1 MNKTYNIIWNAAR
14 GMYIV
19 TSELARSG
27 SRAIVSVSASCAVT
41 LLAMDA
47 APAVA
52 EETRVSIPSQTT
64 TYTLSGATP
73 FVVETGNTVATD
85 TATSAAIVGDNSN
98 DWDLLIESGAV
109 VGSSLTDSQAM
120 NLDSSTGATSVHNQ
134 GTITGSNEDGT
145 IMLQNGGSVI
155 NDARIENNATYEHD
169 PEDIPQEYAGV
180 YMLNGGSYVSSE
192 SGVLEGVSGV
202 IVQSGEAHITNG
214 GMINSDGS
222 WRSYGVEFRD
232 GTYGTIVNTGTIIT
246 TASDGSGK
254 IEDAAIYVHTLNDM
268 AVSGSVSVDNSG
280 LMQSDFITVAL
291 YYGSHFEVVN
301 RVGGVIT
308 AGNSSLVGIKST
320 AMELKVGV
328 DNLVTNDGTI
338 SAYGTANTYGIHY
351 GESTSG
357 GVITNTG
364 SITTT
369 GGGSGDAS
377 VYVHGNGDGTVVNNS
392 GTMSSTV
399 YGVYLD
405 SARSKGHTLNNQA
418 GGAISANTA
427 VAINGN
433 GNTISNQ
440 GKMTGVS
447 DGLVLSGNNNIVTTS
462 GGEISGKNGIRVS
475 KGSGNQITAKSGS
488 KITATSTGISIAG
501 GNNQVTTESGST
513 IVAKDN
519 GILINSGANNVT
531 NGGSITA
538 TGSSISYGIQYN
550 SGTSGTITNTGTIT
564 TTGKG
569 AGDAS
574 VYAHGGAVTINNSGT
589 MDSSVFGVYVTTGHT
604 LNNLAGGSIT
614 ANTAVQLNGNNNTLA
629 NAGAILG
636 DTNGVT
642 INGSGNTLTS
652 QGKITGGTNAIL
664 INSGSKNNTLTLNTG
679 TEISGSITDDNN
691 SASAN
696 NNLILDGEGT
706 LGSSISGLN
715 SVTSSGD
722 WTLSGATMNLSGTT
736 NSALWVKSGTL
747 ILNGA
752 MTAKGATVDSG
763 TTLQIGNGGTLGAFN
778 GDIVDNGTLTFNRSD
793 AAAYGSVISG
803 SGNVI
808 KQGGGELT
816 LSNNNSYSGGTT
828 IAEGTLTATAGGAL
842 GSGNI
847 DNRAYLKLDAANASD
862 PFIVADLTTHSG
874 ATVEIGAGS
883 TLQANT
889 LTQQDGSTLT
899 ADLTATSGPAIR
911 AKNVNLDGTLNVA
924 SPASQEPI
932 RSTDD
937 LISLALIESDNAIS
951 GDFDGITINGNAMNP
966 DAFITVVGQKNV
978 NDTHYDLVETLT
990 WYADRYN
997 AAIDAHGTFNL
1008 ADADDSFTVNT
1019 VLENVD
1025 ANSGWNGQ
1033 SLTKTGAGTLILNAE
1048 NTYTGGTTISDGTL
1062 VATNV
1067 EALGTGNV
1075 TDNATLEL
1083 NTGGDFDNAISGS
1096 GQVVKSGDETLTLS
1110 GSNTYTGGTIIS
1122 GGTLVATNVEA
1133 LGTGDVTDN
1142 ATLELNT
1149 GGDFDNAIG
1158 GTGSVVK
1165 SGDKTLTLSGANSY
1179 TGGTTISGGTL
1190 VASNVEALGS
1200 GDVTDNATLE
1210 LNTGGDF
1217 ANNIGGTGSVVKSG
1231 DKTLTLSGTN
1241 SYTGGTTISGG
1252 TLVANNVE
1260 ALGTGD
1266 VTNNATLELNTGG
1279 DFDNAISGSGQVVKS
1294 GDETLTLSGAN
1305 SYTGGT
1311 TISGGTLVA
1320 TNVEALGTG
1329 DITDNATL
1337 ELNAGGDFT
1346 NNIGGTGSVE
1356 KSGDKTLT
1364 LSGTNTYRGGT
1375 LISGGTL
1382 VASNVEALGSGDVTD
1397 NATLEMNTGGD
1408 FANNIGGTGSVVKS
1422 GDKTL
1427 TLSGANSYT
1436 GGTTIS
1442 GGTLVASNVEAL
1454 GTGNVTDNATLELNT
1469 GGDFDNA
1476 ISGSGQVVKS
1486 GDGALTLSGA
1496 NSYSGATTIS
1506 GGTLI
1511 AANVNAL
1518 GTGAIDNR
1526 ASLLL
1531 DASGQFTVTDLT
1543 TESGGNTEIGAGST
1557 LQATTLTQK
1566 SDSTLTINLNS
1577 NTVDPVIHA
1586 ASQVSLAGTLD
1597 ITGVGDVLDSD
1608 PASTDD
1614 LDTFTLIASDK
1625 TIAGDFEKLTVAG
1638 MDADLADF
1646 ITVDGRI
1653 DDTGKQYELT
1663 TALTWYAD
1671 RDDAV
1676 TDAHGTFNLTNA
1688 DGSFAVNTVL
1698 ENVDA
1703 TLDPASATGWDG
1715 TSLIKQGAGT
1725 LILNA
1730 ENTYT
1735 GGTTISG
1742 GTLVATNV
1750 DALGSGDVTDDATL
1764 ELNTGGTFDNAIS
1777 GSGQVVKSGDDVLTL
1792 SGANSYSGGT
1802 LISDGTLVAS
1812 NVDALGS
1819 GDVTNNATLEMNT
1832 GGDFINNI
1840 GGTGRVEKSG
1850 DDTLTLSGSNTY
1862 TGGTLISDGTLV
1874 ASNVEALGTGD
1885 VTNNATLELN
1895 TGGTF
1900 DNAISGSGQVVKS
1913 GDDVLT
1919 LSGANSYSG
1928 GTLISGGTLVANNVE
1943 ALGTGDVTDNA
1954 TLEMN
1959 TGGDFINNIGG
1970 TGRVEKSGDD
1980 ALTLSG
1986 SNTYT
1991 GGTTINDGTLIA
2003 TSVDALG
2010 SGDVTNNAVLELNTG
2025 GDFINNIGGTGRVE
2039 KSGDETLTLSGSN
2052 TYTGGTL
2059 ISGGTLVAT
2068 NVEAL
2073 GTGDV
2078 TDNAVLELNTGGD
2091 FINNIGGTGRVE
2103 KSGDDTLT
2111 LSGSNSYTGGTLIS
2125 SGTLVA
2131 TNVDALG
2138 SGDVTDNATLELNT
2152 GGDFTNNIS
2161 GSGQVVKSG
2170 DETLTLSGSNTYTGG
2185 TTINDGTL
2193 VATSVE
2199 ALGSGD
2205 VTNDAVL
2212 ALNTGGDFANNI
2224 GGTGSVVKSGDE
2236 TLTLSGTNSYTGGTT
2251 ISGGTLVAT
2260 NVEALG
2266 TGDVTNN
2273 ATLELNTGG
2282 DFTNNISGNGQVVKS
2297 GDDTLTFSGSN
2308 TYTGGTTINDGTL
2321 VATSVEALGSGD
2333 VTNDAVLALNT
2344 GGDFANNIG
2353 GTGSV
2358 VKSGDETLTLSG
2370 SNTYTGS
2377 TLISSG
2383 TLVAN
2388 DVNAL
2393 GTGDVT
2399 DNATL
2404 MLNTGGDF
2412 INNIGGTGRVEKS
2425 GDDTLTLSGSNSY
2438 TGGTLISSG
2447 TLVAT
2452 NVDAL
2457 GSGDVTDNATLE
2469 LNTGGTFDNAIS
2481 GSGQVVKSGDETLTL
2496 SGANSYTGGTLISSG
2511 TLVANDVN
2519 ALGTGDVTDNAVL
2532 ELNTGGDF
2540 DNAISGS
2547 GQVVKSGDETLTL
2560 SGANSYT
2567 GGTTI
2572 SGGTLVASNVE
2583 ALGSGDIDNY
2593 ASLQLNASGQFVTAN
2608 LTTHD
2613 NAITAIGAGSALRAN
2628 TLTQE
2633 ANSTLAVHLIDSNSG
2648 AIVTADHANLGGTLD
2663 ITGIGNVAKS
2673 WTRDAYAYTLIDTD
2687 SAINSDFAQFTVAG
2701 MDAKQVDFLTV
2712 DGRVNADDDTR
2723 YDVTASLSWYADSDN
2738 AATDAHGTFTLS
2750 EQGHSFT
2757 LNTALTDVDATLN
2770 PDSATY
2776 WDGKSLIKR
2785 GAGTLI
2791 LGAQNTYSGD
2801 TDVQEGALWLAET
2814 ATIGSAGS
2822 AQAVNIAAN
2831 AAFGGHNSTVNGH
2844 VNNQGSLYFV
2854 DTFTVNGDVV
2864 NSSAMI
2870 SGSDQPNNTLTI
2882 AGNYTGNDGHL
2893 YLNTQLGDDSS
2904 PTDKLIVTGDT
2915 AGSTTLHI
2923 TNVNG
2928 LGAQTVNGIE
2938 VIEVGGQSDGDFRL
2952 YKGHVD
2958 INAWTYTLKQ
2968 DGGDW
2973 YLRSESDD
2981 VPDDGGEV
2989 TPPDDGGEVTPPDD
3003 GGEVTPPDDGGEVTP
3018 PDDGGEV
3025 TPPDDD
3031 GEVTPPDD
3039 GGDITPPD
3047 DGGDITPPDG
3057 GDVTPVAPQYRADIG
3072 VYLGNQWM
3080 ARNLQM
3086 QTLYDREGSQ
3096 YRSADGSIWM
3106 RFKAGKAESQAVNGN
3121 VDIDS
3126 DYSQFQ
3132 LGGDILTW
3140 SDGAQSVT
3148 VGLMG
3153 SYINAS
3159 TDSTGNRGADGSQFS
3174 ANGSVDGYNLGLYA
3188 TWFADAQS
3196 HRGAYIDSW
3205 YQYGAY
3211 NNSVDNDGLSAS
3223 RYDSAAHAVSLE
3235 TGYRYDIALSN
3246 RNTVSLTPQAQV
3258 TWQRYSADT
3267 VIDDGGTRI
3276 SGQNDDSWTT
3286 RLGVRVDGKLYKE
3299 SGRIQPFME
3308 VNWLHASDN
3317 ASATFGDTKVS
3328 QDLPNDRVEVKV
3340 GIQANVSERLSV
3352 YAQAAGQKGKND
3364 YGDASFS
3371 LNMRYNW

>member
-73 FVVETGNTVATD
+73 FVVETGNTIATD
-85 TATSAAIVGDNSN
+85 TAASAAIVGDNSN

-120 NLDSSTGATSVHNQ
+120 NLDSLTGATSVHNQ

-145 IMLQNGGSVI
+145 ILLKNGGSVI
-155 NDARIENNATYEHD
+155 NDALIENSATYEHD

-308 AGNSSLVGIKST
+308 AGNSSLVDIKST

-369 GGGSGDAS
+369 GGGAGDAS

-433 GNTISNQ
+433 GNTITNQ

-447 DGLVLSGNNNIVTTS
+447 DGLLISGNNNIVTTS

-488 KITATSTGISIAG
+488 KITTTSTGISIAG
-501 GNNQVTTESGST
+501 GNNQITTESGSA

-538 TGSSISYGIQYN
+538 TGSSISYGIHYY
-550 SGTSGTITNTGTIT
+550 SGASGTITNTGTIT

-642 INGSGNTLTS
+642 ISGSGNTLTN

-763 TTLQIGNGGTLGAFN
+763 TTLQIGNSGTLGAFN

-793 AAAYGSVISG
+793 AAVYGSVISG
-803 SGNVI
+803 SGNVV

-847 DNRAYLKLDAANASD
+847 DNRAYLKLDAASASD

-951 GDFDGITINGNAMNP
+951 GDFDDITINGNAMNP

-990 WYADRYN
+990 WYADRDN

-1062 VATNV
+1062 VANNV

-1075 TDNATLEL
+1075 TD
-1083 NTGGDFDNAISGS
+1083 
-1096 GQVVKSGDETLTLS
+1096 
-1110 GSNTYTGGTIIS
+1110 
-1122 GGTLVATNVEA
+1122 
-1133 LGTGDVTDN
+1133 
-1142 ATLELNT
+1142 
-1149 GGDFDNAIG
+1149 
-1158 GTGSVVK
+1158 
-1165 SGDKTLTLSGANSY
+1165 
-1179 TGGTTISGGTL
+1179 
-1190 VASNVEALGS
+1190 
-1200 GDVTDNATLE
+1200 
-1210 LNTGGDF
+1210 
-1217 ANNIGGTGSVVKSG
+1217 
-1231 DKTLTLSGTN
+1231 
-1241 SYTGGTTISGG
+1241 
-1252 TLVANNVE
+1252 
-1260 ALGTGD
+1260 
-1266 VTNNATLELNTGG
+1266 NATLELNTGG

-1320 TNVEALGTG
+1320 TNVEALGSG
-1329 DITDNATL
+1329 DVTDNATL
-1337 ELNAGGDFT
+1337 ELNT
-1346 NNIGGTGSVE
+1346 GGTFDNVISGSGQVV
-1356 KSGDKTLT
+1356 KSGDETLT

-1375 LISGGTL
+1375 TISGGTL
-1382 VASNVEALGSGDVTD
+1382 VASNVNALGSGDVTD

-1442 GGTLVASNVEAL
+1442 GGTLVANNVEAL
-1454 GTGNVTDNATLELNT
+1454 GTGNITDNATLELNT

-1486 GDGALTLSGA
+1486 GDKTLTLSGA
-1496 NSYSGATTIS
+1496 NSYRGATTIS

-1703 TLDPASATGWDG
+1703 TLDPANATGWDG

-1777 GSGQVVKSGDDVLTL
+1777 GSGRVVKSGDGALTL

-1802 LISDGTLVAS
+1802 LISDGTLIAGR
-1812 NVDALGS
+1812 VDVLGS

-1832 GGDFINNI
+1832 GGTFSNTIS
-1840 GGTGRVEKSG
+1840 GSGQVVKSG
-1850 DDTLTLSGSNTY
+1850 DDALTLSGVNTY
-1862 TGGTLISDGTLV
+1862 TGGTLISGGTLI

-1895 TGGTF
+1895 TSGDF
-1900 DNAISGSGQVVKS
+1900 DNAISGSGK
-1913 GDDVLT
+1913 
-1919 LSGANSYSG
+1919 
-1928 GTLISGGTLVANNVE
+1928 
-1943 ALGTGDVTDNA
+1943 
-1954 TLEMN
+1954 
-1959 TGGDFINNIGG
+1959 
-1970 TGRVEKSGDD
+1970 VEKSGDD
-1980 ALTLSG
+1980 A
-1986 SNTYT
+1986 
-1991 GGTTINDGTLIA
+1991 
-2003 TSVDALG
+2003 
-2010 SGDVTNNAVLELNTG
+2010 
-2025 GDFINNIGGTGRVE
+2025 
-2039 KSGDETLTLSGSN
+2039 LTLSGSN

-2059 ISGGTLVAT
+2059 ISGGTLVAS

-2078 TDNAVLELNTGGD
+2078 TDNATLALNAGGD
-2091 FINNIGGTGRVE
+2091 FTNNIGGTGRVE
-2103 KSGDDTLT
+2103 KSGDKTLT
-2111 LSGSNSYTGGTLIS
+2111 LSGNNTYTGGTLIS

-2131 TNVDALG
+2131 
-2138 SGDVTDNATLELNT
+2138 
-2152 GGDFTNNIS
+2152 
-2161 GSGQVVKSG
+2161 
-2170 DETLTLSGSNTYTGG
+2170 
-2185 TTINDGTL
+2185 
-2193 VATSVE
+2193 
-2199 ALGSGD
+2199 
-2205 VTNDAVL
+2205 
-2212 ALNTGGDFANNI
+2212 
-2224 GGTGSVVKSGDE
+2224 
-2236 TLTLSGTNSYTGGTT
+2236 
-2251 ISGGTLVAT
+2251 
-2260 NVEALG
+2260 
-2266 TGDVTNN
+2266 
-2273 ATLELNTGG
+2273 
-2282 DFTNNISGNGQVVKS
+2282 
-2297 GDDTLTFSGSN
+2297 
-2308 TYTGGTTINDGTL
+2308 
-2321 VATSVEALGSGD
+2321 
-2333 VTNDAVLALNT
+2333 
-2344 GGDFANNIG
+2344 
-2353 GTGSV
+2353 
-2358 VKSGDETLTLSG
+2358 
-2370 SNTYTGS
+2370 
-2377 TLISSG
+2377 
-2383 TLVAN
+2383 N
-2388 DVNAL
+2388 DVNTL

-2425 GDDTLTLSGSNSY
+2425 GDDTLTLSG
-2438 TGGTLISSG
+2438 
-2447 TLVAT
+2447 
-2452 NVDAL
+2452 
-2457 GSGDVTDNATLE
+2457 
-2469 LNTGGTFDNAIS
+2469 
-2481 GSGQVVKSGDETLTL
+2481 
-2496 SGANSYTGGTLISSG
+2496 ANSYTGGTLISGG

-2519 ALGTGDVTDNAVL
+2519 ALGTGDVTDNAALMLNTGGDFTNNIGGTGRVEKSGDDALTLSGSNTYTGGTLISGGTLVANDVNALGTGDVTDNATLALNTGGDFDNAISGSGKVEKSGDGTLTLSGSNTYRGGTTISGGTLVASNVEALGSGDVTDNATL
-2532 ELNTGGDF
+2532 EMNTGGDF

-2547 GQVVKSGDETLTL
+2547 GQVVKSGDKTLTL
-2560 SGANSYT
+2560 SGANTYT

-2583 ALGSGDIDNY
+2583 ALGSGNIDNY

-2633 ANSTLAVHLIDSNSG
+2633 ANSTLAVHLTDSNSG
-2648 AIVTADHANLGGTLD
+2648 AIVTADRANLGGTLD

-2673 WTRDAYAYTLIDTD
+2673 WTRDAYAYTLIDSD
-2687 SAINSDFAQFTVAG
+2687 SAIDSDFAQFTVAG

-2801 TDVQEGALWLAET
+2801 TDVQEGVLWLAET

-2844 VNNQGSLYFV
+2844 VNNQGNLYFV

-2938 VIEVGGQSDGDFRL
+2938 VIEVGGQSDGDFTL

-2981 VPDDGGEV
+2981 VPDDGG
-2989 TPPDDGGEVTPPDD
+2989 D
-3003 GGEVTPPDDGGEVTP
+3003 
-3018 PDDGGEV
+3018 
-3025 TPPDDD
+3025 
-3031 GEVTPPDD
+3031 VTPPDD
-3039 GGDITPPD
+3039 GGDVTPPD
-3047 DGGDITPPDG
+3047 DGGDVIPPDDGGDVTPPDDGGDVTPPDDGGDVTPPDDGGDVTPPDDDGDITPPDG

-3153 SYINAS
+3153 SYINAN

-3286 RLGVRVDGKLYKE
+3286 RLGMRVDGKLYKE

>member
-155 NDARIENNATYEHD
+155 NDALIENNATYEHD

-246 TASDGSGK
+246 TASDGSNK

-291 YYGSHFEVVN
+291 YHGSHFEVVN

-369 GGGSGDAS
+369 GGGAGDAS

-418 GGAISANTA
+418 GGVISANTA
-427 VAINGN
+427 VAVNGN
-433 GNTISNQ
+433 GNTITNQ

-447 DGLVLSGNNNIVTTS
+447 DGLLISGNNNIVTTS

-488 KITATSTGISIAG
+488 KITTTSTGISIAG
-501 GNNQVTTESGST
+501 GNNQITTESGSA

-538 TGSSISYGIQYN
+538 TGSNMSYGIQYN
-550 SGTSGTITNTGTIT
+550 SGASGTITNTGTIT

-604 LNNLAGGSIT
+604 LNNLAGGSIS
-614 ANTAVQLNGNNNTLA
+614 ANTAVQFHGNNNKLA

-652 QGKITGGTNAIL
+652 QGKITGGINAIL

-803 SGNVI
+803 SGNVV

-847 DNRAYLKLDAANASD
+847 DNRAYLKLDAASASD

-899 ADLTATSGPAIR
+899 ADLTETSGPVIR

-951 GDFDGITINGNAMNP
+951 GDFDDITINGNAMNP

-990 WYADRYN
+990 WYADRDN

-1019 VLENVD
+1019 VLEDVD

-1048 NTYTGGTTISDGTL
+1048 NTYTGSTTISEGTL
-1062 VATNV
+1062 IATNV

-1075 TDNATLEL
+1075 TDNATLEM

-1096 GQVVKSGDETLTLS
+1096 GQVVKSGDE
-1110 GSNTYTGGTIIS
+1110 
-1122 GGTLVATNVEA
+1122 
-1133 LGTGDVTDN
+1133 
-1142 ATLELNT
+1142 
-1149 GGDFDNAIG
+1149 
-1158 GTGSVVK
+1158 
-1165 SGDKTLTLSGANSY
+1165 TLTLSGANSY

-1217 ANNIGGTGSVVKSG
+1217 DNNIGGTGSVVKSG
-1231 DKTLTLSGTN
+1231 DK
-1241 SYTGGTTISGG
+1241 
-1252 TLVANNVE
+1252 
-1260 ALGTGD
+1260 
-1266 VTNNATLELNTGG
+1266 
-1279 DFDNAISGSGQVVKS
+1279 
-1294 GDETLTLSGAN
+1294 TLTLSGAN

-1320 TNVEALGTG
+1320 TNVEALG
-1329 DITDNATL
+1329 
-1337 ELNAGGDFT
+1337 
-1346 NNIGGTGSVE
+1346 
-1356 KSGDKTLT
+1356 
-1364 LSGTNTYRGGT
+1364 
-1375 LISGGTL
+1375 
-1382 VASNVEALGSGDVTD
+1382 SGDVTD
-1397 NATLEMNTGGD
+1397 NAVLELNTGGD
-1408 FANNIGGTGSVVKS
+1408 FTNAISGSGQVVKS

-1454 GTGNVTDNATLELNT
+1454 GTGDITDNATLELNAGGDFANNIGGTGSVVKSGDKTLTLSGSNTYTGGTTISGGTLVATNVEALGTGNVTDNATLELSTGGDFANNIGGTGSVVKSGDETLTLSGANSYTGGTTISGGTLVASNVEALGTGDVTDNATLELNT

-1486 GDGALTLSGA
+1486 GDKTLTLSGA

-1511 AANVNAL
+1511 ATHVNAL

-1577 NTVDPVIHA
+1577 NTADPVIHA

-1777 GSGQVVKSGDDVLTL
+1777 GSGQVVKSGDETLTLSGTNTYSGGTLISGGTLVASNVEALGTGDVTNDAVLELNTGGTFDNAISGSGQVVKSGDKMLTL

-1812 NVDALGS
+1812 NVEALGS
-1819 GDVTNNATLEMNT
+1819 GDVTNDAVLELNTGGTFDNVISGSGKVEKSGDDALTLSGSNTYTGGTLISGGTLVASNVEALGTGDVTDNATLALNAGGDFTNNIGGTGRVEKSGDQTLTLSGSNTYTGGTLISSGTLVATSVDALGTGNVTNNATLALNTGGDFINNIGGTGRVEKSGDDALTLSGSNTYTGGTLISGGTLVANDVNALGTGDVTDNAALMLNT

-1862 TGGTLISDGTLV
+1862 TGGTLISGGTLVANDVNALGTGDVTDNATLALNAVGDFNNAIGGSGKVEKSGDDTLTLSGSNTYTGGTLINGGTLV

-1885 VTNNATLELN
+1885 VTDDATLELN
-1895 TGGTF
+1895 TGGKF
-1900 DNAISGSGQVVKS
+1900 DNAISGSGNVVKS
-1913 GDDVLT
+1913 GAD
-1919 LSGANSYSG
+1919 
-1928 GTLISGGTLVANNVE
+1928 
-1943 ALGTGDVTDNA
+1943 
-1954 TLEMN
+1954 
-1959 TGGDFINNIGG
+1959 
-1970 TGRVEKSGDD
+1970 
-1980 ALTLSG
+1980 
-1986 SNTYT
+1986 
-1991 GGTTINDGTLIA
+1991 
-2003 TSVDALG
+2003 
-2010 SGDVTNNAVLELNTG
+2010 
-2025 GDFINNIGGTGRVE
+2025 
-2039 KSGDETLTLSGSN
+2039 
-2052 TYTGGTL
+2052 
-2059 ISGGTLVAT
+2059 
-2068 NVEAL
+2068 
-2073 GTGDV
+2073 
-2078 TDNAVLELNTGGD
+2078 
-2091 FINNIGGTGRVE
+2091 
-2103 KSGDDTLT
+2103 
-2111 LSGSNSYTGGTLIS
+2111 
-2125 SGTLVA
+2125 
-2131 TNVDALG
+2131 
-2138 SGDVTDNATLELNT
+2138 
-2152 GGDFTNNIS
+2152 
-2161 GSGQVVKSG
+2161 
-2170 DETLTLSGSNTYTGG
+2170 TLTLSGSNTYTGG

-2193 VATSVE
+2193 VATSV
-2199 ALGSGD
+2199 D
-2205 VTNDAVL
+2205 
-2212 ALNTGGDFANNI
+2212 
-2224 GGTGSVVKSGDE
+2224 
-2236 TLTLSGTNSYTGGTT
+2236 
-2251 ISGGTLVAT
+2251 
-2260 NVEALG
+2260 ALG
-2266 TGDVTNN
+2266 TGDVTDD

-2282 DFTNNISGNGQVVKS
+2282 D
-2297 GDDTLTFSGSN
+2297 
-2308 TYTGGTTINDGTL
+2308 
-2321 VATSVEALGSGD
+2321 
-2333 VTNDAVLALNT
+2333 
-2344 GGDFANNIG
+2344 
-2353 GTGSV
+2353 
-2358 VKSGDETLTLSG
+2358 
-2370 SNTYTGS
+2370 
-2377 TLISSG
+2377 
-2383 TLVAN
+2383 
-2388 DVNAL
+2388 
-2393 GTGDVT
+2393 
-2399 DNATL
+2399 
-2404 MLNTGGDF
+2404 
-2412 INNIGGTGRVEKS
+2412 
-2425 GDDTLTLSGSNSY
+2425 
-2438 TGGTLISSG
+2438 
-2447 TLVAT
+2447 
-2452 NVDAL
+2452 
-2457 GSGDVTDNATLE
+2457 
-2469 LNTGGTFDNAIS
+2469 FDNAIS
-2481 GSGQVVKSGDETLTL
+2481 GSGQVVKSGDDTLTL
-2496 SGANSYTGGTLISSG
+2496 SGSNTYTGGTLISSG

-2519 ALGTGDVTDNAVL
+2519 ALGTGDV
-2532 ELNTGGDF
+2532 
-2540 DNAISGS
+2540 
-2547 GQVVKSGDETLTL
+2547 
-2560 SGANSYT
+2560 
-2567 GGTTI
+2567 
-2572 SGGTLVASNVE
+2572 
-2583 ALGSGDIDNY
+2583 
-2593 ASLQLNASGQFVTAN
+2593 
-2608 LTTHD
+2608 
-2613 NAITAIGAGSALRAN
+2613 
-2628 TLTQE
+2628 
-2633 ANSTLAVHLIDSNSG
+2633 
-2648 AIVTADHANLGGTLD
+2648 
-2663 ITGIGNVAKS
+2663 
-2673 WTRDAYAYTLIDTD
+2673 
-2687 SAINSDFAQFTVAG
+2687 
-2701 MDAKQVDFLTV
+2701 
-2712 DGRVNADDDTR
+2712 
-2723 YDVTASLSWYADSDN
+2723 
-2738 AATDAHGTFTLS
+2738 
-2750 EQGHSFT
+2750 
-2757 LNTALTDVDATLN
+2757 
-2770 PDSATY
+2770 
-2776 WDGKSLIKR
+2776 
-2785 GAGTLI
+2785 
-2791 LGAQNTYSGD
+2791 
-2801 TDVQEGALWLAET
+2801 
-2814 ATIGSAGS
+2814 
-2822 AQAVNIAAN
+2822 
-2831 AAFGGHNSTVNGH
+2831 
-2844 VNNQGSLYFV
+2844 
-2854 DTFTVNGDVV
+2854 
-2864 NSSAMI
+2864 
-2870 SGSDQPNNTLTI
+2870 
-2882 AGNYTGNDGHL
+2882 
-2893 YLNTQLGDDSS
+2893 
-2904 PTDKLIVTGDT
+2904 
-2915 AGSTTLHI
+2915 
-2923 TNVNG
+2923 
-2928 LGAQTVNGIE
+2928 
-2938 VIEVGGQSDGDFRL
+2938 
-2952 YKGHVD
+2952 
-2958 INAWTYTLKQ
+2958 
-2968 DGGDW
+2968 
-2973 YLRSESDD
+2973 
-2981 VPDDGGEV
+2981 
-2989 TPPDDGGEVTPPDD
+2989 
-3003 GGEVTPPDDGGEVTP
+3003 
-3018 PDDGGEV
+3018 
-3025 TPPDDD
+3025 
-3031 GEVTPPDD
+3031 
-3039 GGDITPPD
+3039 
-3047 DGGDITPPDG
+3047 
-3057 GDVTPVAPQYRADIG
+3057 
-3072 VYLGNQWM
+3072 
-3080 ARNLQM
+3080 
-3086 QTLYDREGSQ
+3086 
-3096 YRSADGSIWM
+3096 
-3106 RFKAGKAESQAVNGN
+3106 
-3121 VDIDS
+3121 
-3126 DYSQFQ
+3126 
-3132 LGGDILTW
+3132 
-3140 SDGAQSVT
+3140 
-3148 VGLMG
+3148 
-3153 SYINAS
+3153 
-3159 TDSTGNRGADGSQFS
+3159 
-3174 ANGSVDGYNLGLYA
+3174 
-3188 TWFADAQS
+3188 
-3196 HRGAYIDSW
+3196 
-3205 YQYGAY
+3205 
-3211 NNSVDNDGLSAS
+3211 
-3223 RYDSAAHAVSLE
+3223 
-3235 TGYRYDIALSN
+3235 
-3246 RNTVSLTPQAQV
+3246 
-3258 TWQRYSADT
+3258 
-3267 VIDDGGTRI
+3267 
-3276 SGQNDDSWTT
+3276 
-3286 RLGVRVDGKLYKE
+3286 
-3299 SGRIQPFME
+3299 
-3308 VNWLHASDN
+3308 
-3317 ASATFGDTKVS
+3317 
-3328 QDLPNDRVEVKV
+3328 
-3340 GIQANVSERLSV
+3340 
-3352 YAQAAGQKGKND
+3352 
-3364 YGDASFS
+3364 
-3371 LNMRYNW
+3371 

>member
-169 PEDIPQEYAGV
+169 PQDIPQEYAGV

-246 TASDGSGK
+246 TASDGSNK

-291 YYGSHFEVVN
+291 YHGSHFEVVN

-369 GGGSGDAS
+369 GGGAGDAS

-392 GTMSSTV
+392 GTMSSSV

-418 GGAISANTA
+418 GSAISANTA

-433 GNTISNQ
+433 GNIITNQ

-447 DGLVLSGNNNIVTTS
+447 DGLLISGNNNIVTTS

-488 KITATSTGISIAG
+488 KITTTSTGISIAG
-501 GNNQVTTESGST
+501 GNNQITTESGSV

-538 TGSSISYGIQYN
+538 TGSNMSYGIQYN
-550 SGTSGTITNTGTIT
+550 SGASGTITNTGTIT

-604 LNNLAGGSIT
+604 LNNLAGGSIS
-614 ANTAVQLNGNNNTLA
+614 ANTAVQFHGNNNKLA

-642 INGSGNTLTS
+642 ISGSGNTLTS
-652 QGKITGGTNAIL
+652 QGKITGGTNAVL
-664 INSGSKNNTLTLNTG
+664 INSGSKNNTITLNTG

-803 SGNVI
+803 SGNVV

-847 DNRAYLKLDAANASD
+847 DNRAYLKLDAASASD

-951 GDFDGITINGNAMNP
+951 GDFDDITINGNAMNP

-990 WYADRYN
+990 WYADHDN

-1048 NTYTGGTTISDGTL
+1048 NTYTGGTTISEGTL
-1062 VATNV
+1062 
-1067 EALGTGNV
+1067 
-1075 TDNATLEL
+1075 
-1083 NTGGDFDNAISGS
+1083 I
-1096 GQVVKSGDETLTLS
+1096 
-1110 GSNTYTGGTIIS
+1110 
-1122 GGTLVATNVEA
+1122 ATNVEA

-1190 VASNVEALGS
+1190 VASNVEALGT
-1200 GDVTDNATLE
+1200 GDITDNATLE

-1294 GDETLTLSGAN
+1294 GD
-1305 SYTGGT
+1305 
-1311 TISGGTLVA
+1311 
-1320 TNVEALGTG
+1320 
-1329 DITDNATL
+1329 
-1337 ELNAGGDFT
+1337 
-1346 NNIGGTGSVE
+1346 
-1356 KSGDKTLT
+1356 KT
-1364 LSGTNTYRGGT
+1364 
-1375 LISGGTL
+1375 
-1382 VASNVEALGSGDVTD
+1382 
-1397 NATLEMNTGGD
+1397 
-1408 FANNIGGTGSVVKS
+1408 
-1422 GDKTL
+1422 
-1427 TLSGANSYT
+1427 
-1436 GGTTIS
+1436 
-1442 GGTLVASNVEAL
+1442 
-1454 GTGNVTDNATLELNT
+1454 
-1469 GGDFDNA
+1469 
-1476 ISGSGQVVKS
+1476 
-1486 GDGALTLSGA
+1486 LTLSGA

-1511 AANVNAL
+1511 ATHVNAL

-1566 SDSTLTINLNS
+1566 SDSTLTINLNG

-1812 NVDALGS
+1812 NVEALGS
-1819 GDVTNNATLEMNT
+1819 GDVTDNATLELNT
-1832 GGDFINNI
+1832 GGTFDNAIS
-1840 GGTGRVEKSG
+1840 GSGKVEKSG
-1850 DDTLTLSGSNTY
+1850 DDALTLSGANTY

-1885 VTNNATLELN
+1885 VTDNAVLELNTGGDFDNAISGSGQVEKSGDGTLTLSGSNTYTGGTTINGGTLVASNVEALGSGDVTDNATLALN

-1928 GTLISGGTLVANNVE
+1928 GTLISDGTLVASNVE
-1943 ALGTGDVTDNA
+1943 
-1954 TLEMN
+1954 
-1959 TGGDFINNIGG
+1959 
-1970 TGRVEKSGDD
+1970 
-1980 ALTLSG
+1980 
-1986 SNTYT
+1986 
-1991 GGTTINDGTLIA
+1991 
-2003 TSVDALG
+2003 
-2010 SGDVTNNAVLELNTG
+2010 
-2025 GDFINNIGGTGRVE
+2025 
-2039 KSGDETLTLSGSN
+2039 
-2052 TYTGGTL
+2052 
-2059 ISGGTLVAT
+2059 
-2068 NVEAL
+2068 
-2073 GTGDV
+2073 
-2078 TDNAVLELNTGGD
+2078 
-2091 FINNIGGTGRVE
+2091 
-2103 KSGDDTLT
+2103 
-2111 LSGSNSYTGGTLIS
+2111 
-2125 SGTLVA
+2125 
-2131 TNVDALG
+2131 ALG
-2138 SGDVTDNATLELNT
+2138 SGDVTDDATLELNT
-2152 GGDFTNNIS
+2152 GGTFDNAIS

-2170 DETLTLSGSNTYTGG
+2170 DETLTLSGTNTYSGG
-2185 TTINDGTL
+2185 TLISGGTL
-2193 VATSVE
+2193 VASNVE
-2199 ALGSGD
+2199 ALGTGD

-2212 ALNTGGDFANNI
+2212 ELNTGGTFDNAI
-2224 GGTGSVVKSGDE
+2224 SGSGQVVKSGDKM
-2236 TLTLSGTNSYTGGTT
+2236 LTLSGANSY
-2251 ISGGTLVAT
+2251 SGGTLISDGTLVAS

-2282 DFTNNISGNGQVVKS
+2282 DFTNNISGSGQVVKS
-2297 GDDTLTFSGSN
+2297 GDKMLTLSGSN
-2308 TYTGGTTINDGTL
+2308 TYTGGTTINDGML

-2370 SNTYTGS
+2370 SNTYTGG

-2425 GDDTLTLSGSNSY
+2425 GDDTLTLSGTNSY
-2438 TGGTLISSG
+2438 TGGTTISGG

-2452 NVDAL
+2452 NVEAL
-2457 GSGDVTDNATLE
+2457 GTGDVTNNATLE
-2469 LNTGGTFDNAIS
+2469 LNTGGDFTNNIS

-2496 SGANSYTGGTLISSG
+2496 SGANSYTGGTLISS
-2511 TLVANDVN
+2511 
-2519 ALGTGDVTDNAVL
+2519 
-2532 ELNTGGDF
+2532 
-2540 DNAISGS
+2540 
-2547 GQVVKSGDETLTL
+2547 
-2560 SGANSYT
+2560 
-2567 GGTTI
+2567 
-2572 SGGTLVASNVE
+2572 
-2583 ALGSGDIDNY
+2583 
-2593 ASLQLNASGQFVTAN
+2593 
-2608 LTTHD
+2608 
-2613 NAITAIGAGSALRAN
+2613 
-2628 TLTQE
+2628 
-2633 ANSTLAVHLIDSNSG
+2633 
-2648 AIVTADHANLGGTLD
+2648 
-2663 ITGIGNVAKS
+2663 
-2673 WTRDAYAYTLIDTD
+2673 
-2687 SAINSDFAQFTVAG
+2687 
-2701 MDAKQVDFLTV
+2701 
-2712 DGRVNADDDTR
+2712 
-2723 YDVTASLSWYADSDN
+2723 
-2738 AATDAHGTFTLS
+2738 
-2750 EQGHSFT
+2750 
-2757 LNTALTDVDATLN
+2757 
-2770 PDSATY
+2770 
-2776 WDGKSLIKR
+2776 
-2785 GAGTLI
+2785 
-2791 LGAQNTYSGD
+2791 
-2801 TDVQEGALWLAET
+2801 
-2814 ATIGSAGS
+2814 
-2822 AQAVNIAAN
+2822 
-2831 AAFGGHNSTVNGH
+2831 
-2844 VNNQGSLYFV
+2844 
-2854 DTFTVNGDVV
+2854 
-2864 NSSAMI
+2864 
-2870 SGSDQPNNTLTI
+2870 
-2882 AGNYTGNDGHL
+2882 
-2893 YLNTQLGDDSS
+2893 
-2904 PTDKLIVTGDT
+2904 
-2915 AGSTTLHI
+2915 
-2923 TNVNG
+2923 
-2928 LGAQTVNGIE
+2928 
-2938 VIEVGGQSDGDFRL
+2938 
-2952 YKGHVD
+2952 
-2958 INAWTYTLKQ
+2958 
-2968 DGGDW
+2968 
-2973 YLRSESDD
+2973 
-2981 VPDDGGEV
+2981 
-2989 TPPDDGGEVTPPDD
+2989 
-3003 GGEVTPPDDGGEVTP
+3003 
-3018 PDDGGEV
+3018 
-3025 TPPDDD
+3025 
-3031 GEVTPPDD
+3031 
-3039 GGDITPPD
+3039 
-3047 DGGDITPPDG
+3047 
-3057 GDVTPVAPQYRADIG
+3057 
-3072 VYLGNQWM
+3072 
-3080 ARNLQM
+3080 
-3086 QTLYDREGSQ
+3086 
-3096 YRSADGSIWM
+3096 
-3106 RFKAGKAESQAVNGN
+3106 
-3121 VDIDS
+3121 
-3126 DYSQFQ
+3126 
-3132 LGGDILTW
+3132 
-3140 SDGAQSVT
+3140 
-3148 VGLMG
+3148 
-3153 SYINAS
+3153 
-3159 TDSTGNRGADGSQFS
+3159 
-3174 ANGSVDGYNLGLYA
+3174 
-3188 TWFADAQS
+3188 
-3196 HRGAYIDSW
+3196 
-3205 YQYGAY
+3205 
-3211 NNSVDNDGLSAS
+3211 
-3223 RYDSAAHAVSLE
+3223 
-3235 TGYRYDIALSN
+3235 
-3246 RNTVSLTPQAQV
+3246 
-3258 TWQRYSADT
+3258 
-3267 VIDDGGTRI
+3267 
-3276 SGQNDDSWTT
+3276 
-3286 RLGVRVDGKLYKE
+3286 
-3299 SGRIQPFME
+3299 
-3308 VNWLHASDN
+3308 
-3317 ASATFGDTKVS
+3317 
-3328 QDLPNDRVEVKV
+3328 
-3340 GIQANVSERLSV
+3340 
-3352 YAQAAGQKGKND
+3352 
-3364 YGDASFS
+3364 
-3371 LNMRYNW
+3371 

>member
-73 FVVETGNTVATD
+73 FVVETDNTIATD
-85 TATSAAIVGDNSN
+85 TAASAAIVGDNSN

-120 NLDSSTGATSVHNQ
+120 NLDSLTGATSVHNQ

-145 IMLQNGGSVI
+145 ILLQNGGSVI
-155 NDARIENNATYEHD
+155 NDALIENSATYEHD

-246 TASDGSGK
+246 TASDGSNK

-291 YYGSHFEVVN
+291 YHGSHFEVVN

-320 AMELKVGV
+320 AMELKVCV

-369 GGGSGDAS
+369 GGGAGDAS

-418 GGAISANTA
+418 GSAISANTA

-433 GNTISNQ
+433 GNTITNQ

-447 DGLVLSGNNNIVTTS
+447 DGLLISGNNNIVTTS

-488 KITATSTGISIAG
+488 KITATSTGISIAS
-501 GNNQVTTESGST
+501 GNNQVTTESGSA

-538 TGSSISYGIQYN
+538 TGSSNSYGIQYN
-550 SGTSGTITNTGTIT
+550 SGASGTITNTGTIT

-569 AGDAS
+569 VGDAS

-642 INGSGNTLTS
+642 ISGSGNTLTS
-652 QGKITGGTNAIL
+652 QGKITGGINAIL

-763 TTLQIGNGGTLGAFN
+763 TTLQIGNGGTL
-778 GDIVDNGTLTFNRSD
+778 
-793 AAAYGSVISG
+793 
-803 SGNVI
+803 
-808 KQGGGELT
+808 
-816 LSNNNSYSGGTT
+816 
-828 IAEGTLTATAGGAL
+828 
-842 GSGNI
+842 
-847 DNRAYLKLDAANASD
+847 
-862 PFIVADLTTHSG
+862 
-874 ATVEIGAGS
+874 
-883 TLQANT
+883 
-889 LTQQDGSTLT
+889 
-899 ADLTATSGPAIR
+899 
-911 AKNVNLDGTLNVA
+911 
-924 SPASQEPI
+924 
-932 RSTDD
+932 
-937 LISLALIESDNAIS
+937 
-951 GDFDGITINGNAMNP
+951 
-966 DAFITVVGQKNV
+966 
-978 NDTHYDLVETLT
+978 
-990 WYADRYN
+990 
-997 AAIDAHGTFNL
+997 
-1008 ADADDSFTVNT
+1008 
-1019 VLENVD
+1019 
-1025 ANSGWNGQ
+1025 
-1033 SLTKTGAGTLILNAE
+1033 
-1048 NTYTGGTTISDGTL
+1048 

-1067 EALGTGNV
+1067 EALG
-1075 TDNATLEL
+1075 
-1083 NTGGDFDNAISGS
+1083 S
-1096 GQVVKSGDETLTLS
+1096 
-1110 GSNTYTGGTIIS
+1110 
-1122 GGTLVATNVEA
+1122 
-1133 LGTGDVTDN
+1133 GDVTDN

-1149 GGDFDNAIG
+1149 GGTFDNVIS
-1158 GTGSVVK
+1158 GSGQVVK
-1165 SGDKTLTLSGANSY
+1165 SGDEMLTLSGANSY

-1190 VASNVEALGS
+1190 VVSNVEALGS

-1279 DFDNAISGSGQVVKS
+1279 DFTNAISGSGQVVKS

-1320 TNVEALGTG
+1320 TH
-1329 DITDNATL
+1329 
-1337 ELNAGGDFT
+1337 
-1346 NNIGGTGSVE
+1346 
-1356 KSGDKTLT
+1356 
-1364 LSGTNTYRGGT
+1364 
-1375 LISGGTL
+1375 
-1382 VASNVEALGSGDVTD
+1382 
-1397 NATLEMNTGGD
+1397 
-1408 FANNIGGTGSVVKS
+1408 
-1422 GDKTL
+1422 
-1427 TLSGANSYT
+1427 
-1436 GGTTIS
+1436 
-1442 GGTLVASNVEAL
+1442 
-1454 GTGNVTDNATLELNT
+1454 
-1469 GGDFDNA
+1469 
-1476 ISGSGQVVKS
+1476 
-1486 GDGALTLSGA
+1486 
-1496 NSYSGATTIS
+1496 
-1506 GGTLI
+1506 
-1511 AANVNAL
+1511 VNAL

-1543 TESGGNTEIGAGST
+1543 TESGGTTEIGAGST

-1566 SDSTLTINLNS
+1566 SDSTLTINLDS

-1597 ITGVGDVLDSD
+1597 ITGIGDVLDSD

-1777 GSGQVVKSGDDVLTL
+1777 GSGQVVKSGDETLTLSGTNSYTGGTTISGGTLVATNVEALGSGDVTDDATLELNTGGTFSNTISGSGQVVKSGDDVLTL
-1792 SGANSYSGGT
+1792 SGTNSYSGGT

-1812 NVDALGS
+1812 NVEALGT
-1819 GDVTNNATLEMNT
+1819 GDVTDDAVLELNT
-1832 GGDFINNI
+1832 GGDFDNAIS
-1840 GGTGRVEKSG
+1840 GSGQVVKSG
-1850 DDTLTLSGSNTY
+1850 DETLTLSGSNTYTGGTTISGGTLVASNVEALGTGDVTDNAVLELNTGGDFDNAISGSGQVVKSGDETLTLSGSNTY

-1928 GTLISGGTLVANNVE
+1928 GTLIS
-1943 ALGTGDVTDNA
+1943 D
-1954 TLEMN
+1954 
-1959 TGGDFINNIGG
+1959 
-1970 TGRVEKSGDD
+1970 
-1980 ALTLSG
+1980 
-1986 SNTYT
+1986 
-1991 GGTTINDGTLIA
+1991 
-2003 TSVDALG
+2003 
-2010 SGDVTNNAVLELNTG
+2010 
-2025 GDFINNIGGTGRVE
+2025 
-2039 KSGDETLTLSGSN
+2039 
-2052 TYTGGTL
+2052 
-2059 ISGGTLVAT
+2059 
-2068 NVEAL
+2068 
-2073 GTGDV
+2073 
-2078 TDNAVLELNTGGD
+2078 
-2091 FINNIGGTGRVE
+2091 
-2103 KSGDDTLT
+2103 
-2111 LSGSNSYTGGTLIS
+2111 
-2125 SGTLVA
+2125 
-2131 TNVDALG
+2131 
-2138 SGDVTDNATLELNT
+2138 
-2152 GGDFTNNIS
+2152 
-2161 GSGQVVKSG
+2161 
-2170 DETLTLSGSNTYTGG
+2170 
-2185 TTINDGTL
+2185 
-2193 VATSVE
+2193 
-2199 ALGSGD
+2199 
-2205 VTNDAVL
+2205 
-2212 ALNTGGDFANNI
+2212 
-2224 GGTGSVVKSGDE
+2224 
-2236 TLTLSGTNSYTGGTT
+2236 
-2251 ISGGTLVAT
+2251 
-2260 NVEALG
+2260 
-2266 TGDVTNN
+2266 
-2273 ATLELNTGG
+2273 
-2282 DFTNNISGNGQVVKS
+2282 
-2297 GDDTLTFSGSN
+2297 
-2308 TYTGGTTINDGTL
+2308 
-2321 VATSVEALGSGD
+2321 
-2333 VTNDAVLALNT
+2333 
-2344 GGDFANNIG
+2344 
-2353 GTGSV
+2353 
-2358 VKSGDETLTLSG
+2358 
-2370 SNTYTGS
+2370 
-2377 TLISSG
+2377 
-2383 TLVAN
+2383 
-2388 DVNAL
+2388 
-2393 GTGDVT
+2393 
-2399 DNATL
+2399 
-2404 MLNTGGDF
+2404 
-2412 INNIGGTGRVEKS
+2412 
-2425 GDDTLTLSGSNSY
+2425 
-2438 TGGTLISSG
+2438 
-2447 TLVAT
+2447 
-2452 NVDAL
+2452 
-2457 GSGDVTDNATLE
+2457 
-2469 LNTGGTFDNAIS
+2469 
-2481 GSGQVVKSGDETLTL
+2481 
-2496 SGANSYTGGTLISSG
+2496 
-2511 TLVANDVN
+2511 
-2519 ALGTGDVTDNAVL
+2519 
-2532 ELNTGGDF
+2532 
-2540 DNAISGS
+2540 
-2547 GQVVKSGDETLTL
+2547 
-2560 SGANSYT
+2560 
-2567 GGTTI
+2567 
-2572 SGGTLVASNVE
+2572 GTLVASNVE

-2613 NAITAIGAGSALRAN
+2613 NATTAIGAGSALRAN

-2633 ANSTLAVHLIDSNSG
+2633 ANSTLAVHLTDSNSG
-2648 AIVTADHANLGGTLD
+2648 AIVTADRANLGGTLD
-2663 ITGIGNVAKS
+2663 ITGIGNVTKS

-2687 SAINSDFAQFTVAG
+2687 SAIDSDFAQFTVAG

-2770 PDSATY
+2770 PDSATD

-2831 AAFGGHNSTVNGH
+2831 AAFGGHNATVNGH

-2938 VIEVGGQSDGDFRL
+2938 VIEVGGQSDGDFTL

-2981 VPDDGGEV
+2981 VPDDGGDVTPPDDGGDVTPPDDGGDVTPPDDGGDV

-3003 GGEVTPPDDGGEVTP
+3003 GGD
-3018 PDDGGEV
+3018 
-3025 TPPDDD
+3025 
-3031 GEVTPPDD
+3031 VTPPDD

-3047 DGGDITPPDG
+3047 DGGDITPPNGG
-3057 GDVTPVAPQYRADIG
+3057 GDVTPVTPQYRADIG
-3072 VYLGNQWM
+3072 AYLGNQWM

-3096 YRSADGSIWM
+3096 YRSADGSVWM

-3159 TDSTGNRGADGSQFS
+3159 TDSTGNRGSDGSQFS

-3205 YQYGAY
+3205 YQYGTY

-3276 SGQNDDSWTT
+3276 SGQSDDSWTT

>member
-1 MNKTYNIIWNAAR
+1 
-14 GMYIV
+14 
-19 TSELARSG
+19 
-27 SRAIVSVSASCAVT
+27 
-41 LLAMDA
+41 
-47 APAVA
+47 
-52 EETRVSIPSQTT
+52 
-64 TYTLSGATP
+64 
-73 FVVETGNTVATD
+73 
-85 TATSAAIVGDNSN
+85 
-98 DWDLLIESGAV
+98 
-109 VGSSLTDSQAM
+109 
-120 NLDSSTGATSVHNQ
+120 
-134 GTITGSNEDGT
+134 
-145 IMLQNGGSVI
+145 
-155 NDARIENNATYEHD
+155 
-169 PEDIPQEYAGV
+169 
-180 YMLNGGSYVSSE
+180 
-192 SGVLEGVSGV
+192 
-202 IVQSGEAHITNG
+202 
-214 GMINSDGS
+214 
-222 WRSYGVEFRD
+222 
-232 GTYGTIVNTGTIIT
+232 
-246 TASDGSGK
+246 
-254 IEDAAIYVHTLNDM
+254 
-268 AVSGSVSVDNSG
+268 
-280 LMQSDFITVAL
+280 
-291 YYGSHFEVVN
+291 
-301 RVGGVIT
+301 
-308 AGNSSLVGIKST
+308 
-320 AMELKVGV
+320 
-328 DNLVTNDGTI
+328 
-338 SAYGTANTYGIHY
+338 
-351 GESTSG
+351 
-357 GVITNTG
+357 
-364 SITTT
+364 
-369 GGGSGDAS
+369 
-377 VYVHGNGDGTVVNNS
+377 
-392 GTMSSTV
+392 
-399 YGVYLD
+399 
-405 SARSKGHTLNNQA
+405 
-418 GGAISANTA
+418 
-427 VAINGN
+427 
-433 GNTISNQ
+433 
-440 GKMTGVS
+440 
-447 DGLVLSGNNNIVTTS
+447 
-462 GGEISGKNGIRVS
+462 
-475 KGSGNQITAKSGS
+475 
-488 KITATSTGISIAG
+488 
-501 GNNQVTTESGST
+501 
-513 IVAKDN
+513 
-519 GILINSGANNVT
+519 
-531 NGGSITA
+531 
-538 TGSSISYGIQYN
+538 
-550 SGTSGTITNTGTIT
+550 
-564 TTGKG
+564 
-569 AGDAS
+569 
-574 VYAHGGAVTINNSGT
+574 
-589 MDSSVFGVYVTTGHT
+589 
-604 LNNLAGGSIT
+604 
-614 ANTAVQLNGNNNTLA
+614 
-629 NAGAILG
+629 
-636 DTNGVT
+636 
-642 INGSGNTLTS
+642 
-652 QGKITGGTNAIL
+652 
-664 INSGSKNNTLTLNTG
+664 
-679 TEISGSITDDNN
+679 
-691 SASAN
+691 
-696 NNLILDGEGT
+696 
-706 LGSSISGLN
+706 
-715 SVTSSGD
+715 
-722 WTLSGATMNLSGTT
+722 
-736 NSALWVKSGTL
+736 
-747 ILNGA
+747 
-752 MTAKGATVDSG
+752 
-763 TTLQIGNGGTLGAFN
+763 
-778 GDIVDNGTLTFNRSD
+778 
-793 AAAYGSVISG
+793 
-803 SGNVI
+803 
-808 KQGGGELT
+808 
-816 LSNNNSYSGGTT
+816 
-828 IAEGTLTATAGGAL
+828 
-842 GSGNI
+842 
-847 DNRAYLKLDAANASD
+847 
-862 PFIVADLTTHSG
+862 
-874 ATVEIGAGS
+874 
-883 TLQANT
+883 
-889 LTQQDGSTLT
+889 
-899 ADLTATSGPAIR
+899 
-911 AKNVNLDGTLNVA
+911 
-924 SPASQEPI
+924 
-932 RSTDD
+932 
-937 LISLALIESDNAIS
+937 
-951 GDFDGITINGNAMNP
+951 
-966 DAFITVVGQKNV
+966 
-978 NDTHYDLVETLT
+978 
-990 WYADRYN
+990 
-997 AAIDAHGTFNL
+997 
-1008 ADADDSFTVNT
+1008 
-1019 VLENVD
+1019 
-1025 ANSGWNGQ
+1025 
-1033 SLTKTGAGTLILNAE
+1033 
-1048 NTYTGGTTISDGTL
+1048 
-1062 VATNV
+1062 
-1067 EALGTGNV
+1067 
-1075 TDNATLEL
+1075 EL
-1083 NTGGDFDNAISGS
+1083 NTGGTFDNVISGS
-1096 GQVVKSGDETLTLS
+1096 GQVVKSGDEMLTLS
-1110 GSNTYTGGTIIS
+1110 GANSYTGGTTIS
-1122 GGTLVATNVEA
+1122 GGTLVVSNVEA
-1133 LGTGDVTDN
+1133 LGSGDVTDN

-1149 GGDFDNAIG
+1149 GGDFDNNIG

-1165 SGDKTLTLSGANSY
+1165 SGDKTLTLSGANSYTGGTTISGGTLVATNVEALGSGDVTDNAVLELNTGGTFDNVISGSGQVVKSGDEMLTLSGANSY

-1210 LNTGGDF
+1210 LNTGGTFD
-1217 ANNIGGTGSVVKSG
+1217 NVISGSGQVVKSG
-1231 DKTLTLSGTN
+1231 DDALTLSGNNSYTGGTLISGGTLVASNVDALGSGDVTDNATLEMNTGGDFDNAISGSGQVVKSGDETLTLSGAN

-1294 GDETLTLSGAN
+1294 GD
-1305 SYTGGT
+1305 
-1311 TISGGTLVA
+1311 
-1320 TNVEALGTG
+1320 
-1329 DITDNATL
+1329 
-1337 ELNAGGDFT
+1337 
-1346 NNIGGTGSVE
+1346 
-1356 KSGDKTLT
+1356 KT
-1364 LSGTNTYRGGT
+1364 
-1375 LISGGTL
+1375 
-1382 VASNVEALGSGDVTD
+1382 
-1397 NATLEMNTGGD
+1397 
-1408 FANNIGGTGSVVKS
+1408 
-1422 GDKTL
+1422 
-1427 TLSGANSYT
+1427 
-1436 GGTTIS
+1436 
-1442 GGTLVASNVEAL
+1442 
-1454 GTGNVTDNATLELNT
+1454 
-1469 GGDFDNA
+1469 
-1476 ISGSGQVVKS
+1476 
-1486 GDGALTLSGA
+1486 LTLSGA

-1511 AANVNAL
+1511 ATHVNAL

-1703 TLDPASATGWDG
+1703 TLDPDSATGWDG

-1777 GSGQVVKSGDDVLTL
+1777 GSGQVVKSGDKMLTL

-1812 NVDALGS
+1812 NV
-1819 GDVTNNATLEMNT
+1819 
-1832 GGDFINNI
+1832 
-1840 GGTGRVEKSG
+1840 
-1850 DDTLTLSGSNTY
+1850 
-1862 TGGTLISDGTLV
+1862 
-1874 ASNVEALGTGD
+1874 EALGTGD
-1885 VTNNATLELN
+1885 VTNDAVLELN
-1895 TGGTF
+1895 TGGDF

-1913 GDDVLT
+1913 GD
-1919 LSGANSYSG
+1919 
-1928 GTLISGGTLVANNVE
+1928 
-1943 ALGTGDVTDNA
+1943 
-1954 TLEMN
+1954 
-1959 TGGDFINNIGG
+1959 
-1970 TGRVEKSGDD
+1970 K
-1980 ALTLSG
+1980 
-1986 SNTYT
+1986 
-1991 GGTTINDGTLIA
+1991 
-2003 TSVDALG
+2003 
-2010 SGDVTNNAVLELNTG
+2010 
-2025 GDFINNIGGTGRVE
+2025 
-2039 KSGDETLTLSGSN
+2039 TLTLSGSN

-2059 ISGGTLVAT
+2059 ISGGTLVA
-2068 NVEAL
+2068 
-2073 GTGDV
+2073 
-2078 TDNAVLELNTGGD
+2078 
-2091 FINNIGGTGRVE
+2091 
-2103 KSGDDTLT
+2103 
-2111 LSGSNSYTGGTLIS
+2111 SN
-2125 SGTLVA
+2125 
-2131 TNVDALG
+2131 
-2138 SGDVTDNATLELNT
+2138 
-2152 GGDFTNNIS
+2152 
-2161 GSGQVVKSG
+2161 
-2170 DETLTLSGSNTYTGG
+2170 
-2185 TTINDGTL
+2185 
-2193 VATSVE
+2193 VE

-2205 VTNDAVL
+2205 VTND
-2212 ALNTGGDFANNI
+2212 
-2224 GGTGSVVKSGDE
+2224 
-2236 TLTLSGTNSYTGGTT
+2236 
-2251 ISGGTLVAT
+2251 
-2260 NVEALG
+2260 
-2266 TGDVTNN
+2266 
-2273 ATLELNTGG
+2273 
-2282 DFTNNISGNGQVVKS
+2282 
-2297 GDDTLTFSGSN
+2297 
-2308 TYTGGTTINDGTL
+2308 
-2321 VATSVEALGSGD
+2321 
-2333 VTNDAVLALNT
+2333 
-2344 GGDFANNIG
+2344 
-2353 GTGSV
+2353 
-2358 VKSGDETLTLSG
+2358 
-2370 SNTYTGS
+2370 
-2377 TLISSG
+2377 
-2383 TLVAN
+2383 
-2388 DVNAL
+2388 
-2393 GTGDVT
+2393 
-2399 DNATL
+2399 
-2404 MLNTGGDF
+2404 
-2412 INNIGGTGRVEKS
+2412 
-2425 GDDTLTLSGSNSY
+2425 
-2438 TGGTLISSG
+2438 
-2447 TLVAT
+2447 
-2452 NVDAL
+2452 
-2457 GSGDVTDNATLE
+2457 
-2469 LNTGGTFDNAIS
+2469 
-2481 GSGQVVKSGDETLTL
+2481 
-2496 SGANSYTGGTLISSG
+2496 
-2511 TLVANDVN
+2511 
-2519 ALGTGDVTDNAVL
+2519 AVL

-2583 ALGSGDIDNY
+2583 ALGSGDVTDNAVLELNTGGDFDNAISGSGQVVKSGDETLTLSGTNTYTGGTTISGGTLVATSVEALGTGDVTDDATLELNTGGTFDNAISGSGQVVKSGDDVLTLSGANSYSGGTLISDGTLVASNVEALGTGDVTDNATLELNTGGTFDNVISGSGQVVKSGDDTLTLSGSNTYTGGTLISDGTLVATSVDALGTGDVTDNAVLELNTGGDFTNNISGSGQVVKSGDETLTLSGANSYTGGTTISGGTLVASNVEALGSGDVTDNATLEMNTGGDFDNAISGSGQVVKSGDETLTLSGANTYTGGTTINGGTLVASNVEALGSGDIDNY

-2613 NAITAIGAGSALRAN
+2613 NATTAIGAGSALRAN

-2633 ANSTLAVHLIDSNSG
+2633 ANGTLAVHLTNSNSG
-2648 AIVTADHANLGGTLD
+2648 AIVTADRANLGGTLD

-2673 WTRDAYAYTLIDTD
+2673 WTRDAFAYTLIDSD
-2687 SAINSDFAQFTVAG
+2687 SAIDSDFAQFTVAG

-2801 TDVQEGALWLAET
+2801 TDVQEGTLWLAET

-2831 AAFGGHNSTVNGH
+2831 AAFGGHNATVNGH

-2938 VIEVGGQSDGDFRL
+2938 VIEVGGQSDGDFTL

-2981 VPDDGGEV
+2981 VPDDGGDVIPPDDGGDV
-2989 TPPDDGGEVTPPDD
+2989 TPPDDGGD
-3003 GGEVTPPDDGGEVTP
+3003 VTPPDDGGEVTP

-3031 GEVTPPDD
+3031 GDVTPPDD
-3039 GGDITPPD
+3039 GGDVTPPD
-3047 DGGDITPPDG
+3047 DDGDITPPEG
-3057 GDVTPVAPQYRADIG
+3057 GDVTPVTPQYRADIG

-3328 QDLPNDRVEVKV
+3328 QDLPNDRMEVKV

>member
-155 NDARIENNATYEHD
+155 NDARIENSATYEHD

-246 TASDGSGK
+246 TASDGSNK

-291 YYGSHFEVVN
+291 YHGSHFEVVN

-369 GGGSGDAS
+369 GGGAGDAS
-377 VYVHGNGDGTVVNNS
+377 VYVHGNGDGTIVNNS
-392 GTMSSTV
+392 GTMSSSV

-433 GNTISNQ
+433 GNTITNQ

-447 DGLVLSGNNNIVTTS
+447 DGLLISGNNNIVTTS

-488 KITATSTGISIAG
+488 KITATSTGISIAS
-501 GNNQVTTESGST
+501 GNNQVTTESGSA

-538 TGSSISYGIQYN
+538 TGSSNSYGIQYN
-550 SGTSGTITNTGTIT
+550 SGASGTITNTGTIT

-569 AGDAS
+569 VGDAS

-642 INGSGNTLTS
+642 ISGSGNTLTS
-652 QGKITGGTNAIL
+652 QGKITGGTNAVL
-664 INSGSKNNTLTLNTG
+664 INSGSKNNTITLNTG

-803 SGNVI
+803 SGNVV

-842 GSGNI
+842 GS
-847 DNRAYLKLDAANASD
+847 
-862 PFIVADLTTHSG
+862 
-874 ATVEIGAGS
+874 

-899 ADLTATSGPAIR
+899 ADLTETSGPVIR

-951 GDFDGITINGNAMNP
+951 GDFDDITINGNAMNP

-990 WYADRYN
+990 WYADRDN

-1019 VLENVD
+1019 VLEDVD

-1062 VATNV
+1062 VANNV

-1075 TDNATLEL
+1075 TD
-1083 NTGGDFDNAISGS
+1083 
-1096 GQVVKSGDETLTLS
+1096 
-1110 GSNTYTGGTIIS
+1110 
-1122 GGTLVATNVEA
+1122 
-1133 LGTGDVTDN
+1133 
-1142 ATLELNT
+1142 
-1149 GGDFDNAIG
+1149 
-1158 GTGSVVK
+1158 
-1165 SGDKTLTLSGANSY
+1165 
-1179 TGGTTISGGTL
+1179 
-1190 VASNVEALGS
+1190 
-1200 GDVTDNATLE
+1200 
-1210 LNTGGDF
+1210 
-1217 ANNIGGTGSVVKSG
+1217 
-1231 DKTLTLSGTN
+1231 
-1241 SYTGGTTISGG
+1241 
-1252 TLVANNVE
+1252 
-1260 ALGTGD
+1260 
-1266 VTNNATLELNTGG
+1266 NATLELNTGG

-1320 TNVEALGTG
+1320 SNVEALGTG

-1337 ELNAGGDFT
+1337 ELNAGGTFD
-1346 NNIGGTGSVE
+1346 NV
-1356 KSGDKTLT
+1356 
-1364 LSGTNTYRGGT
+1364 
-1375 LISGGTL
+1375 ISG
-1382 VASNVEALGSGDVTD
+1382 SGQ
-1397 NATLEMNTGGD
+1397 
-1408 FANNIGGTGSVVKS
+1408 VVKS
-1422 GDKTL
+1422 GDDAL

-1442 GGTLVASNVEAL
+1442 GGTLVANNVEAL
-1454 GTGNVTDNATLELNT
+1454 GTGDVTNNATLELNT
-1469 GGDFDNA
+1469 GGDFTNA

-1486 GDGALTLSGA
+1486 GDKTLTLSGA

-1511 AANVNAL
+1511 ATHVNAL

-1577 NTVDPVIHA
+1577 NTADPVIHA

-1614 LDTFTLIASDK
+1614 LDIFTLIASDK

-1777 GSGQVVKSGDDVLTL
+1777 GSGQVVKSGD
-1792 SGANSYSGGT
+1792 G
-1802 LISDGTLVAS
+1802 
-1812 NVDALGS
+1812 
-1819 GDVTNNATLEMNT
+1819 
-1832 GGDFINNI
+1832 
-1840 GGTGRVEKSG
+1840 
-1850 DDTLTLSGSNTY
+1850 
-1862 TGGTLISDGTLV
+1862 
-1874 ASNVEALGTGD
+1874 
-1885 VTNNATLELN
+1885 
-1895 TGGTF
+1895 
-1900 DNAISGSGQVVKS
+1900 
-1913 GDDVLT
+1913 
-1919 LSGANSYSG
+1919 
-1928 GTLISGGTLVANNVE
+1928 
-1943 ALGTGDVTDNA
+1943 
-1954 TLEMN
+1954 
-1959 TGGDFINNIGG
+1959 
-1970 TGRVEKSGDD
+1970 
-1980 ALTLSG
+1980 
-1986 SNTYT
+1986 
-1991 GGTTINDGTLIA
+1991 
-2003 TSVDALG
+2003 
-2010 SGDVTNNAVLELNTG
+2010 
-2025 GDFINNIGGTGRVE
+2025 
-2039 KSGDETLTLSGSN
+2039 
-2052 TYTGGTL
+2052 
-2059 ISGGTLVAT
+2059 
-2068 NVEAL
+2068 
-2073 GTGDV
+2073 
-2078 TDNAVLELNTGGD
+2078 
-2091 FINNIGGTGRVE
+2091 
-2103 KSGDDTLT
+2103 
-2111 LSGSNSYTGGTLIS
+2111 
-2125 SGTLVA
+2125 
-2131 TNVDALG
+2131 
-2138 SGDVTDNATLELNT
+2138 
-2152 GGDFTNNIS
+2152 
-2161 GSGQVVKSG
+2161 
-2170 DETLTLSGSNTYTGG
+2170 
-2185 TTINDGTL
+2185 
-2193 VATSVE
+2193 
-2199 ALGSGD
+2199 
-2205 VTNDAVL
+2205 
-2212 ALNTGGDFANNI
+2212 
-2224 GGTGSVVKSGDE
+2224 
-2236 TLTLSGTNSYTGGTT
+2236 
-2251 ISGGTLVAT
+2251 
-2260 NVEALG
+2260 
-2266 TGDVTNN
+2266 
-2273 ATLELNTGG
+2273 
-2282 DFTNNISGNGQVVKS
+2282 
-2297 GDDTLTFSGSN
+2297 
-2308 TYTGGTTINDGTL
+2308 
-2321 VATSVEALGSGD
+2321 
-2333 VTNDAVLALNT
+2333 
-2344 GGDFANNIG
+2344 
-2353 GTGSV
+2353 
-2358 VKSGDETLTLSG
+2358 
-2370 SNTYTGS
+2370 
-2377 TLISSG
+2377 
-2383 TLVAN
+2383 
-2388 DVNAL
+2388 
-2393 GTGDVT
+2393 
-2399 DNATL
+2399 
-2404 MLNTGGDF
+2404 
-2412 INNIGGTGRVEKS
+2412 
-2425 GDDTLTLSGSNSY
+2425 
-2438 TGGTLISSG
+2438 
-2447 TLVAT
+2447 
-2452 NVDAL
+2452 
-2457 GSGDVTDNATLE
+2457 
-2469 LNTGGTFDNAIS
+2469 
-2481 GSGQVVKSGDETLTL
+2481 
-2496 SGANSYTGGTLISSG
+2496 
-2511 TLVANDVN
+2511 
-2519 ALGTGDVTDNAVL
+2519 
-2532 ELNTGGDF
+2532 
-2540 DNAISGS
+2540 
-2547 GQVVKSGDETLTL
+2547 
-2560 SGANSYT
+2560 
-2567 GGTTI
+2567 
-2572 SGGTLVASNVE
+2572 
-2583 ALGSGDIDNY
+2583 
-2593 ASLQLNASGQFVTAN
+2593 
-2608 LTTHD
+2608 
-2613 NAITAIGAGSALRAN
+2613 
-2628 TLTQE
+2628 
-2633 ANSTLAVHLIDSNSG
+2633 
-2648 AIVTADHANLGGTLD
+2648 
-2663 ITGIGNVAKS
+2663 
-2673 WTRDAYAYTLIDTD
+2673 
-2687 SAINSDFAQFTVAG
+2687 
-2701 MDAKQVDFLTV
+2701 
-2712 DGRVNADDDTR
+2712 
-2723 YDVTASLSWYADSDN
+2723 
-2738 AATDAHGTFTLS
+2738 
-2750 EQGHSFT
+2750 
-2757 LNTALTDVDATLN
+2757 
-2770 PDSATY
+2770 
-2776 WDGKSLIKR
+2776 
-2785 GAGTLI
+2785 
-2791 LGAQNTYSGD
+2791 
-2801 TDVQEGALWLAET
+2801 
-2814 ATIGSAGS
+2814 
-2822 AQAVNIAAN
+2822 
-2831 AAFGGHNSTVNGH
+2831 
-2844 VNNQGSLYFV
+2844 
-2854 DTFTVNGDVV
+2854 
-2864 NSSAMI
+2864 
-2870 SGSDQPNNTLTI
+2870 
-2882 AGNYTGNDGHL
+2882 
-2893 YLNTQLGDDSS
+2893 
-2904 PTDKLIVTGDT
+2904 
-2915 AGSTTLHI
+2915 
-2923 TNVNG
+2923 
-2928 LGAQTVNGIE
+2928 
-2938 VIEVGGQSDGDFRL
+2938 
-2952 YKGHVD
+2952 
-2958 INAWTYTLKQ
+2958 
-2968 DGGDW
+2968 
-2973 YLRSESDD
+2973 
-2981 VPDDGGEV
+2981 
-2989 TPPDDGGEVTPPDD
+2989 
-3003 GGEVTPPDDGGEVTP
+3003 
-3018 PDDGGEV
+3018 
-3025 TPPDDD
+3025 
-3031 GEVTPPDD
+3031 
-3039 GGDITPPD
+3039 
-3047 DGGDITPPDG
+3047 
-3057 GDVTPVAPQYRADIG
+3057 
-3072 VYLGNQWM
+3072 
-3080 ARNLQM
+3080 
-3086 QTLYDREGSQ
+3086 
-3096 YRSADGSIWM
+3096 
-3106 RFKAGKAESQAVNGN
+3106 
-3121 VDIDS
+3121 
-3126 DYSQFQ
+3126 
-3132 LGGDILTW
+3132 
-3140 SDGAQSVT
+3140 
-3148 VGLMG
+3148 
-3153 SYINAS
+3153 
-3159 TDSTGNRGADGSQFS
+3159 
-3174 ANGSVDGYNLGLYA
+3174 
-3188 TWFADAQS
+3188 
-3196 HRGAYIDSW
+3196 
-3205 YQYGAY
+3205 
-3211 NNSVDNDGLSAS
+3211 
-3223 RYDSAAHAVSLE
+3223 
-3235 TGYRYDIALSN
+3235 
-3246 RNTVSLTPQAQV
+3246 
-3258 TWQRYSADT
+3258 
-3267 VIDDGGTRI
+3267 
-3276 SGQNDDSWTT
+3276 
-3286 RLGVRVDGKLYKE
+3286 
-3299 SGRIQPFME
+3299 
-3308 VNWLHASDN
+3308 
-3317 ASATFGDTKVS
+3317 
-3328 QDLPNDRVEVKV
+3328 
-3340 GIQANVSERLSV
+3340 
-3352 YAQAAGQKGKND
+3352 
-3364 YGDASFS
+3364 
-3371 LNMRYNW
+3371 

>member
-73 FVVETGNTVATD
+73 FVVEAGNTIATD
-85 TATSAAIVGDNSN
+85 TAASAAIVGDNSN

-109 VGSSLTDSQAM
+109 VGSSLIDSQAM
-120 NLDSSTGATSVHNQ
+120 NLDSLTGATSVHNQ
-134 GTITGSNEDGT
+134 GTITGSSADGT
-145 IMLQNGGSVI
+145 ILLQNGGSVI
-155 NDARIENNATYEHD
+155 NDGRIENSAIYVHNLDLGA
-169 PEDIPQEYAGV
+169 PEIDAAI

-192 SGVLEGVSGV
+192 NGVLKGVSGV
-202 IVQSGEAHITNG
+202 IVQSGEVHITNG
-214 GMINSDGS
+214 GTINSDGS
-222 WRSYGVEFRD
+222 WRSYGVELR
-232 GTYGTIVNTGTIIT
+232 GGAYGTIVNTGTIIT
-246 TASDGSGK
+246 TASDGSGE
-254 IEDAAIYVHTLNDM
+254 IEDAAIYAHTFDDI
-268 AVSGSVSVDNSG
+268 AAGDYVSVDNSG
-280 LMQSDFITVAL
+280 LLQSDFIAVAL
-291 YYGSHFEVVN
+291 YHGAHFEVIN
-301 RVGGVIT
+301 RAGGVIT
-308 AGNSSLVGIKST
+308 AGNSSLVGIQSA
-320 AMELKVGV
+320 AMELKAGAN
-328 DNLVTNDGTI
+328 NLVTNDGTI

-369 GGGSGDAS
+369 GGGAGDAS

-433 GNTISNQ
+433 GNTITNQ

-447 DGLVLSGNNNIVTTS
+447 DGLLISGNNNIVTTS

-488 KITATSTGISIAG
+488 KITTTSTGISIAG
-501 GNNQVTTESGST
+501 GNNQITTESGSA

-538 TGSSISYGIQYN
+538 TGSSISYGIHYY

-614 ANTAVQLNGNNNTLA
+614 ANTAVQFHGNNNTLA

-642 INGSGNTLTS
+642 ISGSGNTLTN

-763 TTLQIGNGGTLGAFN
+763 TTLQIGNSGTLGTFN

-803 SGNVI
+803 SGNVV

-847 DNRAYLKLDAANASD
+847 DNRAYLKLDAASASD

-1048 NTYTGGTTISDGTL
+1048 NTYTGGTTISEGTL
-1062 VATNV
+1062 VANNV

-1096 GQVVKSGDETLTLS
+1096 GQVVKSGDEMLTLS
-1110 GSNTYTGGTIIS
+1110 GANSYTGGTTIS
-1122 GGTLVATNVEA
+1122 GGTLVVSNVEA
-1133 LGTGDVTDN
+1133 LGSGDVTDNATLELNTGGTFDNVISGSGQVVKSGDEMLTLSGANSYTGGTTISGGTLVVSNVEALGSGDVTDN

-1149 GGDFDNAIG
+1149 GGDFDNAISGSGQVVKSGDDALTLSGNNSYTG
-1158 GTGSVVK
+1158 GTLISDGTLVASNVEALGSGDVTNDAVLELNTGGDFDNAISGSGQVVK

-1200 GDVTDNATLE
+1200 GDITD
-1210 LNTGGDF
+1210 
-1217 ANNIGGTGSVVKSG
+1217 
-1231 DKTLTLSGTN
+1231 
-1241 SYTGGTTISGG
+1241 
-1252 TLVANNVE
+1252 
-1260 ALGTGD
+1260 
-1266 VTNNATLELNTGG
+1266 NATLELNTGG

-1294 GDETLTLSGAN
+1294 GDETLTLSGTN
-1305 SYTGGT
+1305 TYTGGT
-1311 TISGGTLVA
+1311 TISGGTLIA
-1320 TNVEALGTG
+1320 TH
-1329 DITDNATL
+1329 
-1337 ELNAGGDFT
+1337 
-1346 NNIGGTGSVE
+1346 
-1356 KSGDKTLT
+1356 
-1364 LSGTNTYRGGT
+1364 
-1375 LISGGTL
+1375 
-1382 VASNVEALGSGDVTD
+1382 
-1397 NATLEMNTGGD
+1397 
-1408 FANNIGGTGSVVKS
+1408 
-1422 GDKTL
+1422 
-1427 TLSGANSYT
+1427 
-1436 GGTTIS
+1436 
-1442 GGTLVASNVEAL
+1442 
-1454 GTGNVTDNATLELNT
+1454 
-1469 GGDFDNA
+1469 
-1476 ISGSGQVVKS
+1476 
-1486 GDGALTLSGA
+1486 
-1496 NSYSGATTIS
+1496 
-1506 GGTLI
+1506 
-1511 AANVNAL
+1511 VNAL

-1531 DASGQFTVTDLT
+1531 DASGQFAVTDLT

-1577 NTVDPVIHA
+1577 NTADPVIHA

-1703 TLDPASATGWDG
+1703 TLDPDSATGWDG

-1735 GGTTISG
+1735 VGTTISG

-1777 GSGQVVKSGDDVLTL
+1777 GSGQVVKSGDKMLTL
-1792 SGANSYSGGT
+1792 SGTNSYSGGT
-1802 LISDGTLVAS
+1802 LISGGTLVAT

-1819 GDVTNNATLEMNT
+1819 GDVT
-1832 GGDFINNI
+1832 
-1840 GGTGRVEKSG
+1840 
-1850 DDTLTLSGSNTY
+1850 DD
-1862 TGGTLISDGTLV
+1862 
-1874 ASNVEALGTGD
+1874 
-1885 VTNNATLELN
+1885 ATLELN

-1913 GDDVLT
+1913 GDDT
-1919 LSGANSYSG
+1919 
-1928 GTLISGGTLVANNVE
+1928 
-1943 ALGTGDVTDNA
+1943 
-1954 TLEMN
+1954 
-1959 TGGDFINNIGG
+1959 
-1970 TGRVEKSGDD
+1970 
-1980 ALTLSG
+1980 LTLSG

-1991 GGTTINDGTLIA
+1991 GGTIISGGTLVA
-2003 TSVDALG
+2003 SNVEALG
-2010 SGDVTNNAVLELNTG
+2010 TGDVTNDAVLELNTG
-2025 GDFINNIGGTGRVE
+2025 GDFDNAISGSGQVV

-2059 ISGGTLVAT
+2059 ISGGTLVASNVEALGSGDVT
-2068 NVEAL
+2068 NDAVLELNTGGDFTNAISGSGQVVKSGDETLTLSGANSYTGGTLISGGTLIASNVEAL

-2091 FINNIGGTGRVE
+2091 F
-2103 KSGDDTLT
+2103 
-2111 LSGSNSYTGGTLIS
+2111 
-2125 SGTLVA
+2125 
-2131 TNVDALG
+2131 
-2138 SGDVTDNATLELNT
+2138 
-2152 GGDFTNNIS
+2152 
-2161 GSGQVVKSG
+2161 
-2170 DETLTLSGSNTYTGG
+2170 
-2185 TTINDGTL
+2185 
-2193 VATSVE
+2193 
-2199 ALGSGD
+2199 
-2205 VTNDAVL
+2205 
-2212 ALNTGGDFANNI
+2212 
-2224 GGTGSVVKSGDE
+2224 
-2236 TLTLSGTNSYTGGTT
+2236 
-2251 ISGGTLVAT
+2251 
-2260 NVEALG
+2260 
-2266 TGDVTNN
+2266 
-2273 ATLELNTGG
+2273 
-2282 DFTNNISGNGQVVKS
+2282 
-2297 GDDTLTFSGSN
+2297 
-2308 TYTGGTTINDGTL
+2308 
-2321 VATSVEALGSGD
+2321 
-2333 VTNDAVLALNT
+2333 
-2344 GGDFANNIG
+2344 
-2353 GTGSV
+2353 
-2358 VKSGDETLTLSG
+2358 
-2370 SNTYTGS
+2370 
-2377 TLISSG
+2377 
-2383 TLVAN
+2383 
-2388 DVNAL
+2388 
-2393 GTGDVT
+2393 
-2399 DNATL
+2399 
-2404 MLNTGGDF
+2404 
-2412 INNIGGTGRVEKS
+2412 
-2425 GDDTLTLSGSNSY
+2425 
-2438 TGGTLISSG
+2438 
-2447 TLVAT
+2447 
-2452 NVDAL
+2452 
-2457 GSGDVTDNATLE
+2457 
-2469 LNTGGTFDNAIS
+2469 DNAIS
-2481 GSGQVVKSGDETLTL
+2481 GSGQVEKSGDETLTL

-2532 ELNTGGDF
+2532 ELNTGGTF

-2560 SGANSYT
+2560 SGSNTYT

-2572 SGGTLVASNVE
+2572 NDGTLIATSVD
-2583 ALGSGDIDNY
+2583 ALGSGD
-2593 ASLQLNASGQFVTAN
+2593 VT
-2608 LTTHD
+2608 D
-2613 NAITAIGAGSALRAN
+2613 NAVL
-2628 TLTQE
+2628 E
-2633 ANSTLAVHLIDSNSG
+2633 
-2648 AIVTADHANLGGTLD
+2648 
-2663 ITGIGNVAKS
+2663 
-2673 WTRDAYAYTLIDTD
+2673 
-2687 SAINSDFAQFTVAG
+2687 
-2701 MDAKQVDFLTV
+2701 
-2712 DGRVNADDDTR
+2712 
-2723 YDVTASLSWYADSDN
+2723 
-2738 AATDAHGTFTLS
+2738 
-2750 EQGHSFT
+2750 
-2757 LNTALTDVDATLN
+2757 LNT
-2770 PDSATY
+2770 
-2776 WDGKSLIKR
+2776 G
-2785 GAGTLI
+2785 
-2791 LGAQNTYSGD
+2791 
-2801 TDVQEGALWLAET
+2801 
-2814 ATIGSAGS
+2814 
-2822 AQAVNIAAN
+2822 
-2831 AAFGGHNSTVNGH
+2831 
-2844 VNNQGSLYFV
+2844 
-2854 DTFTVNGDVV
+2854 
-2864 NSSAMI
+2864 
-2870 SGSDQPNNTLTI
+2870 
-2882 AGNYTGNDGHL
+2882 
-2893 YLNTQLGDDSS
+2893 
-2904 PTDKLIVTGDT
+2904 
-2915 AGSTTLHI
+2915 
-2923 TNVNG
+2923 
-2928 LGAQTVNGIE
+2928 
-2938 VIEVGGQSDGDFRL
+2938 
-2952 YKGHVD
+2952 
-2958 INAWTYTLKQ
+2958 
-2968 DGGDW
+2968 
-2973 YLRSESDD
+2973 
-2981 VPDDGGEV
+2981 
-2989 TPPDDGGEVTPPDD
+2989 
-3003 GGEVTPPDDGGEVTP
+3003 
-3018 PDDGGEV
+3018 
-3025 TPPDDD
+3025 
-3031 GEVTPPDD
+3031 
-3039 GGDITPPD
+3039 
-3047 DGGDITPPDG
+3047 
-3057 GDVTPVAPQYRADIG
+3057 
-3072 VYLGNQWM
+3072 
-3080 ARNLQM
+3080 
-3086 QTLYDREGSQ
+3086 
-3096 YRSADGSIWM
+3096 
-3106 RFKAGKAESQAVNGN
+3106 
-3121 VDIDS
+3121 
-3126 DYSQFQ
+3126 
-3132 LGGDILTW
+3132 
-3140 SDGAQSVT
+3140 
-3148 VGLMG
+3148 
-3153 SYINAS
+3153 
-3159 TDSTGNRGADGSQFS
+3159 
-3174 ANGSVDGYNLGLYA
+3174 
-3188 TWFADAQS
+3188 
-3196 HRGAYIDSW
+3196 
-3205 YQYGAY
+3205 
-3211 NNSVDNDGLSAS
+3211 
-3223 RYDSAAHAVSLE
+3223 
-3235 TGYRYDIALSN
+3235 
-3246 RNTVSLTPQAQV
+3246 
-3258 TWQRYSADT
+3258 
-3267 VIDDGGTRI
+3267 
-3276 SGQNDDSWTT
+3276 
-3286 RLGVRVDGKLYKE
+3286 
-3299 SGRIQPFME
+3299 
-3308 VNWLHASDN
+3308 
-3317 ASATFGDTKVS
+3317 
-3328 QDLPNDRVEVKV
+3328 
-3340 GIQANVSERLSV
+3340 
-3352 YAQAAGQKGKND
+3352 
-3364 YGDASFS
+3364 
-3371 LNMRYNW
+3371 

>member
-73 FVVETGNTVATD
+73 FVVETDNTIATD
-85 TATSAAIVGDNSN
+85 TAASAAIVGDNSN

-120 NLDSSTGATSVHNQ
+120 NLDSLTGATSVHNQ
-134 GTITGSNEDGT
+134 GTITGSSADGT
-145 IMLQNGGSVI
+145 ILLQNGGSVI
-155 NDARIENNATYEHD
+155 NDGRIENSAIYVHNLDYGA
-169 PEDIPQEYAGV
+169 PEIDAAI

-192 SGVLEGVSGV
+192 NGVLKGVSGV
-202 IVQSGEAHITNG
+202 IVQSGEVHITNG
-214 GMINSDGS
+214 GTINSDGS
-222 WRSYGVEFRD
+222 WRSYGVELR
-232 GTYGTIVNTGTIIT
+232 GGAYGTIVNTGTIIT
-246 TASDGSGK
+246 TASDGSNK
-254 IEDAAIYVHTLNDM
+254 IEDAAIYAHTFDDI
-268 AVSGSVSVDNSG
+268 AAGDSVSVDNSG
-280 LMQSDFITVAL
+280 LLQSDFIAVAL
-291 YYGSHFEVVN
+291 YHGAHFEVFN
-301 RVGGVIT
+301 RAGGVIT
-308 AGNSSLVGIKST
+308 AGNSSLVGIQSA
-320 AMELKVGV
+320 AMELKAGA

-351 GESTSG
+351 GENTSG

-392 GTMSSTV
+392 GTMSSSV

-405 SARSKGHTLNNQA
+405 STRSKGHTLNNQA

-433 GNTISNQ
+433 GNTITNQ

-447 DGLVLSGNNNIVTTS
+447 DGLLISGNNNIVTTS

-488 KITATSTGISIAG
+488 KITTTSTGISIAG
-501 GNNQVTTESGST
+501 GNNQVTTESGSV

-550 SGTSGTITNTGTIT
+550 SGASGTITNTGTIT

-642 INGSGNTLTS
+642 ISGSGNTLTS

-803 SGNVI
+803 SGNVV

-847 DNRAYLKLDAANASD
+847 DNLAYLKLDAASASD

-951 GDFDGITINGNAMNP
+951 GDFDDITINGNAMNP

-990 WYADRYN
+990 WYADRDN

-1048 NTYTGGTTISDGTL
+1048 NTYTGSTTISEGTL
-1062 VATNV
+1062 IATNV

-1075 TDNATLEL
+1075 TDNATLEM
-1083 NTGGDFDNAISGS
+1083 
-1096 GQVVKSGDETLTLS
+1096 
-1110 GSNTYTGGTIIS
+1110 
-1122 GGTLVATNVEA
+1122 
-1133 LGTGDVTDN
+1133 
-1142 ATLELNT
+1142 
-1149 GGDFDNAIG
+1149 
-1158 GTGSVVK
+1158 
-1165 SGDKTLTLSGANSY
+1165 
-1179 TGGTTISGGTL
+1179 
-1190 VASNVEALGS
+1190 
-1200 GDVTDNATLE
+1200 
-1210 LNTGGDF
+1210 
-1217 ANNIGGTGSVVKSG
+1217 
-1231 DKTLTLSGTN
+1231 
-1241 SYTGGTTISGG
+1241 
-1252 TLVANNVE
+1252 
-1260 ALGTGD
+1260 
-1266 VTNNATLELNTGG
+1266 NTGG

-1320 TNVEALGTG
+1320 SNVEALGTG

-1337 ELNAGGDFT
+1337 EL
-1346 NNIGGTGSVE
+1346 S
-1356 KSGDKTLT
+1356 
-1364 LSGTNTYRGGT
+1364 
-1375 LISGGTL
+1375 
-1382 VASNVEALGSGDVTD
+1382 
-1397 NATLEMNTGGD
+1397 TGGD

-1422 GDKTL
+1422 GDETL

-1442 GGTLVASNVEAL
+1442 GGTLVATNVDAL
-1454 GTGNVTDNATLELNT
+1454 GTGDVTDNATLELNT
-1469 GGDFDNA
+1469 GGDFTNN

-1486 GDGALTLSGA
+1486 GDKTLTLSGI
-1496 NSYSGATTIS
+1496 NSYTGGTTIS

-1511 AANVNAL
+1511 ATHVNAL

-1577 NTVDPVIHA
+1577 NTADPVIHA

-1777 GSGQVVKSGDDVLTL
+1777 GSGK
-1792 SGANSYSGGT
+1792 
-1802 LISDGTLVAS
+1802 
-1812 NVDALGS
+1812 
-1819 GDVTNNATLEMNT
+1819 
-1832 GGDFINNI
+1832 
-1840 GGTGRVEKSG
+1840 VEKSG
-1850 DDTLTLSGSNTY
+1850 DDALTLSGANTY

-1885 VTNNATLELN
+1885 VTDNAVLELN
-1895 TGGTF
+1895 TGGDF
-1900 DNAISGSGQVVKS
+1900 DNAISGSGQV
-1913 GDDVLT
+1913 
-1919 LSGANSYSG
+1919 
-1928 GTLISGGTLVANNVE
+1928 
-1943 ALGTGDVTDNA
+1943 
-1954 TLEMN
+1954 
-1959 TGGDFINNIGG
+1959 
-1970 TGRVEKSGDD
+1970 EKSGDGT
-1980 ALTLSG
+1980 LTLSG

-2010 SGDVTNNAVLELNTG
+2010 SGDVTDDATLELNTGGTFDNAIGGSGNVVKSGADTLTLSGSNSYTGGTTISGGTLVASNVEALGTGDVTNNATLELNTG

-2039 KSGDETLTLSGSN
+2039 KSGDETLTLSG
-2052 TYTGGTL
+2052 
-2059 ISGGTLVAT
+2059 
-2068 NVEAL
+2068 
-2073 GTGDV
+2073 
-2078 TDNAVLELNTGGD
+2078 
-2091 FINNIGGTGRVE
+2091 
-2103 KSGDDTLT
+2103 
-2111 LSGSNSYTGGTLIS
+2111 
-2125 SGTLVA
+2125 
-2131 TNVDALG
+2131 
-2138 SGDVTDNATLELNT
+2138 
-2152 GGDFTNNIS
+2152 
-2161 GSGQVVKSG
+2161 
-2170 DETLTLSGSNTYTGG
+2170 
-2185 TTINDGTL
+2185 
-2193 VATSVE
+2193 
-2199 ALGSGD
+2199 
-2205 VTNDAVL
+2205 
-2212 ALNTGGDFANNI
+2212 
-2224 GGTGSVVKSGDE
+2224 
-2236 TLTLSGTNSYTGGTT
+2236 
-2251 ISGGTLVAT
+2251 
-2260 NVEALG
+2260 
-2266 TGDVTNN
+2266 
-2273 ATLELNTGG
+2273 
-2282 DFTNNISGNGQVVKS
+2282 
-2297 GDDTLTFSGSN
+2297 
-2308 TYTGGTTINDGTL
+2308 
-2321 VATSVEALGSGD
+2321 
-2333 VTNDAVLALNT
+2333 
-2344 GGDFANNIG
+2344 
-2353 GTGSV
+2353 
-2358 VKSGDETLTLSG
+2358 
-2370 SNTYTGS
+2370 
-2377 TLISSG
+2377 
-2383 TLVAN
+2383 
-2388 DVNAL
+2388 
-2393 GTGDVT
+2393 
-2399 DNATL
+2399 
-2404 MLNTGGDF
+2404 
-2412 INNIGGTGRVEKS
+2412 
-2425 GDDTLTLSGSNSY
+2425 
-2438 TGGTLISSG
+2438 
-2447 TLVAT
+2447 
-2452 NVDAL
+2452 
-2457 GSGDVTDNATLE
+2457 
-2469 LNTGGTFDNAIS
+2469 
-2481 GSGQVVKSGDETLTL
+2481 
-2496 SGANSYTGGTLISSG
+2496 ANSYTGGTLISGG

-2547 GQVVKSGDETLTL
+2547 GQVVKSGDETLTLSGANSYTGGTLISGGTLVATSVEALGSGDVTDNAVLELNTGGTFDNAISGSGQVVKSGDKTLTL

-2770 PDSATY
+2770 PDSATD

-2831 AAFGGHNSTVNGH
+2831 AAFGGHNATVNGH
-2844 VNNQGSLYFV
+2844 VNNLGNLYFV

-3031 GEVTPPDD
+3031 GEVTPPDDGGDITPPDD

-3328 QDLPNDRVEVKV
+3328 QDLPNDRMEVKV

>member
-73 FVVETGNTVATD
+73 FVVEAGNTIATD
-85 TATSAAIVGDNSN
+85 TAASAAIVGDNSN

-109 VGSSLTDSQAM
+109 VGSSLIDSQAM
-120 NLDSSTGATSVHNQ
+120 NLDSLTGATSVHNQ
-134 GTITGSNEDGT
+134 GTITGSSADGT
-145 IMLQNGGSVI
+145 ILLQNGGSVI
-155 NDARIENNATYEHD
+155 NDGRIENSAIYVHNLDLGA
-169 PEDIPQEYAGV
+169 PEIDAAI

-192 SGVLEGVSGV
+192 NGVLKGVSGV
-202 IVQSGEAHITNG
+202 IVQSGEVHITNG
-214 GMINSDGS
+214 GTINSDGS
-222 WRSYGVEFRD
+222 WRSYGVELR
-232 GTYGTIVNTGTIIT
+232 GGAYGTIVNTGTIIT
-246 TASDGSGK
+246 TASDGSGE
-254 IEDAAIYVHTLNDM
+254 IEDAAIYAHTFDDI
-268 AVSGSVSVDNSG
+268 AAGDYVSVDNSG
-280 LMQSDFITVAL
+280 LLQSDFIAVAL
-291 YYGSHFEVVN
+291 YHGAHFEVIN
-301 RVGGVIT
+301 RAGGVIT
-308 AGNSSLVGIKST
+308 AGNSSLVGIQSA
-320 AMELKVGV
+320 AMELKAGAN
-328 DNLVTNDGTI
+328 NLVTNDGTI

-369 GGGSGDAS
+369 GGGAGDAS

-433 GNTISNQ
+433 GNTITNQ

-447 DGLVLSGNNNIVTTS
+447 DGLLISGNNNIVTTS

-488 KITATSTGISIAG
+488 KITTTSTGISIAG
-501 GNNQVTTESGST
+501 GNNQITTESGSA

-538 TGSSISYGIQYN
+538 TGSSISYGIHYY

-614 ANTAVQLNGNNNTLA
+614 ANTAVQFHGNNNTLA

-642 INGSGNTLTS
+642 ISGSGNTLTN

-763 TTLQIGNGGTLGAFN
+763 TTLQIGNSGTLGTFN

-803 SGNVI
+803 SGNVV

-847 DNRAYLKLDAANASD
+847 DNRAYLKLDAASASD

-1048 NTYTGGTTISDGTL
+1048 NTYTGGTTISEGTL
-1062 VATNV
+1062 VANNV

-1096 GQVVKSGDETLTLS
+1096 GQVVKSGDKTLTLS
-1110 GSNTYTGGTIIS
+1110 GANSYTGGTTIS

-1133 LGTGDVTDN
+1133 LGSGDVTDNATLELNTGGTFDNVISGSGQVVKSGDEMLTLSGANSYTGGTTISGGTLVVSNVEALGSGDVTDN

-1149 GGDFDNAIG
+1149 GGDFDNNIG

-1165 SGDKTLTLSGANSY
+1165 SGDKTLTLSGANSYTGGTTISGGTLVATNVEALGSGDVTDNATLELNTGGTFDNVISGSGQVVKSGDEMLTLSGANSY

-1217 ANNIGGTGSVVKSG
+1217 DNAISGSGQVVKSG
-1231 DKTLTLSGTN
+1231 DDALTLSGNN
-1241 SYTGGTTISGG
+1241 SYTGGTLISDG
-1252 TLVANNVE
+1252 TLVASNVE
-1260 ALGTGD
+1260 ALGSGD
-1266 VTNNATLELNTGG
+1266 VTNDAVLELNTGG
-1279 DFDNAISGSGQVVKS
+1279 DFDNAISGSGQ
-1294 GDETLTLSGAN
+1294 
-1305 SYTGGT
+1305 
-1311 TISGGTLVA
+1311 
-1320 TNVEALGTG
+1320 
-1329 DITDNATL
+1329 
-1337 ELNAGGDFT
+1337 
-1346 NNIGGTGSVE
+1346 
-1356 KSGDKTLT
+1356 
-1364 LSGTNTYRGGT
+1364 
-1375 LISGGTL
+1375 
-1382 VASNVEALGSGDVTD
+1382 
-1397 NATLEMNTGGD
+1397 
-1408 FANNIGGTGSVVKS
+1408 VVKS

-1454 GTGNVTDNATLELNT
+1454 GSGDITDNATLELNT

-1486 GDGALTLSGA
+1486 GDETLTLSGT
-1496 NSYSGATTIS
+1496 NTYTGGTTIS

-1511 AANVNAL
+1511 ATHVNAL

-1531 DASGQFTVTDLT
+1531 DASGQFAVTDLT

-1577 NTVDPVIHA
+1577 NTADPVIHA

-1703 TLDPASATGWDG
+1703 TLDPDSATGWDG

-1735 GGTTISG
+1735 VGTTISG

-1777 GSGQVVKSGDDVLTL
+1777 GSGQVVKSGDKMLTL
-1792 SGANSYSGGT
+1792 SGTNSYSGGT
-1802 LISDGTLVAS
+1802 LISGGTLVAT

-1819 GDVTNNATLEMNT
+1819 GDVTDDATLELNT
-1832 GGDFINNI
+1832 GGTFDNAIS
-1840 GGTGRVEKSG
+1840 GSGQVVKSG

-1862 TGGTLISDGTLV
+1862 TGGTIISGGTLV
-1874 ASNVEALGTGD
+1874 ASNVEALGTGDVTNDAVLELNTGGDFDNAISGSGQVVKSGDETLTLSGTNSYTDGTLISGGTLVATNLEALGTGD

-1913 GDDVLT
+1913 GDD
-1919 LSGANSYSG
+1919 
-1928 GTLISGGTLVANNVE
+1928 
-1943 ALGTGDVTDNA
+1943 
-1954 TLEMN
+1954 
-1959 TGGDFINNIGG
+1959 
-1970 TGRVEKSGDD
+1970 

-1991 GGTTINDGTLIA
+1991 GGTTISGGTLIA

-2010 SGDVTNNAVLELNTG
+2010 SGDVT
-2025 GDFINNIGGTGRVE
+2025 
-2039 KSGDETLTLSGSN
+2039 
-2052 TYTGGTL
+2052 
-2059 ISGGTLVAT
+2059 
-2068 NVEAL
+2068 
-2073 GTGDV
+2073 
-2078 TDNAVLELNTGGD
+2078 DNAV
-2091 FINNIGGTGRVE
+2091 
-2103 KSGDDTLT
+2103 
-2111 LSGSNSYTGGTLIS
+2111 
-2125 SGTLVA
+2125 
-2131 TNVDALG
+2131 
-2138 SGDVTDNATLELNT
+2138 
-2152 GGDFTNNIS
+2152 
-2161 GSGQVVKSG
+2161 
-2170 DETLTLSGSNTYTGG
+2170 
-2185 TTINDGTL
+2185 
-2193 VATSVE
+2193 
-2199 ALGSGD
+2199 
-2205 VTNDAVL
+2205 
-2212 ALNTGGDFANNI
+2212 
-2224 GGTGSVVKSGDE
+2224 
-2236 TLTLSGTNSYTGGTT
+2236 
-2251 ISGGTLVAT
+2251 
-2260 NVEALG
+2260 
-2266 TGDVTNN
+2266 
-2273 ATLELNTGG
+2273 
-2282 DFTNNISGNGQVVKS
+2282 
-2297 GDDTLTFSGSN
+2297 
-2308 TYTGGTTINDGTL
+2308 
-2321 VATSVEALGSGD
+2321 
-2333 VTNDAVLALNT
+2333 
-2344 GGDFANNIG
+2344 
-2353 GTGSV
+2353 
-2358 VKSGDETLTLSG
+2358 
-2370 SNTYTGS
+2370 
-2377 TLISSG
+2377 
-2383 TLVAN
+2383 
-2388 DVNAL
+2388 
-2393 GTGDVT
+2393 
-2399 DNATL
+2399 
-2404 MLNTGGDF
+2404 
-2412 INNIGGTGRVEKS
+2412 
-2425 GDDTLTLSGSNSY
+2425 
-2438 TGGTLISSG
+2438 
-2447 TLVAT
+2447 
-2452 NVDAL
+2452 
-2457 GSGDVTDNATLE
+2457 LE

-2481 GSGQVVKSGDETLTL
+2481 GSGQVVKSGDKTLTL
-2496 SGANSYTGGTLISSG
+2496 SGS
-2511 TLVANDVN
+2511 
-2519 ALGTGDVTDNAVL
+2519 
-2532 ELNTGGDF
+2532 NT
-2540 DNAISGS
+2540 
-2547 GQVVKSGDETLTL
+2547 
-2560 SGANSYT
+2560 YT

-2572 SGGTLVASNVE
+2572 SGGTLIASNVE
-2583 ALGSGDIDNY
+2583 ALGSGNIDNY

-2613 NAITAIGAGSALRAN
+2613 NATTAIGAGSTLRAN

-2633 ANSTLAVHLIDSNSG
+2633 ANSTLAVHLTDSNSG

-2712 DGRVNADDDTR
+2712 DGRVNAADDTR

-2770 PDSATY
+2770 PDSATD

-2831 AAFGGHNSTVNGH
+2831 AAFGGHNATVNGH
-2844 VNNQGSLYFV
+2844 VNNLGSLYFV

-2938 VIEVGGQSDGDFRL
+2938 VIEVGGQSDGDFTL

-2981 VPDDGGEV
+2981 VPDDGG
-2989 TPPDDGGEVTPPDD
+2989 D
-3003 GGEVTPPDDGGEVTP
+3003 
-3018 PDDGGEV
+3018 
-3025 TPPDDD
+3025 
-3031 GEVTPPDD
+3031 VTPPDD
-3039 GGDITPPD
+3039 GGDVIPPDDGGDVTPPD
-3047 DGGDITPPDG
+3047 DGGDVTPPDDGGDVTPPDDGGDVTPPDDGGDVTPPDDDGDITPPDG

-3096 YRSADGSIWM
+3096 YRSADGSVWM

-3286 RLGVRVDGKLYKE
+3286 RLGMRVDGKLYKE

>member
-85 TATSAAIVGDNSN
+85 TAASAAIVGDNSN

-246 TASDGSGK
+246 TASDGSNK

-291 YYGSHFEVVN
+291 YHGSHFEVVN

-369 GGGSGDAS
+369 GGGAGDAS

-418 GGAISANTA
+418 GSAISANTA
-427 VAINGN
+427 VAVNGN
-433 GNTISNQ
+433 GNTITNQ

-447 DGLVLSGNNNIVTTS
+447 DGLLISGNNNIVTTS

-488 KITATSTGISIAG
+488 KITTTSTGISIAG
-501 GNNQVTTESGST
+501 GNNQITTESGSA

-538 TGSSISYGIQYN
+538 TGSNMSYGIQYN
-550 SGTSGTITNTGTIT
+550 SGASGTITNTGTIT

-604 LNNLAGGSIT
+604 LNNLAGGSIS
-614 ANTAVQLNGNNNTLA
+614 ANTAVQFHGNNNKLA

-652 QGKITGGTNAIL
+652 QGKITGGINAIL

-747 ILNGA
+747 IVNGA

-763 TTLQIGNGGTLGAFN
+763 TTLQIGNSGTLGAFN

-803 SGNVI
+803 SGNVV

-847 DNRAYLKLDAANASD
+847 DNRAYLKLEAASASD

-951 GDFDGITINGNAMNP
+951 GDFDDITINGNAMNP

-990 WYADRYN
+990 WYADRDN

-1019 VLENVD
+1019 VLEDVD
-1025 ANSGWNGQ
+1025 ANSGWDGQ

-1048 NTYTGGTTISDGTL
+1048 NTYTGGTTIS
-1062 VATNV
+1062 
-1067 EALGTGNV
+1067 
-1075 TDNATLEL
+1075 
-1083 NTGGDFDNAISGS
+1083 
-1096 GQVVKSGDETLTLS
+1096 
-1110 GSNTYTGGTIIS
+1110 
-1122 GGTLVATNVEA
+1122 GGTLVASNVDA
-1133 LGTGDVTDN
+1133 LGSGDVTDN

-1252 TLVANNVE
+1252 TLVVNNVE

-1294 GDETLTLSGAN
+1294 GD
-1305 SYTGGT
+1305 
-1311 TISGGTLVA
+1311 
-1320 TNVEALGTG
+1320 
-1329 DITDNATL
+1329 
-1337 ELNAGGDFT
+1337 
-1346 NNIGGTGSVE
+1346 
-1356 KSGDKTLT
+1356 
-1364 LSGTNTYRGGT
+1364 
-1375 LISGGTL
+1375 
-1382 VASNVEALGSGDVTD
+1382 
-1397 NATLEMNTGGD
+1397 
-1408 FANNIGGTGSVVKS
+1408 
-1422 GDKTL
+1422 KTL
-1427 TLSGANSYT
+1427 TLSGANSY
-1436 GGTTIS
+1436 
-1442 GGTLVASNVEAL
+1442 N
-1454 GTGNVTDNATLELNT
+1454 
-1469 GGDFDNA
+1469 
-1476 ISGSGQVVKS
+1476 
-1486 GDGALTLSGA
+1486 
-1496 NSYSGATTIS
+1496 GATTIS

-1511 AANVNAL
+1511 ATHVNAL

-1566 SDSTLTINLNS
+1566 SDSTLTINLDS
-1577 NTVDPVIHA
+1577 NTADPVIHA

-1750 DALGSGDVTDDATL
+1750 EALGSGDVTDDAVL
-1764 ELNTGGTFDNAIS
+1764 ELNTGGDFDNAISGSGQVVKSGDDVLTLSGANSYSGGTLISDGTLVASNVEALGTGDVTDNATLEMNTGGTFSNTIS

-1819 GDVTNNATLEMNT
+1819 GDVTDNATLELNT
-1832 GGDFINNI
+1832 GGTFDNAIS
-1840 GGTGRVEKSG
+1840 GSGKVEKSG
-1850 DDTLTLSGSNTY
+1850 DDALTLSGVNTY
-1862 TGGTLISDGTLV
+1862 TGGTLISGGTLI

-1928 GTLISGGTLVANNVE
+1928 GTLISDGTLVASNVE

-1954 TLEMN
+1954 TLELN
-1959 TGGDFINNIGG
+1959 TGGDFDNAISGSG
-1970 TGRVEKSGDD
+1970 QVVKSGDD

-1986 SNTYT
+1986 SNTYR
-1991 GGTTINDGTLIA
+1991 GGTTISGGTLVA
-2003 TSVDALG
+2003 TSVEALG
-2010 SGDVTNNAVLELNTG
+2010 TGDVTDNATLALNTG

-2039 KSGDETLTLSGSN
+2039 KSGD
-2052 TYTGGTL
+2052 
-2059 ISGGTLVAT
+2059 
-2068 NVEAL
+2068 
-2073 GTGDV
+2073 
-2078 TDNAVLELNTGGD
+2078 
-2091 FINNIGGTGRVE
+2091 
-2103 KSGDDTLT
+2103 
-2111 LSGSNSYTGGTLIS
+2111 
-2125 SGTLVA
+2125 
-2131 TNVDALG
+2131 
-2138 SGDVTDNATLELNT
+2138 
-2152 GGDFTNNIS
+2152 
-2161 GSGQVVKSG
+2161 Q
-2170 DETLTLSGSNTYTGG
+2170 
-2185 TTINDGTL
+2185 
-2193 VATSVE
+2193 
-2199 ALGSGD
+2199 
-2205 VTNDAVL
+2205 
-2212 ALNTGGDFANNI
+2212 
-2224 GGTGSVVKSGDE
+2224 
-2236 TLTLSGTNSYTGGTT
+2236 
-2251 ISGGTLVAT
+2251 
-2260 NVEALG
+2260 
-2266 TGDVTNN
+2266 
-2273 ATLELNTGG
+2273 
-2282 DFTNNISGNGQVVKS
+2282 
-2297 GDDTLTFSGSN
+2297 
-2308 TYTGGTTINDGTL
+2308 
-2321 VATSVEALGSGD
+2321 
-2333 VTNDAVLALNT
+2333 
-2344 GGDFANNIG
+2344 
-2353 GTGSV
+2353 
-2358 VKSGDETLTLSG
+2358 
-2370 SNTYTGS
+2370 
-2377 TLISSG
+2377 
-2383 TLVAN
+2383 
-2388 DVNAL
+2388 
-2393 GTGDVT
+2393 
-2399 DNATL
+2399 
-2404 MLNTGGDF
+2404 
-2412 INNIGGTGRVEKS
+2412 
-2425 GDDTLTLSGSNSY
+2425 
-2438 TGGTLISSG
+2438 
-2447 TLVAT
+2447 
-2452 NVDAL
+2452 
-2457 GSGDVTDNATLE
+2457 
-2469 LNTGGTFDNAIS
+2469 
-2481 GSGQVVKSGDETLTL
+2481 TLTL

-2519 ALGTGDVTDNAVL
+2519 ALGTGDVTDDATL

-2547 GQVVKSGDETLTL
+2547 GQVVKSGDDTLTL
-2560 SGANSYT
+2560 SGTNSYT

-2613 NAITAIGAGSALRAN
+2613 NATTAIGAGSALRAN

-2633 ANSTLAVHLIDSNSG
+2633 ANSTLAVHLTDSNSG
-2648 AIVTADHANLGGTLD
+2648 AIVTADRANLGGTLD

-2673 WTRDAYAYTLIDTD
+2673 WTRDAYAYTLIDSD
-2687 SAINSDFAQFTVAG
+2687 SAIDSDFAQFTVAG

-2738 AATDAHGTFTLS
+2738 AATNAHGTFTLS

-2785 GAGTLI
+2785 GAGTLT

-2831 AAFGGHNSTVNGH
+2831 AAFGGHNATVNGH
-2844 VNNQGSLYFV
+2844 VNNQGSLYFI

-3205 YQYGAY
+3205 YQYGVY

-3286 RLGVRVDGKLYKE
+3286 RLGMRVDGKLYKE

>member
-134 GTITGSNEDGT
+134 GTITGSNEDGA

-155 NDARIENNATYEHD
+155 NDARIENSATYEHD

-214 GMINSDGS
+214 GMISSDGS

-246 TASDGSGK
+246 TASDGSNK

-291 YYGSHFEVVN
+291 YHGSHFEVVN

-369 GGGSGDAS
+369 GGGAGDAS

-418 GGAISANTA
+418 GSAISANTA

-447 DGLVLSGNNNIVTTS
+447 DGLLISGNNNIVTTS

-488 KITATSTGISIAG
+488 KITTTSTGISIAG
-501 GNNQVTTESGST
+501 GNNQITTESGSA

-538 TGSSISYGIQYN
+538 TGSNMSYGIQYN
-550 SGTSGTITNTGTIT
+550 SGASGTITNTGTIT

-604 LNNLAGGSIT
+604 LNNLAGGSIS
-614 ANTAVQLNGNNNTLA
+614 ANTAVQFHGNNNKLA

-652 QGKITGGTNAIL
+652 QGKITGGINAIL

-803 SGNVI
+803 SGNVV

-847 DNRAYLKLDAANASD
+847 DNRAYLKLDAASASD

-951 GDFDGITINGNAMNP
+951 GDFDDITINGNAMNP

-990 WYADRYN
+990 WYADRDN

-1048 NTYTGGTTISDGTL
+1048 NTYTGSTTISEGTL
-1062 VATNV
+1062 IATNV
-1067 EALGTGNV
+1067 EALGTGNVTDNATLEMNTGGDFDNAISGSGQVVKSGDETLTLSGANSYTGGTTISGGTLVASNVEALGTGDITDNATLELNAGGDFANNIGGTGSVVKSGDKTLTLSGSNTYTGGTTISGGTLVASNVEALGSGDVTDNATLEMNTGGDFANNIGGTGSVVKSGDETLTLSGANSYTGGTTISGGTLVASNVEALGTGDV

-1096 GQVVKSGDETLTLS
+1096 GQVVKSGDKTLTLS
-1110 GSNTYTGGTIIS
+1110 GINSYTGGTTIS
-1122 GGTLVATNVEA
+1122 GGTLVASNVDA
-1133 LGTGDVTDN
+1133 LGSGDVTDN

-1294 GDETLTLSGAN
+1294 GD
-1305 SYTGGT
+1305 
-1311 TISGGTLVA
+1311 
-1320 TNVEALGTG
+1320 
-1329 DITDNATL
+1329 
-1337 ELNAGGDFT
+1337 
-1346 NNIGGTGSVE
+1346 
-1356 KSGDKTLT
+1356 KT
-1364 LSGTNTYRGGT
+1364 
-1375 LISGGTL
+1375 
-1382 VASNVEALGSGDVTD
+1382 
-1397 NATLEMNTGGD
+1397 
-1408 FANNIGGTGSVVKS
+1408 
-1422 GDKTL
+1422 
-1427 TLSGANSYT
+1427 
-1436 GGTTIS
+1436 
-1442 GGTLVASNVEAL
+1442 
-1454 GTGNVTDNATLELNT
+1454 
-1469 GGDFDNA
+1469 
-1476 ISGSGQVVKS
+1476 
-1486 GDGALTLSGA
+1486 LTLSGA

-1511 AANVNAL
+1511 ATHVNAL

-1566 SDSTLTINLNS
+1566 SDSTLTINLDS
-1577 NTVDPVIHA
+1577 NTADPVIHA

-1812 NVDALGS
+1812 NV
-1819 GDVTNNATLEMNT
+1819 
-1832 GGDFINNI
+1832 
-1840 GGTGRVEKSG
+1840 
-1850 DDTLTLSGSNTY
+1850 
-1862 TGGTLISDGTLV
+1862 
-1874 ASNVEALGTGD
+1874 
-1885 VTNNATLELN
+1885 
-1895 TGGTF
+1895 
-1900 DNAISGSGQVVKS
+1900 
-1913 GDDVLT
+1913 
-1919 LSGANSYSG
+1919 
-1928 GTLISGGTLVANNVE
+1928 E
-1943 ALGTGDVTDNA
+1943 ALGTGDVTDDA
-1954 TLEMN
+1954 T
-1959 TGGDFINNIGG
+1959 
-1970 TGRVEKSGDD
+1970 
-1980 ALTLSG
+1980 
-1986 SNTYT
+1986 
-1991 GGTTINDGTLIA
+1991 
-2003 TSVDALG
+2003 
-2010 SGDVTNNAVLELNTG
+2010 
-2025 GDFINNIGGTGRVE
+2025 
-2039 KSGDETLTLSGSN
+2039 
-2052 TYTGGTL
+2052 
-2059 ISGGTLVAT
+2059 
-2068 NVEAL
+2068 
-2073 GTGDV
+2073 
-2078 TDNAVLELNTGGD
+2078 LELNTGGD

-2103 KSGDDTLT
+2103 KSGDD
-2111 LSGSNSYTGGTLIS
+2111 
-2125 SGTLVA
+2125 
-2131 TNVDALG
+2131 
-2138 SGDVTDNATLELNT
+2138 
-2152 GGDFTNNIS
+2152 
-2161 GSGQVVKSG
+2161 K
-2170 DETLTLSGSNTYTGG
+2170 LTLSGSNTYTGG
-2185 TTINDGTL
+2185 
-2193 VATSVE
+2193 
-2199 ALGSGD
+2199 
-2205 VTNDAVL
+2205 
-2212 ALNTGGDFANNI
+2212 
-2224 GGTGSVVKSGDE
+2224 
-2236 TLTLSGTNSYTGGTT
+2236 
-2251 ISGGTLVAT
+2251 
-2260 NVEALG
+2260 
-2266 TGDVTNN
+2266 
-2273 ATLELNTGG
+2273 
-2282 DFTNNISGNGQVVKS
+2282 
-2297 GDDTLTFSGSN
+2297 
-2308 TYTGGTTINDGTL
+2308 
-2321 VATSVEALGSGD
+2321 
-2333 VTNDAVLALNT
+2333 
-2344 GGDFANNIG
+2344 
-2353 GTGSV
+2353 
-2358 VKSGDETLTLSG
+2358 
-2370 SNTYTGS
+2370 

-2412 INNIGGTGRVEKS
+2412 TNNIGGTGRVEKS
-2425 GDDTLTLSGSNSY
+2425 GDDALTLSGSNTYTGGTLISGGTLVANDVNALGTGDITDNATLALNAVGDFDNAISGSGKVEKSGDDALTLSGSNTYTGGTLISSGTLVASNVEALGTGDVTDNATLELNTSGTFDNAISGSGQVVKSGDKMLTLSGANSYSGGTLISDGTLVASNVESLGTGDVTNNATLELNTGGDFTNNISGSGQVVKSGDDALALSGANSY

-2481 GSGQVVKSGDETLTL
+2481 GSGQVVKSGDKTLTL
-2496 SGANSYTGGTLISSG
+2496 
-2511 TLVANDVN
+2511 
-2519 ALGTGDVTDNAVL
+2519 
-2532 ELNTGGDF
+2532 
-2540 DNAISGS
+2540 
-2547 GQVVKSGDETLTL
+2547 
-2560 SGANSYT
+2560 
-2567 GGTTI
+2567 
-2572 SGGTLVASNVE
+2572 
-2583 ALGSGDIDNY
+2583 
-2593 ASLQLNASGQFVTAN
+2593 
-2608 LTTHD
+2608 
-2613 NAITAIGAGSALRAN
+2613 
-2628 TLTQE
+2628 
-2633 ANSTLAVHLIDSNSG
+2633 
-2648 AIVTADHANLGGTLD
+2648 
-2663 ITGIGNVAKS
+2663 
-2673 WTRDAYAYTLIDTD
+2673 
-2687 SAINSDFAQFTVAG
+2687 
-2701 MDAKQVDFLTV
+2701 
-2712 DGRVNADDDTR
+2712 
-2723 YDVTASLSWYADSDN
+2723 
-2738 AATDAHGTFTLS
+2738 
-2750 EQGHSFT
+2750 
-2757 LNTALTDVDATLN
+2757 
-2770 PDSATY
+2770 
-2776 WDGKSLIKR
+2776 
-2785 GAGTLI
+2785 
-2791 LGAQNTYSGD
+2791 
-2801 TDVQEGALWLAET
+2801 
-2814 ATIGSAGS
+2814 
-2822 AQAVNIAAN
+2822 
-2831 AAFGGHNSTVNGH
+2831 
-2844 VNNQGSLYFV
+2844 
-2854 DTFTVNGDVV
+2854 
-2864 NSSAMI
+2864 
-2870 SGSDQPNNTLTI
+2870 
-2882 AGNYTGNDGHL
+2882 
-2893 YLNTQLGDDSS
+2893 
-2904 PTDKLIVTGDT
+2904 
-2915 AGSTTLHI
+2915 
-2923 TNVNG
+2923 
-2928 LGAQTVNGIE
+2928 
-2938 VIEVGGQSDGDFRL
+2938 
-2952 YKGHVD
+2952 
-2958 INAWTYTLKQ
+2958 
-2968 DGGDW
+2968 
-2973 YLRSESDD
+2973 
-2981 VPDDGGEV
+2981 
-2989 TPPDDGGEVTPPDD
+2989 
-3003 GGEVTPPDDGGEVTP
+3003 
-3018 PDDGGEV
+3018 
-3025 TPPDDD
+3025 
-3031 GEVTPPDD
+3031 
-3039 GGDITPPD
+3039 
-3047 DGGDITPPDG
+3047 
-3057 GDVTPVAPQYRADIG
+3057 
-3072 VYLGNQWM
+3072 
-3080 ARNLQM
+3080 
-3086 QTLYDREGSQ
+3086 
-3096 YRSADGSIWM
+3096 
-3106 RFKAGKAESQAVNGN
+3106 
-3121 VDIDS
+3121 
-3126 DYSQFQ
+3126 
-3132 LGGDILTW
+3132 
-3140 SDGAQSVT
+3140 
-3148 VGLMG
+3148 
-3153 SYINAS
+3153 
-3159 TDSTGNRGADGSQFS
+3159 
-3174 ANGSVDGYNLGLYA
+3174 
-3188 TWFADAQS
+3188 
-3196 HRGAYIDSW
+3196 
-3205 YQYGAY
+3205 
-3211 NNSVDNDGLSAS
+3211 
-3223 RYDSAAHAVSLE
+3223 
-3235 TGYRYDIALSN
+3235 
-3246 RNTVSLTPQAQV
+3246 
-3258 TWQRYSADT
+3258 
-3267 VIDDGGTRI
+3267 
-3276 SGQNDDSWTT
+3276 
-3286 RLGVRVDGKLYKE
+3286 
-3299 SGRIQPFME
+3299 
-3308 VNWLHASDN
+3308 
-3317 ASATFGDTKVS
+3317 
-3328 QDLPNDRVEVKV
+3328 
-3340 GIQANVSERLSV
+3340 
-3352 YAQAAGQKGKND
+3352 
-3364 YGDASFS
+3364 
-3371 LNMRYNW
+3371 

>member
-73 FVVETGNTVATD
+73 FVVEAGNTIATD
-85 TATSAAIVGDNSN
+85 TAASAAIVGDNSN

-109 VGSSLTDSQAM
+109 VGSSLIDSQAM
-120 NLDSSTGATSVHNQ
+120 NLDSLTGATSVHNQ
-134 GTITGSNEDGT
+134 GTITGSSADGT
-145 IMLQNGGSVI
+145 ILLQNGGSVI
-155 NDARIENNATYEHD
+155 NDGRIENSAIYVHNLDLGA
-169 PEDIPQEYAGV
+169 PEIDAAI

-192 SGVLEGVSGV
+192 NGVLKGVSGV
-202 IVQSGEAHITNG
+202 IVQSGEVHITNG
-214 GMINSDGS
+214 GTINSDGS
-222 WRSYGVEFRD
+222 WRSYGVELR
-232 GTYGTIVNTGTIIT
+232 GGAYGTIVNTGTIIT
-246 TASDGSGK
+246 TASDGSGE
-254 IEDAAIYVHTLNDM
+254 IEDAAIYAHTFDDI
-268 AVSGSVSVDNSG
+268 AAGDYVSVDNSG
-280 LMQSDFITVAL
+280 LLQSDFIAVAL
-291 YYGSHFEVVN
+291 YHGAHFEVIN
-301 RVGGVIT
+301 RAGGVIT
-308 AGNSSLVGIKST
+308 AGNSSLVGIQSA
-320 AMELKVGV
+320 AMELKAGAN
-328 DNLVTNDGTI
+328 NLVTNDGTI

-369 GGGSGDAS
+369 GGGAGDAS

-433 GNTISNQ
+433 GNTITNQ

-447 DGLVLSGNNNIVTTS
+447 DGLLISGNNNIVTTS

-488 KITATSTGISIAG
+488 KITTTSTGISIAG
-501 GNNQVTTESGST
+501 GNNQITTESGSA

-538 TGSSISYGIQYN
+538 TGSSISYGIHYY

-614 ANTAVQLNGNNNTLA
+614 ANTAVQFHGNNNTLA

-642 INGSGNTLTS
+642 ISGSGNTLTN

-763 TTLQIGNGGTLGAFN
+763 TTLQIGNSGTLGTFN

-803 SGNVI
+803 SGNVV

-847 DNRAYLKLDAANASD
+847 DNRAYLKLDAASASD

-1048 NTYTGGTTISDGTL
+1048 NTYTGGTTISEGTL
-1062 VATNV
+1062 VANNV

-1096 GQVVKSGDETLTLS
+1096 GQ
-1110 GSNTYTGGTIIS
+1110 
-1122 GGTLVATNVEA
+1122 
-1133 LGTGDVTDN
+1133 
-1142 ATLELNT
+1142 
-1149 GGDFDNAIG
+1149 
-1158 GTGSVVK
+1158 VVK

-1200 GDVTDNATLE
+1200 GDITD
-1210 LNTGGDF
+1210 
-1217 ANNIGGTGSVVKSG
+1217 
-1231 DKTLTLSGTN
+1231 
-1241 SYTGGTTISGG
+1241 
-1252 TLVANNVE
+1252 
-1260 ALGTGD
+1260 
-1266 VTNNATLELNTGG
+1266 NATLELNTGG

-1294 GDETLTLSGAN
+1294 GDETLTLSGTN
-1305 SYTGGT
+1305 TYTGGT
-1311 TISGGTLVA
+1311 TISGGTLIA
-1320 TNVEALGTG
+1320 TH
-1329 DITDNATL
+1329 
-1337 ELNAGGDFT
+1337 
-1346 NNIGGTGSVE
+1346 
-1356 KSGDKTLT
+1356 
-1364 LSGTNTYRGGT
+1364 
-1375 LISGGTL
+1375 
-1382 VASNVEALGSGDVTD
+1382 
-1397 NATLEMNTGGD
+1397 
-1408 FANNIGGTGSVVKS
+1408 
-1422 GDKTL
+1422 
-1427 TLSGANSYT
+1427 
-1436 GGTTIS
+1436 
-1442 GGTLVASNVEAL
+1442 
-1454 GTGNVTDNATLELNT
+1454 
-1469 GGDFDNA
+1469 
-1476 ISGSGQVVKS
+1476 
-1486 GDGALTLSGA
+1486 
-1496 NSYSGATTIS
+1496 
-1506 GGTLI
+1506 
-1511 AANVNAL
+1511 VNAL

-1531 DASGQFTVTDLT
+1531 DASGQFAVTDLT

-1577 NTVDPVIHA
+1577 NTADPVIHA

-1703 TLDPASATGWDG
+1703 TLDPDSATGWDG

-1735 GGTTISG
+1735 VGTTISG

-1777 GSGQVVKSGDDVLTL
+1777 GSGQVVKSGDKMLTL
-1792 SGANSYSGGT
+1792 SGTNSYSGGT
-1802 LISDGTLVAS
+1802 LISGGTLVAT

-1819 GDVTNNATLEMNT
+1819 GDVT
-1832 GGDFINNI
+1832 
-1840 GGTGRVEKSG
+1840 
-1850 DDTLTLSGSNTY
+1850 DD
-1862 TGGTLISDGTLV
+1862 
-1874 ASNVEALGTGD
+1874 
-1885 VTNNATLELN
+1885 ATLELN

-1913 GDDVLT
+1913 GDDT
-1919 LSGANSYSG
+1919 
-1928 GTLISGGTLVANNVE
+1928 
-1943 ALGTGDVTDNA
+1943 
-1954 TLEMN
+1954 
-1959 TGGDFINNIGG
+1959 
-1970 TGRVEKSGDD
+1970 
-1980 ALTLSG
+1980 LTLSG

-1991 GGTTINDGTLIA
+1991 GGTIISGGTLVA
-2003 TSVDALG
+2003 SNVEALG
-2010 SGDVTNNAVLELNTG
+2010 TGDVTNDAVLELNTG
-2025 GDFINNIGGTGRVE
+2025 GDFDNAISGSGQVV

-2059 ISGGTLVAT
+2059 ISGGTLVASNVEALGSGDVT
-2068 NVEAL
+2068 NDAVLELNTGGDFTNAISGSGQVVKSGDETLTLSGANSYTGGTLISGGTLIASNVEAL

-2091 FINNIGGTGRVE
+2091 F
-2103 KSGDDTLT
+2103 
-2111 LSGSNSYTGGTLIS
+2111 
-2125 SGTLVA
+2125 
-2131 TNVDALG
+2131 
-2138 SGDVTDNATLELNT
+2138 
-2152 GGDFTNNIS
+2152 
-2161 GSGQVVKSG
+2161 
-2170 DETLTLSGSNTYTGG
+2170 
-2185 TTINDGTL
+2185 
-2193 VATSVE
+2193 
-2199 ALGSGD
+2199 
-2205 VTNDAVL
+2205 
-2212 ALNTGGDFANNI
+2212 
-2224 GGTGSVVKSGDE
+2224 
-2236 TLTLSGTNSYTGGTT
+2236 
-2251 ISGGTLVAT
+2251 
-2260 NVEALG
+2260 
-2266 TGDVTNN
+2266 
-2273 ATLELNTGG
+2273 
-2282 DFTNNISGNGQVVKS
+2282 
-2297 GDDTLTFSGSN
+2297 
-2308 TYTGGTTINDGTL
+2308 
-2321 VATSVEALGSGD
+2321 
-2333 VTNDAVLALNT
+2333 
-2344 GGDFANNIG
+2344 
-2353 GTGSV
+2353 
-2358 VKSGDETLTLSG
+2358 
-2370 SNTYTGS
+2370 
-2377 TLISSG
+2377 
-2383 TLVAN
+2383 
-2388 DVNAL
+2388 
-2393 GTGDVT
+2393 
-2399 DNATL
+2399 
-2404 MLNTGGDF
+2404 
-2412 INNIGGTGRVEKS
+2412 
-2425 GDDTLTLSGSNSY
+2425 
-2438 TGGTLISSG
+2438 
-2447 TLVAT
+2447 
-2452 NVDAL
+2452 
-2457 GSGDVTDNATLE
+2457 
-2469 LNTGGTFDNAIS
+2469 DNAIS
-2481 GSGQVVKSGDETLTL
+2481 GSGQVEKSGDETLTL

-2532 ELNTGGDF
+2532 ELNTGGTF

-2560 SGANSYT
+2560 SGS
-2567 GGTTI
+2567 
-2572 SGGTLVASNVE
+2572 
-2583 ALGSGDIDNY
+2583 
-2593 ASLQLNASGQFVTAN
+2593 
-2608 LTTHD
+2608 
-2613 NAITAIGAGSALRAN
+2613 
-2628 TLTQE
+2628 
-2633 ANSTLAVHLIDSNSG
+2633 
-2648 AIVTADHANLGGTLD
+2648 
-2663 ITGIGNVAKS
+2663 
-2673 WTRDAYAYTLIDTD
+2673 
-2687 SAINSDFAQFTVAG
+2687 
-2701 MDAKQVDFLTV
+2701 
-2712 DGRVNADDDTR
+2712 
-2723 YDVTASLSWYADSDN
+2723 
-2738 AATDAHGTFTLS
+2738 
-2750 EQGHSFT
+2750 
-2757 LNTALTDVDATLN
+2757 
-2770 PDSATY
+2770 
-2776 WDGKSLIKR
+2776 
-2785 GAGTLI
+2785 
-2791 LGAQNTYSGD
+2791 
-2801 TDVQEGALWLAET
+2801 
-2814 ATIGSAGS
+2814 
-2822 AQAVNIAAN
+2822 
-2831 AAFGGHNSTVNGH
+2831 
-2844 VNNQGSLYFV
+2844 
-2854 DTFTVNGDVV
+2854 
-2864 NSSAMI
+2864 
-2870 SGSDQPNNTLTI
+2870 
-2882 AGNYTGNDGHL
+2882 
-2893 YLNTQLGDDSS
+2893 
-2904 PTDKLIVTGDT
+2904 
-2915 AGSTTLHI
+2915 
-2923 TNVNG
+2923 
-2928 LGAQTVNGIE
+2928 
-2938 VIEVGGQSDGDFRL
+2938 
-2952 YKGHVD
+2952 
-2958 INAWTYTLKQ
+2958 
-2968 DGGDW
+2968 
-2973 YLRSESDD
+2973 
-2981 VPDDGGEV
+2981 
-2989 TPPDDGGEVTPPDD
+2989 
-3003 GGEVTPPDDGGEVTP
+3003 
-3018 PDDGGEV
+3018 
-3025 TPPDDD
+3025 
-3031 GEVTPPDD
+3031 
-3039 GGDITPPD
+3039 
-3047 DGGDITPPDG
+3047 
-3057 GDVTPVAPQYRADIG
+3057 
-3072 VYLGNQWM
+3072 
-3080 ARNLQM
+3080 
-3086 QTLYDREGSQ
+3086 
-3096 YRSADGSIWM
+3096 
-3106 RFKAGKAESQAVNGN
+3106 
-3121 VDIDS
+3121 
-3126 DYSQFQ
+3126 
-3132 LGGDILTW
+3132 
-3140 SDGAQSVT
+3140 
-3148 VGLMG
+3148 
-3153 SYINAS
+3153 
-3159 TDSTGNRGADGSQFS
+3159 
-3174 ANGSVDGYNLGLYA
+3174 
-3188 TWFADAQS
+3188 
-3196 HRGAYIDSW
+3196 
-3205 YQYGAY
+3205 
-3211 NNSVDNDGLSAS
+3211 
-3223 RYDSAAHAVSLE
+3223 
-3235 TGYRYDIALSN
+3235 
-3246 RNTVSLTPQAQV
+3246 
-3258 TWQRYSADT
+3258 
-3267 VIDDGGTRI
+3267 
-3276 SGQNDDSWTT
+3276 
-3286 RLGVRVDGKLYKE
+3286 
-3299 SGRIQPFME
+3299 
-3308 VNWLHASDN
+3308 
-3317 ASATFGDTKVS
+3317 
-3328 QDLPNDRVEVKV
+3328 
-3340 GIQANVSERLSV
+3340 
-3352 YAQAAGQKGKND
+3352 
-3364 YGDASFS
+3364 
-3371 LNMRYNW
+3371 

>member
-1 MNKTYNIIWNAAR
+1 
-14 GMYIV
+14 
-19 TSELARSG
+19 
-27 SRAIVSVSASCAVT
+27 
-41 LLAMDA
+41 
-47 APAVA
+47 
-52 EETRVSIPSQTT
+52 
-64 TYTLSGATP
+64 
-73 FVVETGNTVATD
+73 
-85 TATSAAIVGDNSN
+85 
-98 DWDLLIESGAV
+98 
-109 VGSSLTDSQAM
+109 
-120 NLDSSTGATSVHNQ
+120 
-134 GTITGSNEDGT
+134 
-145 IMLQNGGSVI
+145 
-155 NDARIENNATYEHD
+155 
-169 PEDIPQEYAGV
+169 
-180 YMLNGGSYVSSE
+180 
-192 SGVLEGVSGV
+192 
-202 IVQSGEAHITNG
+202 
-214 GMINSDGS
+214 
-222 WRSYGVEFRD
+222 
-232 GTYGTIVNTGTIIT
+232 
-246 TASDGSGK
+246 
-254 IEDAAIYVHTLNDM
+254 
-268 AVSGSVSVDNSG
+268 
-280 LMQSDFITVAL
+280 
-291 YYGSHFEVVN
+291 
-301 RVGGVIT
+301 
-308 AGNSSLVGIKST
+308 
-320 AMELKVGV
+320 KVGV

-369 GGGSGDAS
+369 GGGAGDAS

-418 GGAISANTA
+418 GSAISANTA

-433 GNTISNQ
+433 GNTITNQ

-447 DGLVLSGNNNIVTTS
+447 DGLLISGNNNIVTTS

-488 KITATSTGISIAG
+488 KITATSTGISIAS
-501 GNNQVTTESGST
+501 GNNQVTTESGSA

-538 TGSSISYGIQYN
+538 TGSSNSYGIQYN
-550 SGTSGTITNTGTIT
+550 SGASGTITNTGTIT

-569 AGDAS
+569 VGDAS

-604 LNNLAGGSIT
+604 LNNLAGGSIS
-614 ANTAVQLNGNNNTLA
+614 ANTAVQFHGNNNKLA
-629 NAGAILG
+629 NAGAISG

-642 INGSGNTLTS
+642 ISGSGNTLTN

-803 SGNVI
+803 SGNVV

-847 DNRAYLKLDAANASD
+847 DNRAYLKLDAASASD

-1048 NTYTGGTTISDGTL
+1048 NTYTGGTLISDGTL
-1062 VATNV
+1062 VASNV
-1067 EALGTGNV
+1067 EALGTGDI
-1075 TDNATLEL
+1075 TDNAVLEL

-1294 GDETLTLSGAN
+1294 GD
-1305 SYTGGT
+1305 
-1311 TISGGTLVA
+1311 
-1320 TNVEALGTG
+1320 
-1329 DITDNATL
+1329 
-1337 ELNAGGDFT
+1337 
-1346 NNIGGTGSVE
+1346 
-1356 KSGDKTLT
+1356 KT
-1364 LSGTNTYRGGT
+1364 
-1375 LISGGTL
+1375 
-1382 VASNVEALGSGDVTD
+1382 
-1397 NATLEMNTGGD
+1397 
-1408 FANNIGGTGSVVKS
+1408 
-1422 GDKTL
+1422 
-1427 TLSGANSYT
+1427 
-1436 GGTTIS
+1436 
-1442 GGTLVASNVEAL
+1442 
-1454 GTGNVTDNATLELNT
+1454 
-1469 GGDFDNA
+1469 
-1476 ISGSGQVVKS
+1476 
-1486 GDGALTLSGA
+1486 LTLSGA

-1511 AANVNAL
+1511 ATHVNAL

-1566 SDSTLTINLNS
+1566 SDSTLTINLNG

-1764 ELNTGGTFDNAIS
+1764 ELNTGGTFDNAIG
-1777 GSGQVVKSGDDVLTL
+1777 GSGNVVKSGADTLTL
-1792 SGANSYSGGT
+1792 SGSNSYTGGT
-1802 LISDGTLVAS
+1802 TISGGTLVAS
-1812 NVDALGS
+1812 NVEALGT
-1819 GDVTNNATLEMNT
+1819 GDVTNNATLELNT

-1862 TGGTLISDGTLV
+1862 TGGTLINGGTLV

-1885 VTNNATLELN
+1885 VTDNATLALN

-1900 DNAISGSGQVVKS
+1900 DNAISGSGQ
-1913 GDDVLT
+1913 
-1919 LSGANSYSG
+1919 
-1928 GTLISGGTLVANNVE
+1928 
-1943 ALGTGDVTDNA
+1943 
-1954 TLEMN
+1954 
-1959 TGGDFINNIGG
+1959 
-1970 TGRVEKSGDD
+1970 
-1980 ALTLSG
+1980 
-1986 SNTYT
+1986 
-1991 GGTTINDGTLIA
+1991 
-2003 TSVDALG
+2003 
-2010 SGDVTNNAVLELNTG
+2010 
-2025 GDFINNIGGTGRVE
+2025 
-2039 KSGDETLTLSGSN
+2039 
-2052 TYTGGTL
+2052 
-2059 ISGGTLVAT
+2059 
-2068 NVEAL
+2068 
-2073 GTGDV
+2073 
-2078 TDNAVLELNTGGD
+2078 
-2091 FINNIGGTGRVE
+2091 
-2103 KSGDDTLT
+2103 
-2111 LSGSNSYTGGTLIS
+2111 
-2125 SGTLVA
+2125 
-2131 TNVDALG
+2131 
-2138 SGDVTDNATLELNT
+2138 
-2152 GGDFTNNIS
+2152 
-2161 GSGQVVKSG
+2161 
-2170 DETLTLSGSNTYTGG
+2170 
-2185 TTINDGTL
+2185 
-2193 VATSVE
+2193 
-2199 ALGSGD
+2199 
-2205 VTNDAVL
+2205 
-2212 ALNTGGDFANNI
+2212 
-2224 GGTGSVVKSGDE
+2224 VVKSGDE

-2266 TGDVTNN
+2266 SGDVTDDATLELNTGGTFDNAISGSGQVVKSGDKMLTLSGANSYSGGTLISDGTLVASNVEALGTGDVTNN
-2273 ATLELNTGG
+2273 ATLALNTGG
-2282 DFTNNISGNGQVVKS
+2282 DFTNNISGSGQVVKS
-2297 GDDTLTFSGSN
+2297 GDDTLTLSGANS
-2308 TYTGGTTINDGTL
+2308 YTGGTTI
-2321 VATSVEALGSGD
+2321 SG
-2333 VTNDAVLALNT
+2333 
-2344 GGDFANNIG
+2344 
-2353 GTGSV
+2353 
-2358 VKSGDETLTLSG
+2358 
-2370 SNTYTGS
+2370 
-2377 TLISSG
+2377 
-2383 TLVAN
+2383 
-2388 DVNAL
+2388 
-2393 GTGDVT
+2393 
-2399 DNATL
+2399 
-2404 MLNTGGDF
+2404 
-2412 INNIGGTGRVEKS
+2412 
-2425 GDDTLTLSGSNSY
+2425 
-2438 TGGTLISSG
+2438 G

-2457 GSGDVTDNATLE
+2457 GTGDVTNSSTLE

-2496 SGANSYTGGTLISSG
+2496 SGSNTYTGGTLISGGTLVATNVDALGTGDVTDNATLELNTGGTFDNVISGSGQVVKSGDDTLTLSGANSYTGGTLISGG
-2511 TLVANDVN
+2511 TLVATSVE
-2519 ALGTGDVTDNAVL
+2519 ALGSGDVTDNAVL
-2532 ELNTGGDF
+2532 ELNTGGTF

-2547 GQVVKSGDETLTL
+2547 GQVVKSGDKTLTL

-2633 ANSTLAVHLIDSNSG
+2633 ANSTLAVHLTDSNSG
-2648 AIVTADHANLGGTLD
+2648 AIVTADRANLGGTLD

-2673 WTRDAYAYTLIDTD
+2673 WTRDAYAYTLIDSD
-2687 SAINSDFAQFTVAG
+2687 SAIDSDFAQFTVAG

-2831 AAFGGHNSTVNGH
+2831 AAFGGHNATVNGH
-2844 VNNQGSLYFV
+2844 VNNLGNLYFV

-3286 RLGVRVDGKLYKE
+3286 RLGMRVDGKLYKE

>member
-1 MNKTYNIIWNAAR
+1 
-14 GMYIV
+14 
-19 TSELARSG
+19 S
-27 SRAIVSVSASCAVT
+27 
-41 LLAMDA
+41 
-47 APAVA
+47 
-52 EETRVSIPSQTT
+52 
-64 TYTLSGATP
+64 
-73 FVVETGNTVATD
+73 
-85 TATSAAIVGDNSN
+85 
-98 DWDLLIESGAV
+98 
-109 VGSSLTDSQAM
+109 
-120 NLDSSTGATSVHNQ
+120 
-134 GTITGSNEDGT
+134 
-145 IMLQNGGSVI
+145 
-155 NDARIENNATYEHD
+155 
-169 PEDIPQEYAGV
+169 
-180 YMLNGGSYVSSE
+180 
-192 SGVLEGVSGV
+192 
-202 IVQSGEAHITNG
+202 
-214 GMINSDGS
+214 
-222 WRSYGVEFRD
+222 
-232 GTYGTIVNTGTIIT
+232 
-246 TASDGSGK
+246 
-254 IEDAAIYVHTLNDM
+254 
-268 AVSGSVSVDNSG
+268 
-280 LMQSDFITVAL
+280 
-291 YYGSHFEVVN
+291 
-301 RVGGVIT
+301 
-308 AGNSSLVGIKST
+308 
-320 AMELKVGV
+320 
-328 DNLVTNDGTI
+328 
-338 SAYGTANTYGIHY
+338 
-351 GESTSG
+351 
-357 GVITNTG
+357 
-364 SITTT
+364 
-369 GGGSGDAS
+369 
-377 VYVHGNGDGTVVNNS
+377 
-392 GTMSSTV
+392 
-399 YGVYLD
+399 
-405 SARSKGHTLNNQA
+405 
-418 GGAISANTA
+418 
-427 VAINGN
+427 
-433 GNTISNQ
+433 
-440 GKMTGVS
+440 
-447 DGLVLSGNNNIVTTS
+447 
-462 GGEISGKNGIRVS
+462 
-475 KGSGNQITAKSGS
+475 
-488 KITATSTGISIAG
+488 
-501 GNNQVTTESGST
+501 
-513 IVAKDN
+513 
-519 GILINSGANNVT
+519 
-531 NGGSITA
+531 
-538 TGSSISYGIQYN
+538 
-550 SGTSGTITNTGTIT
+550 
-564 TTGKG
+564 
-569 AGDAS
+569 
-574 VYAHGGAVTINNSGT
+574 
-589 MDSSVFGVYVTTGHT
+589 
-604 LNNLAGGSIT
+604 
-614 ANTAVQLNGNNNTLA
+614 
-629 NAGAILG
+629 
-636 DTNGVT
+636 
-642 INGSGNTLTS
+642 
-652 QGKITGGTNAIL
+652 
-664 INSGSKNNTLTLNTG
+664 
-679 TEISGSITDDNN
+679 
-691 SASAN
+691 
-696 NNLILDGEGT
+696 
-706 LGSSISGLN
+706 
-715 SVTSSGD
+715 
-722 WTLSGATMNLSGTT
+722 
-736 NSALWVKSGTL
+736 
-747 ILNGA
+747 
-752 MTAKGATVDSG
+752 
-763 TTLQIGNGGTLGAFN
+763 
-778 GDIVDNGTLTFNRSD
+778 
-793 AAAYGSVISG
+793 
-803 SGNVI
+803 
-808 KQGGGELT
+808 
-816 LSNNNSYSGGTT
+816 
-828 IAEGTLTATAGGAL
+828 
-842 GSGNI
+842 
-847 DNRAYLKLDAANASD
+847 
-862 PFIVADLTTHSG
+862 
-874 ATVEIGAGS
+874 
-883 TLQANT
+883 
-889 LTQQDGSTLT
+889 
-899 ADLTATSGPAIR
+899 
-911 AKNVNLDGTLNVA
+911 
-924 SPASQEPI
+924 
-932 RSTDD
+932 
-937 LISLALIESDNAIS
+937 
-951 GDFDGITINGNAMNP
+951 
-966 DAFITVVGQKNV
+966 
-978 NDTHYDLVETLT
+978 
-990 WYADRYN
+990 
-997 AAIDAHGTFNL
+997 
-1008 ADADDSFTVNT
+1008 
-1019 VLENVD
+1019 
-1025 ANSGWNGQ
+1025 
-1033 SLTKTGAGTLILNAE
+1033 
-1048 NTYTGGTTISDGTL
+1048 
-1062 VATNV
+1062 NV
-1067 EALGTGNV
+1067 EALGSGDI

-1110 GSNTYTGGTIIS
+1110 GTNT
-1122 GGTLVATNVEA
+1122 
-1133 LGTGDVTDN
+1133 
-1142 ATLELNT
+1142 
-1149 GGDFDNAIG
+1149 
-1158 GTGSVVK
+1158 
-1165 SGDKTLTLSGANSY
+1165 Y

-1190 VASNVEALGS
+1190 I
-1200 GDVTDNATLE
+1200 ATH
-1210 LNTGGDF
+1210 
-1217 ANNIGGTGSVVKSG
+1217 
-1231 DKTLTLSGTN
+1231 
-1241 SYTGGTTISGG
+1241 
-1252 TLVANNVE
+1252 
-1260 ALGTGD
+1260 
-1266 VTNNATLELNTGG
+1266 
-1279 DFDNAISGSGQVVKS
+1279 
-1294 GDETLTLSGAN
+1294 
-1305 SYTGGT
+1305 
-1311 TISGGTLVA
+1311 
-1320 TNVEALGTG
+1320 
-1329 DITDNATL
+1329 
-1337 ELNAGGDFT
+1337 
-1346 NNIGGTGSVE
+1346 
-1356 KSGDKTLT
+1356 
-1364 LSGTNTYRGGT
+1364 
-1375 LISGGTL
+1375 
-1382 VASNVEALGSGDVTD
+1382 
-1397 NATLEMNTGGD
+1397 
-1408 FANNIGGTGSVVKS
+1408 
-1422 GDKTL
+1422 
-1427 TLSGANSYT
+1427 
-1436 GGTTIS
+1436 
-1442 GGTLVASNVEAL
+1442 
-1454 GTGNVTDNATLELNT
+1454 
-1469 GGDFDNA
+1469 
-1476 ISGSGQVVKS
+1476 
-1486 GDGALTLSGA
+1486 
-1496 NSYSGATTIS
+1496 
-1506 GGTLI
+1506 
-1511 AANVNAL
+1511 VNAL

-1531 DASGQFTVTDLT
+1531 DASGQFAVTDLT

-1577 NTVDPVIHA
+1577 NTADPVIHA

-1703 TLDPASATGWDG
+1703 TLDPDSATGWDG

-1735 GGTTISG
+1735 VGTTISG

-1777 GSGQVVKSGDDVLTL
+1777 GSGQVVKSGDKMLTL
-1792 SGANSYSGGT
+1792 SGTNSYSGGT
-1802 LISDGTLVAS
+1802 LISGGTLVAT

-1819 GDVTNNATLEMNT
+1819 GDVT
-1832 GGDFINNI
+1832 
-1840 GGTGRVEKSG
+1840 
-1850 DDTLTLSGSNTY
+1850 DD
-1862 TGGTLISDGTLV
+1862 
-1874 ASNVEALGTGD
+1874 
-1885 VTNNATLELN
+1885 ATLELN

-1913 GDDVLT
+1913 GDDT
-1919 LSGANSYSG
+1919 
-1928 GTLISGGTLVANNVE
+1928 
-1943 ALGTGDVTDNA
+1943 
-1954 TLEMN
+1954 
-1959 TGGDFINNIGG
+1959 
-1970 TGRVEKSGDD
+1970 
-1980 ALTLSG
+1980 LTLSG

-1991 GGTTINDGTLIA
+1991 GGTIISGGTLVA
-2003 TSVDALG
+2003 SNVEALG
-2010 SGDVTNNAVLELNTG
+2010 TGDVTNDAVLELNTG
-2025 GDFINNIGGTGRVE
+2025 GDFDNAISGSGQVV

-2059 ISGGTLVAT
+2059 ISGGTLVASNVEALGSGDVT
-2068 NVEAL
+2068 NDAVLELNTGGDFTNAISGSGQVVKSGDETLTLSGANSYTGGTLISGGTLIASNVEAL

-2091 FINNIGGTGRVE
+2091 F
-2103 KSGDDTLT
+2103 
-2111 LSGSNSYTGGTLIS
+2111 
-2125 SGTLVA
+2125 
-2131 TNVDALG
+2131 
-2138 SGDVTDNATLELNT
+2138 
-2152 GGDFTNNIS
+2152 
-2161 GSGQVVKSG
+2161 
-2170 DETLTLSGSNTYTGG
+2170 
-2185 TTINDGTL
+2185 
-2193 VATSVE
+2193 
-2199 ALGSGD
+2199 
-2205 VTNDAVL
+2205 
-2212 ALNTGGDFANNI
+2212 
-2224 GGTGSVVKSGDE
+2224 
-2236 TLTLSGTNSYTGGTT
+2236 
-2251 ISGGTLVAT
+2251 
-2260 NVEALG
+2260 
-2266 TGDVTNN
+2266 
-2273 ATLELNTGG
+2273 
-2282 DFTNNISGNGQVVKS
+2282 
-2297 GDDTLTFSGSN
+2297 
-2308 TYTGGTTINDGTL
+2308 
-2321 VATSVEALGSGD
+2321 
-2333 VTNDAVLALNT
+2333 
-2344 GGDFANNIG
+2344 
-2353 GTGSV
+2353 
-2358 VKSGDETLTLSG
+2358 
-2370 SNTYTGS
+2370 
-2377 TLISSG
+2377 
-2383 TLVAN
+2383 
-2388 DVNAL
+2388 
-2393 GTGDVT
+2393 
-2399 DNATL
+2399 
-2404 MLNTGGDF
+2404 
-2412 INNIGGTGRVEKS
+2412 
-2425 GDDTLTLSGSNSY
+2425 
-2438 TGGTLISSG
+2438 
-2447 TLVAT
+2447 
-2452 NVDAL
+2452 
-2457 GSGDVTDNATLE
+2457 
-2469 LNTGGTFDNAIS
+2469 DNAIS
-2481 GSGQVVKSGDETLTL
+2481 GSGQVEKSGDETLTL

-2532 ELNTGGDF
+2532 ELNTGGTFDNAISGSGQVVKSGDETLTLSGSNTYTGGTTINDGTLIATSVDALGSGDVTDNAVLELNTGGDF

-2560 SGANSYT
+2560 SGTNSYTDGTLISGGTLVATNLEALGTGDVTNNATLELNTGGTFDNAISGSGQVVKSGDDALTLSGSNTYT

-2572 SGGTLVASNVE
+2572 SGGTLIATSVDALGSGDVTDNAVLELNTGGTFDNAISGSGQVVKSGDKTLTLSGSNTYTGGTTISGGTLIASNVE
-2583 ALGSGDIDNY
+2583 ALGSGNIDNY

-2613 NAITAIGAGSALRAN
+2613 NATTAIGAGSTLRAN

-2633 ANSTLAVHLIDSNSG
+2633 ANSTLAVHLTDSNSG

-2712 DGRVNADDDTR
+2712 DGRVNAADDTR

-2770 PDSATY
+2770 PDSATD

-2831 AAFGGHNSTVNGH
+2831 AAFGGHNATVNGH
-2844 VNNQGSLYFV
+2844 VNNLGSLYFV

-2938 VIEVGGQSDGDFRL
+2938 VIEVGGQSDGDFTL

-2981 VPDDGGEV
+2981 VPDDGG
-2989 TPPDDGGEVTPPDD
+2989 D
-3003 GGEVTPPDDGGEVTP
+3003 
-3018 PDDGGEV
+3018 
-3025 TPPDDD
+3025 
-3031 GEVTPPDD
+3031 VTPPDD
-3039 GGDITPPD
+3039 GGDVTPPD
-3047 DGGDITPPDG
+3047 DGGDVTPPDDGGDVTPPDDGGDVTPPDDDGDITPPDG

-3096 YRSADGSIWM
+3096 YRSADGSVWM

-3286 RLGVRVDGKLYKE
+3286 RLGMRVDGKLYKE

>member
-155 NDARIENNATYEHD
+155 NDARIENSATYEHD

-246 TASDGSGK
+246 TASDGSNK

-291 YYGSHFEVVN
+291 YHGSHFEVVN

-369 GGGSGDAS
+369 GGGAGDAS
-377 VYVHGNGDGTVVNNS
+377 VYVHGNGDGTIVNNS
-392 GTMSSTV
+392 GTMSSSV

-433 GNTISNQ
+433 GNTITNQ

-447 DGLVLSGNNNIVTTS
+447 DGLLISGNNNIVTTS

-488 KITATSTGISIAG
+488 KITATSTGISIAS
-501 GNNQVTTESGST
+501 GNNQVTTESGSA

-538 TGSSISYGIQYN
+538 TGSSNSYGIQYN
-550 SGTSGTITNTGTIT
+550 SGASGTITNTGTIT

-569 AGDAS
+569 VGDAS

-642 INGSGNTLTS
+642 ISGSGNTLTS
-652 QGKITGGTNAIL
+652 QGKITGGTNAVL
-664 INSGSKNNTLTLNTG
+664 INSGSKNNTITLNTG

-803 SGNVI
+803 SGNVV

-847 DNRAYLKLDAANASD
+847 DNRAYLKLDAASASD

-899 ADLTATSGPAIR
+899 ADLTETSGPVIR

-951 GDFDGITINGNAMNP
+951 GDFDDITINGNAMNP

-990 WYADRYN
+990 WYADRDN

-1019 VLENVD
+1019 VLEDVD

-1062 VATNV
+1062 VANDVNALGTGDITDNATLELNTGGDFINNIGGTGRVEKSGDDKLTLSGSNTYTGGTLISSGTLVANDVNALGTGDVTDNATLMLNTGGDFTNNIGGTGRVEKSGDDALTLSGSNTYTGGTLISGGTLVANDVNALGTGDITDNATLALNAVGDFDNAISGSGKVEKSGDDALTLSGSNTYTGGTLISSGTLVASNV
-1067 EALGTGNV
+1067 EALGTGDV

-1083 NTGGDFDNAISGS
+1083 NTGGTFDNAISGS

-1110 GSNTYTGGTIIS
+1110 GSNTYTGGT
-1122 GGTLVATNVEA
+1122 
-1133 LGTGDVTDN
+1133 
-1142 ATLELNT
+1142 
-1149 GGDFDNAIG
+1149 
-1158 GTGSVVK
+1158 
-1165 SGDKTLTLSGANSY
+1165 
-1179 TGGTTISGGTL
+1179 
-1190 VASNVEALGS
+1190 
-1200 GDVTDNATLE
+1200 
-1210 LNTGGDF
+1210 
-1217 ANNIGGTGSVVKSG
+1217 
-1231 DKTLTLSGTN
+1231 
-1241 SYTGGTTISGG
+1241 
-1252 TLVANNVE
+1252 
-1260 ALGTGD
+1260 
-1266 VTNNATLELNTGG
+1266 
-1279 DFDNAISGSGQVVKS
+1279 
-1294 GDETLTLSGAN
+1294 
-1305 SYTGGT
+1305 
-1311 TISGGTLVA
+1311 
-1320 TNVEALGTG
+1320 
-1329 DITDNATL
+1329 
-1337 ELNAGGDFT
+1337 
-1346 NNIGGTGSVE
+1346 
-1356 KSGDKTLT
+1356 
-1364 LSGTNTYRGGT
+1364 

-1382 VASNVEALGSGDVTD
+1382 VASNVEALGSGDVTND
-1397 NATLEMNTGGD
+1397 A
-1408 FANNIGGTGSVVKS
+1408 V
-1422 GDKTL
+1422 
-1427 TLSGANSYT
+1427 
-1436 GGTTIS
+1436 
-1442 GGTLVASNVEAL
+1442 
-1454 GTGNVTDNATLELNT
+1454 LELNT
-1469 GGDFDNA
+1469 DGDFDNA
-1476 ISGSGQVVKS
+1476 
-1486 GDGALTLSGA
+1486 
-1496 NSYSGATTIS
+1496 
-1506 GGTLI
+1506 
-1511 AANVNAL
+1511 
-1518 GTGAIDNR
+1518 
-1526 ASLLL
+1526 
-1531 DASGQFTVTDLT
+1531 
-1543 TESGGNTEIGAGST
+1543 
-1557 LQATTLTQK
+1557 
-1566 SDSTLTINLNS
+1566 
-1577 NTVDPVIHA
+1577 
-1586 ASQVSLAGTLD
+1586 
-1597 ITGVGDVLDSD
+1597 
-1608 PASTDD
+1608 
-1614 LDTFTLIASDK
+1614 
-1625 TIAGDFEKLTVAG
+1625 
-1638 MDADLADF
+1638 
-1646 ITVDGRI
+1646 
-1653 DDTGKQYELT
+1653 
-1663 TALTWYAD
+1663 
-1671 RDDAV
+1671 
-1676 TDAHGTFNLTNA
+1676 
-1688 DGSFAVNTVL
+1688 
-1698 ENVDA
+1698 
-1703 TLDPASATGWDG
+1703 
-1715 TSLIKQGAGT
+1715 
-1725 LILNA
+1725 
-1730 ENTYT
+1730 
-1735 GGTTISG
+1735 
-1742 GTLVATNV
+1742 
-1750 DALGSGDVTDDATL
+1750 
-1764 ELNTGGTFDNAIS
+1764 
-1777 GSGQVVKSGDDVLTL
+1777 
-1792 SGANSYSGGT
+1792 
-1802 LISDGTLVAS
+1802 
-1812 NVDALGS
+1812 
-1819 GDVTNNATLEMNT
+1819 
-1832 GGDFINNI
+1832 
-1840 GGTGRVEKSG
+1840 
-1850 DDTLTLSGSNTY
+1850 
-1862 TGGTLISDGTLV
+1862 
-1874 ASNVEALGTGD
+1874 
-1885 VTNNATLELN
+1885 
-1895 TGGTF
+1895 
-1900 DNAISGSGQVVKS
+1900 
-1913 GDDVLT
+1913 
-1919 LSGANSYSG
+1919 
-1928 GTLISGGTLVANNVE
+1928 
-1943 ALGTGDVTDNA
+1943 
-1954 TLEMN
+1954 
-1959 TGGDFINNIGG
+1959 IGG

-2010 SGDVTNNAVLELNTG
+2010 
-2025 GDFINNIGGTGRVE
+2025 
-2039 KSGDETLTLSGSN
+2039 
-2052 TYTGGTL
+2052 
-2059 ISGGTLVAT
+2059 
-2068 NVEAL
+2068 
-2073 GTGDV
+2073 TGDV
-2078 TDNAVLELNTGGD
+2078 TDNAV
-2091 FINNIGGTGRVE
+2091 
-2103 KSGDDTLT
+2103 
-2111 LSGSNSYTGGTLIS
+2111 
-2125 SGTLVA
+2125 
-2131 TNVDALG
+2131 
-2138 SGDVTDNATLELNT
+2138 
-2152 GGDFTNNIS
+2152 
-2161 GSGQVVKSG
+2161 
-2170 DETLTLSGSNTYTGG
+2170 
-2185 TTINDGTL
+2185 
-2193 VATSVE
+2193 
-2199 ALGSGD
+2199 
-2205 VTNDAVL
+2205 
-2212 ALNTGGDFANNI
+2212 
-2224 GGTGSVVKSGDE
+2224 
-2236 TLTLSGTNSYTGGTT
+2236 
-2251 ISGGTLVAT
+2251 
-2260 NVEALG
+2260 
-2266 TGDVTNN
+2266 
-2273 ATLELNTGG
+2273 
-2282 DFTNNISGNGQVVKS
+2282 
-2297 GDDTLTFSGSN
+2297 
-2308 TYTGGTTINDGTL
+2308 
-2321 VATSVEALGSGD
+2321 
-2333 VTNDAVLALNT
+2333 
-2344 GGDFANNIG
+2344 
-2353 GTGSV
+2353 
-2358 VKSGDETLTLSG
+2358 
-2370 SNTYTGS
+2370 
-2377 TLISSG
+2377 
-2383 TLVAN
+2383 
-2388 DVNAL
+2388 
-2393 GTGDVT
+2393 
-2399 DNATL
+2399 
-2404 MLNTGGDF
+2404 
-2412 INNIGGTGRVEKS
+2412 
-2425 GDDTLTLSGSNSY
+2425 
-2438 TGGTLISSG
+2438 
-2447 TLVAT
+2447 
-2452 NVDAL
+2452 
-2457 GSGDVTDNATLE
+2457 LE

-2481 GSGQVVKSGDETLTL
+2481 GSGQVEKSGDDVLTL
-2496 SGANSYTGGTLISSG
+2496 SGANSYSGGTLISDG

-2547 GQVVKSGDETLTL
+2547 GQVVKSGDETLTLSGANSYTGGTLISGGTLVATSVEALGSGDVTDNAVLELNTGGTFDNAISGSGQVVKSGDKTLTL

-2633 ANSTLAVHLIDSNSG
+2633 ANSTLAVHLTDSNSG
-2648 AIVTADHANLGGTLD
+2648 AIVTADRANLGGTLD

-2673 WTRDAYAYTLIDTD
+2673 WTRDAYAYTLIDSD
-2687 SAINSDFAQFTVAG
+2687 SAIDSDFAQFTVAG

-2712 DGRVNADDDTR
+2712 DGRVNAADDTR

-2770 PDSATY
+2770 PDSATD

-2801 TDVQEGALWLAET
+2801 TDVQEGTLWLAET

-2831 AAFGGHNSTVNGH
+2831 AAFGGHNATVNGH

-2938 VIEVGGQSDGDFRL
+2938 VIEVGGQSDGDFTL

-2981 VPDDGGEV
+2981 VPDDGGDVTPPDDGGDVTPPDDGGDV

-3003 GGEVTPPDDGGEVTP
+3003 GGD
-3018 PDDGGEV
+3018 V

-3039 GGDITPPD
+3039 GGDVTPPD
-3047 DGGDITPPDG
+3047 DDGDITPPDG
-3057 GDVTPVAPQYRADIG
+3057 GDVTPVTPQYRADIG

-3096 YRSADGSIWM
+3096 YRSADGSVWM

-3286 RLGVRVDGKLYKE
+3286 RLGVRVDGKLYKD

>member
-85 TATSAAIVGDNSN
+85 TAASAAIVGDNSN

-120 NLDSSTGATSVHNQ
+120 NLDSLTGATSVHNQ

-145 IMLQNGGSVI
+145 ILLQNGGSVI
-155 NDARIENNATYEHD
+155 NDARIENSATYEHD
-169 PEDIPQEYAGV
+169 PQDIPQEYAGV

-246 TASDGSGK
+246 TASDGSNK

-291 YYGSHFEVVN
+291 YHGSHFEVVN

-369 GGGSGDAS
+369 GGGAGDAS

-418 GGAISANTA
+418 GSAISANTA

-433 GNTISNQ
+433 GNTITNQ

-447 DGLVLSGNNNIVTTS
+447 DGLLISGNNNIVTTS

-488 KITATSTGISIAG
+488 KITTTSTGISIAG
-501 GNNQVTTESGST
+501 GNNQITTESGSA

-538 TGSSISYGIQYN
+538 TGSSISYGIHYY

-614 ANTAVQLNGNNNTLA
+614 ANTAVQFNGNNNTLA

-642 INGSGNTLTS
+642 ISGSGNTLTS

-664 INSGSKNNTLTLNTG
+664 INSGSKNNTITLNTG

-803 SGNVI
+803 SGNVV

-847 DNRAYLKLDAANASD
+847 DNRAYLKLDAASASD
-862 PFIVADLTTHSG
+862 PFIVADLTTHSS

-899 ADLTATSGPAIR
+899 ANLTETSGPAIR
-911 AKNVNLDGTLNVA
+911 AKNVNLDGTLNIA

-951 GDFDGITINGNAMNP
+951 GDFDDITINGNAMNP

-990 WYADRYN
+990 WYADRDN

-1019 VLENVD
+1019 VLEDVD
-1025 ANSGWNGQ
+1025 ANSGWDGQ

-1048 NTYTGGTTISDGTL
+1048 NTYTGGTTISGGTL
-1062 VATNV
+1062 IATNV

-1096 GQVVKSGDETLTLS
+1096 GQVVKSGDKTLTLS
-1110 GSNTYTGGTIIS
+1110 GINSYTGGTTIS
-1122 GGTLVATNVEA
+1122 GGTLVASNVDA
-1133 LGTGDVTDN
+1133 LGSGDVTDN

-1165 SGDKTLTLSGANSY
+1165 SGDKTLTLSGTNTY
-1179 TGGTTISGGTL
+1179 RGGTTISGGTL
-1190 VASNVEALGS
+1190 VASNVNALGS

-1210 LNTGGDF
+1210 MNTGGDF
-1217 ANNIGGTGSVVKSG
+1217 TNNIGGTGSVVKSG

-1279 DFDNAISGSGQVVKS
+1279 DFDNVISGSGQVVKS
-1294 GDETLTLSGAN
+1294 GDEMLTLSGN
-1305 SYTGGT
+1305 
-1311 TISGGTLVA
+1311 
-1320 TNVEALGTG
+1320 
-1329 DITDNATL
+1329 
-1337 ELNAGGDFT
+1337 
-1346 NNIGGTGSVE
+1346 
-1356 KSGDKTLT
+1356 
-1364 LSGTNTYRGGT
+1364 NTYR
-1375 LISGGTL
+1375 
-1382 VASNVEALGSGDVTD
+1382 
-1397 NATLEMNTGGD
+1397 
-1408 FANNIGGTGSVVKS
+1408 
-1422 GDKTL
+1422 
-1427 TLSGANSYT
+1427 
-1436 GGTTIS
+1436 
-1442 GGTLVASNVEAL
+1442 
-1454 GTGNVTDNATLELNT
+1454 
-1469 GGDFDNA
+1469 
-1476 ISGSGQVVKS
+1476 
-1486 GDGALTLSGA
+1486 
-1496 NSYSGATTIS
+1496 GATTIS

-1511 AANVNAL
+1511 ATHVNAL

-1577 NTVDPVIHA
+1577 NTADPVIHT

-1777 GSGQVVKSGDDVLTL
+1777 GSGQVVKSGDGALTL

-1812 NVDALGS
+1812 NV
-1819 GDVTNNATLEMNT
+1819 
-1832 GGDFINNI
+1832 
-1840 GGTGRVEKSG
+1840 
-1850 DDTLTLSGSNTY
+1850 
-1862 TGGTLISDGTLV
+1862 
-1874 ASNVEALGTGD
+1874 EALGTGD
-1885 VTNNATLELN
+1885 VTDDAVLELN
-1895 TGGTF
+1895 TGGDF
-1900 DNAISGSGQVVKS
+1900 DNAISGSGQVV
-1913 GDDVLT
+1913 
-1919 LSGANSYSG
+1919 
-1928 GTLISGGTLVANNVE
+1928 
-1943 ALGTGDVTDNA
+1943 
-1954 TLEMN
+1954 
-1959 TGGDFINNIGG
+1959 
-1970 TGRVEKSGDD
+1970 
-1980 ALTLSG
+1980 
-1986 SNTYT
+1986 
-1991 GGTTINDGTLIA
+1991 
-2003 TSVDALG
+2003 
-2010 SGDVTNNAVLELNTG
+2010 
-2025 GDFINNIGGTGRVE
+2025 

-2059 ISGGTLVAT
+2059 ISGGTLVAS
-2068 NVEAL
+2068 NVEALGSGDVTNDAVLELNTGGTFDNVISGSGQVVKSGDDALTLSGANTYTGGTTINDGTLVATSVDAL

-2078 TDNAVLELNTGGD
+2078 TDNATLELNTGGTFD
-2091 FINNIGGTGRVE
+2091 NAISGSGQVV
-2103 KSGDDTLT
+2103 KSGDKMLT
-2111 LSGSNSYTGGTLIS
+2111 LSGANSYSGGTLIS
-2125 SGTLVA
+2125 DGTLVA
-2131 TNVDALG
+2131 SNVESLG
-2138 SGDVTDNATLELNT
+2138 TGDVTNNATLELNT

-2236 TLTLSGTNSYTGGTT
+2236 TLTLSG
-2251 ISGGTLVAT
+2251 
-2260 NVEALG
+2260 
-2266 TGDVTNN
+2266 
-2273 ATLELNTGG
+2273 
-2282 DFTNNISGNGQVVKS
+2282 
-2297 GDDTLTFSGSN
+2297 SN
-2308 TYTGGTTINDGTL
+2308 TYTGG
-2321 VATSVEALGSGD
+2321 
-2333 VTNDAVLALNT
+2333 
-2344 GGDFANNIG
+2344 
-2353 GTGSV
+2353 
-2358 VKSGDETLTLSG
+2358 
-2370 SNTYTGS
+2370 

-2496 SGANSYTGGTLISSG
+2496 SGANSYTGGTLIS
-2511 TLVANDVN
+2511 
-2519 ALGTGDVTDNAVL
+2519 
-2532 ELNTGGDF
+2532 
-2540 DNAISGS
+2540 
-2547 GQVVKSGDETLTL
+2547 
-2560 SGANSYT
+2560 
-2567 GGTTI
+2567 
-2572 SGGTLVASNVE
+2572 GGTLVASNVE

-2613 NAITAIGAGSALRAN
+2613 NATTAIGAGSALRAN

-2785 GAGTLI
+2785 GAGALI

-2831 AAFGGHNSTVNGH
+2831 AAFGGHNATVNGH
-2844 VNNQGSLYFV
+2844 VNNLGNLYFV

-2938 VIEVGGQSDGDFRL
+2938 VIEVGGQSDGDFTL

-2981 VPDDGGEV
+2981 VPDDGGDV
-2989 TPPDDGGEVTPPDD
+2989 TPPDDGGDVTPSDDGGDITPPDDGGDVTPPDD
-3003 GGEVTPPDDGGEVTP
+3003 GGD
-3018 PDDGGEV
+3018 
-3025 TPPDDD
+3025 
-3031 GEVTPPDD
+3031 VTPPDD

-3047 DGGDITPPDG
+3047 DDGDITPPDG

-3159 TDSTGNRGADGSQFS
+3159 TDSTGNRGVDGSQFS

>member
-120 NLDSSTGATSVHNQ
+120 NLDSLTGATSVHNQ
-134 GTITGSNEDGT
+134 GTITGSSADGT
-145 IMLQNGGSVI
+145 ILLQNGGSVI
-155 NDARIENNATYEHD
+155 NDGRIENSAIYVHNLDYGA
-169 PEDIPQEYAGV
+169 PEIDAAI

-192 SGVLEGVSGV
+192 NGVLKGVSGV
-202 IVQSGEAHITNG
+202 IVQSGEVHITNG
-214 GMINSDGS
+214 GTINSDGS
-222 WRSYGVEFRD
+222 WRSYGVELR
-232 GTYGTIVNTGTIIT
+232 GGAYGTIVNTGTIIT
-246 TASDGSGK
+246 TASDGSNK
-254 IEDAAIYVHTLNDM
+254 IEDAAIYAHTFDDI
-268 AVSGSVSVDNSG
+268 AAGDSVSVDNSG
-280 LMQSDFITVAL
+280 LLQSDFIAVAL
-291 YYGSHFEVVN
+291 YHGAHFEVFN
-301 RVGGVIT
+301 RAGGVIT
-308 AGNSSLVGIKST
+308 AGNSSLVGIQSA
-320 AMELKVGV
+320 AMELKAGA

-351 GESTSG
+351 GENTSG

-433 GNTISNQ
+433 GNTITNQ

-447 DGLVLSGNNNIVTTS
+447 DGLLISGNNNIVTTS

-488 KITATSTGISIAG
+488 KITTTSTGISIAG
-501 GNNQVTTESGST
+501 GNNQVTTESGSA

-550 SGTSGTITNTGTIT
+550 SGASGTITNTGTIT

-629 NAGAILG
+629 NAGAISG

-642 INGSGNTLTS
+642 ISGSGNTLTS
-652 QGKITGGTNAIL
+652 QGKITGGTNAVL
-664 INSGSKNNTLTLNTG
+664 INSGSKNNTITLNTG

-747 ILNGA
+747 IVNGA

-803 SGNVI
+803 SGNVV

-847 DNRAYLKLDAANASD
+847 DNRAYLKLDAASASD

-899 ADLTATSGPAIR
+899 ADLTETSGPVIR

-951 GDFDGITINGNAMNP
+951 GDFGDITINGNAMNP

-990 WYADRYN
+990 WYADRDN

-1048 NTYTGGTTISDGTL
+1048 NTYTGSTTISEGTL
-1062 VATNV
+1062 IATNV

-1075 TDNATLEL
+1075 TD
-1083 NTGGDFDNAISGS
+1083 
-1096 GQVVKSGDETLTLS
+1096 
-1110 GSNTYTGGTIIS
+1110 
-1122 GGTLVATNVEA
+1122 
-1133 LGTGDVTDN
+1133 
-1142 ATLELNT
+1142 
-1149 GGDFDNAIG
+1149 
-1158 GTGSVVK
+1158 
-1165 SGDKTLTLSGANSY
+1165 
-1179 TGGTTISGGTL
+1179 
-1190 VASNVEALGS
+1190 
-1200 GDVTDNATLE
+1200 
-1210 LNTGGDF
+1210 
-1217 ANNIGGTGSVVKSG
+1217 
-1231 DKTLTLSGTN
+1231 
-1241 SYTGGTTISGG
+1241 
-1252 TLVANNVE
+1252 
-1260 ALGTGD
+1260 
-1266 VTNNATLELNTGG
+1266 NATLELNTGG

-1320 TNVEALGTG
+1320 
-1329 DITDNATL
+1329 
-1337 ELNAGGDFT
+1337 
-1346 NNIGGTGSVE
+1346 
-1356 KSGDKTLT
+1356 
-1364 LSGTNTYRGGT
+1364 
-1375 LISGGTL
+1375 
-1382 VASNVEALGSGDVTD
+1382 SNVEALGSGDVTD
-1397 NATLEMNTGGD
+1397 NATLELNTSGD

-1436 GGTTIS
+1436 GGTIIS
-1442 GGTLVASNVEAL
+1442 GGTLVATNVDAL
-1454 GTGNVTDNATLELNT
+1454 GTGDVIDNATLELNT

-1486 GDGALTLSGA
+1486 GDDTLALSGA

-1566 SDSTLTINLNS
+1566 SDSTLTINLDS
-1577 NTVDPVIHA
+1577 NTADPVIHA

-1777 GSGQVVKSGDDVLTL
+1777 GSGQVVKSGD
-1792 SGANSYSGGT
+1792 
-1802 LISDGTLVAS
+1802 
-1812 NVDALGS
+1812 
-1819 GDVTNNATLEMNT
+1819 E
-1832 GGDFINNI
+1832 
-1840 GGTGRVEKSG
+1840 
-1850 DDTLTLSGSNTY
+1850 TLTLSGTNSY
-1862 TGGTLISDGTLV
+1862 TDGTLISGGTLV
-1874 ASNVEALGTGD
+1874 ATNLEALGTGD
-1885 VTNNATLELN
+1885 VTNNAT
-1895 TGGTF
+1895 
-1900 DNAISGSGQVVKS
+1900 
-1913 GDDVLT
+1913 
-1919 LSGANSYSG
+1919 
-1928 GTLISGGTLVANNVE
+1928 
-1943 ALGTGDVTDNA
+1943 
-1954 TLEMN
+1954 
-1959 TGGDFINNIGG
+1959 
-1970 TGRVEKSGDD
+1970 
-1980 ALTLSG
+1980 
-1986 SNTYT
+1986 
-1991 GGTTINDGTLIA
+1991 
-2003 TSVDALG
+2003 
-2010 SGDVTNNAVLELNTG
+2010 LELNTG

-2125 SGTLVA
+2125 GGTLVA

-2138 SGDVTDNATLELNT
+2138 SGDVT
-2152 GGDFTNNIS
+2152 
-2161 GSGQVVKSG
+2161 
-2170 DETLTLSGSNTYTGG
+2170 
-2185 TTINDGTL
+2185 
-2193 VATSVE
+2193 
-2199 ALGSGD
+2199 
-2205 VTNDAVL
+2205 
-2212 ALNTGGDFANNI
+2212 
-2224 GGTGSVVKSGDE
+2224 
-2236 TLTLSGTNSYTGGTT
+2236 
-2251 ISGGTLVAT
+2251 
-2260 NVEALG
+2260 
-2266 TGDVTNN
+2266 NN
-2273 ATLELNTGG
+2273 A
-2282 DFTNNISGNGQVVKS
+2282 V
-2297 GDDTLTFSGSN
+2297 
-2308 TYTGGTTINDGTL
+2308 
-2321 VATSVEALGSGD
+2321 
-2333 VTNDAVLALNT
+2333 
-2344 GGDFANNIG
+2344 
-2353 GTGSV
+2353 
-2358 VKSGDETLTLSG
+2358 
-2370 SNTYTGS
+2370 
-2377 TLISSG
+2377 
-2383 TLVAN
+2383 
-2388 DVNAL
+2388 
-2393 GTGDVT
+2393 
-2399 DNATL
+2399 
-2404 MLNTGGDF
+2404 
-2412 INNIGGTGRVEKS
+2412 
-2425 GDDTLTLSGSNSY
+2425 
-2438 TGGTLISSG
+2438 
-2447 TLVAT
+2447 
-2452 NVDAL
+2452 
-2457 GSGDVTDNATLE
+2457 LE

-2496 SGANSYTGGTLISSG
+2496 SGTNSYTDGTLISGG
-2511 TLVANDVN
+2511 TLVATNLE
-2519 ALGTGDVTDNAVL
+2519 ALGTGDVTNNATL

-2540 DNAISGS
+2540 INNIG
-2547 GQVVKSGDETLTL
+2547 GTGRVEKSG
-2560 SGANSYT
+2560 
-2567 GGTTI
+2567 
-2572 SGGTLVASNVE
+2572 
-2583 ALGSGDIDNY
+2583 
-2593 ASLQLNASGQFVTAN
+2593 
-2608 LTTHD
+2608 
-2613 NAITAIGAGSALRAN
+2613 
-2628 TLTQE
+2628 
-2633 ANSTLAVHLIDSNSG
+2633 
-2648 AIVTADHANLGGTLD
+2648 
-2663 ITGIGNVAKS
+2663 
-2673 WTRDAYAYTLIDTD
+2673 
-2687 SAINSDFAQFTVAG
+2687 
-2701 MDAKQVDFLTV
+2701 
-2712 DGRVNADDDTR
+2712 
-2723 YDVTASLSWYADSDN
+2723 
-2738 AATDAHGTFTLS
+2738 
-2750 EQGHSFT
+2750 
-2757 LNTALTDVDATLN
+2757 
-2770 PDSATY
+2770 
-2776 WDGKSLIKR
+2776 
-2785 GAGTLI
+2785 
-2791 LGAQNTYSGD
+2791 
-2801 TDVQEGALWLAET
+2801 
-2814 ATIGSAGS
+2814 
-2822 AQAVNIAAN
+2822 
-2831 AAFGGHNSTVNGH
+2831 
-2844 VNNQGSLYFV
+2844 
-2854 DTFTVNGDVV
+2854 
-2864 NSSAMI
+2864 
-2870 SGSDQPNNTLTI
+2870 
-2882 AGNYTGNDGHL
+2882 
-2893 YLNTQLGDDSS
+2893 
-2904 PTDKLIVTGDT
+2904 
-2915 AGSTTLHI
+2915 
-2923 TNVNG
+2923 
-2928 LGAQTVNGIE
+2928 
-2938 VIEVGGQSDGDFRL
+2938 
-2952 YKGHVD
+2952 
-2958 INAWTYTLKQ
+2958 
-2968 DGGDW
+2968 
-2973 YLRSESDD
+2973 
-2981 VPDDGGEV
+2981 
-2989 TPPDDGGEVTPPDD
+2989 
-3003 GGEVTPPDDGGEVTP
+3003 
-3018 PDDGGEV
+3018 
-3025 TPPDDD
+3025 
-3031 GEVTPPDD
+3031 
-3039 GGDITPPD
+3039 
-3047 DGGDITPPDG
+3047 
-3057 GDVTPVAPQYRADIG
+3057 
-3072 VYLGNQWM
+3072 
-3080 ARNLQM
+3080 
-3086 QTLYDREGSQ
+3086 
-3096 YRSADGSIWM
+3096 
-3106 RFKAGKAESQAVNGN
+3106 
-3121 VDIDS
+3121 
-3126 DYSQFQ
+3126 
-3132 LGGDILTW
+3132 
-3140 SDGAQSVT
+3140 
-3148 VGLMG
+3148 
-3153 SYINAS
+3153 
-3159 TDSTGNRGADGSQFS
+3159 
-3174 ANGSVDGYNLGLYA
+3174 
-3188 TWFADAQS
+3188 
-3196 HRGAYIDSW
+3196 
-3205 YQYGAY
+3205 
-3211 NNSVDNDGLSAS
+3211 
-3223 RYDSAAHAVSLE
+3223 
-3235 TGYRYDIALSN
+3235 
-3246 RNTVSLTPQAQV
+3246 
-3258 TWQRYSADT
+3258 
-3267 VIDDGGTRI
+3267 
-3276 SGQNDDSWTT
+3276 
-3286 RLGVRVDGKLYKE
+3286 
-3299 SGRIQPFME
+3299 
-3308 VNWLHASDN
+3308 
-3317 ASATFGDTKVS
+3317 
-3328 QDLPNDRVEVKV
+3328 
-3340 GIQANVSERLSV
+3340 
-3352 YAQAAGQKGKND
+3352 
-3364 YGDASFS
+3364 
-3371 LNMRYNW
+3371 

>member
-134 GTITGSNEDGT
+134 GTITGSNEDGA

-155 NDARIENNATYEHD
+155 NDARIENSATYEHD

-214 GMINSDGS
+214 GMISSDGS

-246 TASDGSGK
+246 TASDGSNK

-280 LMQSDFITVAL
+280 LMQSDFIAVAL
-291 YYGSHFEVVN
+291 YHGAHFEVVN

-369 GGGSGDAS
+369 GGGAGDAS

-418 GGAISANTA
+418 GSAISANTA

-447 DGLVLSGNNNIVTTS
+447 DGLLISGNNNIVTTS

-488 KITATSTGISIAG
+488 KITTTSTGISIAG
-501 GNNQVTTESGST
+501 GNNQITTESGSA

-538 TGSSISYGIQYN
+538 TGSNMSYGIQYN
-550 SGTSGTITNTGTIT
+550 SGASGTITNTGTIT

-604 LNNLAGGSIT
+604 LNNLAGGSIS
-614 ANTAVQLNGNNNTLA
+614 ANTAVQFHGNNNKLA

-652 QGKITGGTNAIL
+652 QGKITGGINAIL

-803 SGNVI
+803 SGNVV

-847 DNRAYLKLDAANASD
+847 DNRAYLKLDAASASD

-951 GDFDGITINGNAMNP
+951 GDFDDITINGNAMNP

-990 WYADRYN
+990 WYADRDN

-1048 NTYTGGTTISDGTL
+1048 NTYTGSTTISEGTL
-1062 VATNV
+1062 IATNV
-1067 EALGTGNV
+1067 EALGTGNVTDNATLEMNTGGDFDNAISGSGQVVKSGDETLTLSGANSYTGGTTISGGTLVASNVEALGTGDITDNATLELNAGGDFANNIGGTGSVVKSGDKTLTLSGSNTYTGGTTISGGTLVASNVEALGSGDVTDNATLEMNTGGDFANNIGGTGSVVKSGDETLTLSGANSYTGGTTISGGTLVASNVEALGTGDV

-1096 GQVVKSGDETLTLS
+1096 GQVVKSGDKTLTLS
-1110 GSNTYTGGTIIS
+1110 GINSYTGGTTIS
-1122 GGTLVATNVEA
+1122 GGTLVASNVDA
-1133 LGTGDVTDN
+1133 LGSGDVTDN

-1294 GDETLTLSGAN
+1294 GD
-1305 SYTGGT
+1305 
-1311 TISGGTLVA
+1311 
-1320 TNVEALGTG
+1320 
-1329 DITDNATL
+1329 
-1337 ELNAGGDFT
+1337 
-1346 NNIGGTGSVE
+1346 
-1356 KSGDKTLT
+1356 KT
-1364 LSGTNTYRGGT
+1364 
-1375 LISGGTL
+1375 
-1382 VASNVEALGSGDVTD
+1382 
-1397 NATLEMNTGGD
+1397 
-1408 FANNIGGTGSVVKS
+1408 
-1422 GDKTL
+1422 
-1427 TLSGANSYT
+1427 
-1436 GGTTIS
+1436 
-1442 GGTLVASNVEAL
+1442 
-1454 GTGNVTDNATLELNT
+1454 
-1469 GGDFDNA
+1469 
-1476 ISGSGQVVKS
+1476 
-1486 GDGALTLSGA
+1486 LTLSGA

-1511 AANVNAL
+1511 ATHVNAL

-1566 SDSTLTINLNS
+1566 SDSTLTINLDS
-1577 NTVDPVIHA
+1577 NTADPVIHA

-1812 NVDALGS
+1812 NV
-1819 GDVTNNATLEMNT
+1819 
-1832 GGDFINNI
+1832 
-1840 GGTGRVEKSG
+1840 
-1850 DDTLTLSGSNTY
+1850 
-1862 TGGTLISDGTLV
+1862 
-1874 ASNVEALGTGD
+1874 EALGTGD
-1885 VTNNATLELN
+1885 VTDDAVLELN
-1895 TGGTF
+1895 TGGDF

-1928 GTLISGGTLVANNVE
+1928 GTLISDGTLVASNVE
-1943 ALGTGDVTDNA
+1943 ALGTGDVTDDA
-1954 TLEMN
+1954 T
-1959 TGGDFINNIGG
+1959 
-1970 TGRVEKSGDD
+1970 
-1980 ALTLSG
+1980 
-1986 SNTYT
+1986 
-1991 GGTTINDGTLIA
+1991 
-2003 TSVDALG
+2003 
-2010 SGDVTNNAVLELNTG
+2010 
-2025 GDFINNIGGTGRVE
+2025 
-2039 KSGDETLTLSGSN
+2039 
-2052 TYTGGTL
+2052 
-2059 ISGGTLVAT
+2059 
-2068 NVEAL
+2068 
-2073 GTGDV
+2073 
-2078 TDNAVLELNTGGD
+2078 LELNTGGD

-2103 KSGDDTLT
+2103 KSGDDKLT
-2111 LSGSNSYTGGTLIS
+2111 LSGSNTYTGGTLISGGTLVANDVNALGTGDITDNATLALNAVGDFDNAISGSGKVEKSGDDALTLSGSNTYTGGTLIS

-2131 TNVDALG
+2131 SNVEALG
-2138 SGDVTDNATLELNT
+2138 TGDVTDNATLELNTSGTFDNAISGSGQVVKSGDKMLTLSGANSYSGGTLISDGTLVASNVESLGTGDVTNNATLELNT

-2170 DETLTLSGSNTYTGG
+2170 DDALALSG
-2185 TTINDGTL
+2185 
-2193 VATSVE
+2193 A
-2199 ALGSGD
+2199 
-2205 VTNDAVL
+2205 
-2212 ALNTGGDFANNI
+2212 
-2224 GGTGSVVKSGDE
+2224 
-2236 TLTLSGTNSYTGGTT
+2236 
-2251 ISGGTLVAT
+2251 
-2260 NVEALG
+2260 
-2266 TGDVTNN
+2266 
-2273 ATLELNTGG
+2273 
-2282 DFTNNISGNGQVVKS
+2282 
-2297 GDDTLTFSGSN
+2297 
-2308 TYTGGTTINDGTL
+2308 
-2321 VATSVEALGSGD
+2321 
-2333 VTNDAVLALNT
+2333 
-2344 GGDFANNIG
+2344 
-2353 GTGSV
+2353 
-2358 VKSGDETLTLSG
+2358 
-2370 SNTYTGS
+2370 
-2377 TLISSG
+2377 
-2383 TLVAN
+2383 
-2388 DVNAL
+2388 
-2393 GTGDVT
+2393 
-2399 DNATL
+2399 
-2404 MLNTGGDF
+2404 
-2412 INNIGGTGRVEKS
+2412 
-2425 GDDTLTLSGSNSY
+2425 NSY

-2481 GSGQVVKSGDETLTL
+2481 GSGQVVKSGDKTLTL
-2496 SGANSYTGGTLISSG
+2496 SGSNTYTGGTLISDG
-2511 TLVANDVN
+2511 TLVA
-2519 ALGTGDVTDNAVL
+2519 
-2532 ELNTGGDF
+2532 
-2540 DNAISGS
+2540 
-2547 GQVVKSGDETLTL
+2547 
-2560 SGANSYT
+2560 
-2567 GGTTI
+2567 
-2572 SGGTLVASNVE
+2572 
-2583 ALGSGDIDNY
+2583 
-2593 ASLQLNASGQFVTAN
+2593 
-2608 LTTHD
+2608 
-2613 NAITAIGAGSALRAN
+2613 
-2628 TLTQE
+2628 
-2633 ANSTLAVHLIDSNSG
+2633 
-2648 AIVTADHANLGGTLD
+2648 
-2663 ITGIGNVAKS
+2663 
-2673 WTRDAYAYTLIDTD
+2673 
-2687 SAINSDFAQFTVAG
+2687 
-2701 MDAKQVDFLTV
+2701 
-2712 DGRVNADDDTR
+2712 
-2723 YDVTASLSWYADSDN
+2723 
-2738 AATDAHGTFTLS
+2738 
-2750 EQGHSFT
+2750 
-2757 LNTALTDVDATLN
+2757 
-2770 PDSATY
+2770 
-2776 WDGKSLIKR
+2776 
-2785 GAGTLI
+2785 
-2791 LGAQNTYSGD
+2791 
-2801 TDVQEGALWLAET
+2801 
-2814 ATIGSAGS
+2814 
-2822 AQAVNIAAN
+2822 
-2831 AAFGGHNSTVNGH
+2831 
-2844 VNNQGSLYFV
+2844 
-2854 DTFTVNGDVV
+2854 
-2864 NSSAMI
+2864 
-2870 SGSDQPNNTLTI
+2870 
-2882 AGNYTGNDGHL
+2882 
-2893 YLNTQLGDDSS
+2893 
-2904 PTDKLIVTGDT
+2904 
-2915 AGSTTLHI
+2915 
-2923 TNVNG
+2923 
-2928 LGAQTVNGIE
+2928 
-2938 VIEVGGQSDGDFRL
+2938 
-2952 YKGHVD
+2952 
-2958 INAWTYTLKQ
+2958 
-2968 DGGDW
+2968 
-2973 YLRSESDD
+2973 
-2981 VPDDGGEV
+2981 
-2989 TPPDDGGEVTPPDD
+2989 
-3003 GGEVTPPDDGGEVTP
+3003 
-3018 PDDGGEV
+3018 
-3025 TPPDDD
+3025 
-3031 GEVTPPDD
+3031 
-3039 GGDITPPD
+3039 
-3047 DGGDITPPDG
+3047 
-3057 GDVTPVAPQYRADIG
+3057 
-3072 VYLGNQWM
+3072 
-3080 ARNLQM
+3080 
-3086 QTLYDREGSQ
+3086 
-3096 YRSADGSIWM
+3096 
-3106 RFKAGKAESQAVNGN
+3106 
-3121 VDIDS
+3121 
-3126 DYSQFQ
+3126 
-3132 LGGDILTW
+3132 
-3140 SDGAQSVT
+3140 
-3148 VGLMG
+3148 
-3153 SYINAS
+3153 
-3159 TDSTGNRGADGSQFS
+3159 
-3174 ANGSVDGYNLGLYA
+3174 
-3188 TWFADAQS
+3188 
-3196 HRGAYIDSW
+3196 
-3205 YQYGAY
+3205 
-3211 NNSVDNDGLSAS
+3211 
-3223 RYDSAAHAVSLE
+3223 
-3235 TGYRYDIALSN
+3235 
-3246 RNTVSLTPQAQV
+3246 
-3258 TWQRYSADT
+3258 
-3267 VIDDGGTRI
+3267 
-3276 SGQNDDSWTT
+3276 
-3286 RLGVRVDGKLYKE
+3286 
-3299 SGRIQPFME
+3299 
-3308 VNWLHASDN
+3308 
-3317 ASATFGDTKVS
+3317 
-3328 QDLPNDRVEVKV
+3328 
-3340 GIQANVSERLSV
+3340 
-3352 YAQAAGQKGKND
+3352 
-3364 YGDASFS
+3364 
-3371 LNMRYNW
+3371 

>member
-85 TATSAAIVGDNSN
+85 IATSAAIVGDNSN

-120 NLDSSTGATSVHNQ
+120 NLDSLTGATSVHNQ

-145 IMLQNGGSVI
+145 ILLQNGGSVI
-155 NDARIENNATYEHD
+155 NDGRIENSATYEHD
-169 PEDIPQEYAGV
+169 PQDIPQEYAGV

-291 YYGSHFEVVN
+291 YHGSHFEVVN

-369 GGGSGDAS
+369 GGGAGDAS

-418 GGAISANTA
+418 GSAISANTA

-433 GNTISNQ
+433 GNTITNQ

-447 DGLVLSGNNNIVTTS
+447 DGLLISGNNNIVTTS

-488 KITATSTGISIAG
+488 KITATSTGISIAS
-501 GNNQVTTESGST
+501 GNNQVTTESGSA

-538 TGSSISYGIQYN
+538 TGSSNSYGIQYN
-550 SGTSGTITNTGTIT
+550 SGASGTITNTGTIT

-569 AGDAS
+569 VGDAS

-604 LNNLAGGSIT
+604 LNNLAGGSIS
-614 ANTAVQLNGNNNTLA
+614 ANTAVQFHGNNNKLA
-629 NAGAILG
+629 NAGAISG

-642 INGSGNTLTS
+642 ISGSGNTLTN

-803 SGNVI
+803 SGNVV

-847 DNRAYLKLDAANASD
+847 DNRAYLKLDAASASD

-1048 NTYTGGTTISDGTL
+1048 NTYTGGTLISDGTL
-1062 VATNV
+1062 VASNV
-1067 EALGTGNV
+1067 EALGTGDI
-1075 TDNATLEL
+1075 TDNAVLEL

-1294 GDETLTLSGAN
+1294 GD
-1305 SYTGGT
+1305 
-1311 TISGGTLVA
+1311 
-1320 TNVEALGTG
+1320 
-1329 DITDNATL
+1329 
-1337 ELNAGGDFT
+1337 
-1346 NNIGGTGSVE
+1346 
-1356 KSGDKTLT
+1356 KT
-1364 LSGTNTYRGGT
+1364 
-1375 LISGGTL
+1375 
-1382 VASNVEALGSGDVTD
+1382 
-1397 NATLEMNTGGD
+1397 
-1408 FANNIGGTGSVVKS
+1408 
-1422 GDKTL
+1422 
-1427 TLSGANSYT
+1427 
-1436 GGTTIS
+1436 
-1442 GGTLVASNVEAL
+1442 
-1454 GTGNVTDNATLELNT
+1454 
-1469 GGDFDNA
+1469 
-1476 ISGSGQVVKS
+1476 
-1486 GDGALTLSGA
+1486 LTLSGA
-1496 NSYSGATTIS
+1496 NSYSGA
-1506 GGTLI
+1506 
-1511 AANVNAL
+1511 
-1518 GTGAIDNR
+1518 
-1526 ASLLL
+1526 
-1531 DASGQFTVTDLT
+1531 
-1543 TESGGNTEIGAGST
+1543 
-1557 LQATTLTQK
+1557 
-1566 SDSTLTINLNS
+1566 
-1577 NTVDPVIHA
+1577 
-1586 ASQVSLAGTLD
+1586 
-1597 ITGVGDVLDSD
+1597 
-1608 PASTDD
+1608 
-1614 LDTFTLIASDK
+1614 
-1625 TIAGDFEKLTVAG
+1625 
-1638 MDADLADF
+1638 
-1646 ITVDGRI
+1646 
-1653 DDTGKQYELT
+1653 
-1663 TALTWYAD
+1663 
-1671 RDDAV
+1671 
-1676 TDAHGTFNLTNA
+1676 
-1688 DGSFAVNTVL
+1688 
-1698 ENVDA
+1698 
-1703 TLDPASATGWDG
+1703 
-1715 TSLIKQGAGT
+1715 
-1725 LILNA
+1725 
-1730 ENTYT
+1730 
-1735 GGTTISG
+1735 TTISG

-1764 ELNTGGTFDNAIS
+1764 ELNTGGTFDNAIG
-1777 GSGQVVKSGDDVLTL
+1777 GSGNVVKSGADTLTL
-1792 SGANSYSGGT
+1792 SGSNSYTGGT
-1802 LISDGTLVAS
+1802 TISGGTLVAS
-1812 NVDALGS
+1812 NVEALGT
-1819 GDVTNNATLEMNT
+1819 GDVTNNATLELNT

-1862 TGGTLISDGTLV
+1862 TGGTLINGGTLV

-1885 VTNNATLELN
+1885 VTDNATLALN

-1900 DNAISGSGQVVKS
+1900 DNAISGSGQ
-1913 GDDVLT
+1913 
-1919 LSGANSYSG
+1919 
-1928 GTLISGGTLVANNVE
+1928 
-1943 ALGTGDVTDNA
+1943 
-1954 TLEMN
+1954 
-1959 TGGDFINNIGG
+1959 
-1970 TGRVEKSGDD
+1970 
-1980 ALTLSG
+1980 
-1986 SNTYT
+1986 
-1991 GGTTINDGTLIA
+1991 
-2003 TSVDALG
+2003 
-2010 SGDVTNNAVLELNTG
+2010 
-2025 GDFINNIGGTGRVE
+2025 
-2039 KSGDETLTLSGSN
+2039 
-2052 TYTGGTL
+2052 
-2059 ISGGTLVAT
+2059 
-2068 NVEAL
+2068 
-2073 GTGDV
+2073 
-2078 TDNAVLELNTGGD
+2078 
-2091 FINNIGGTGRVE
+2091 
-2103 KSGDDTLT
+2103 
-2111 LSGSNSYTGGTLIS
+2111 
-2125 SGTLVA
+2125 
-2131 TNVDALG
+2131 
-2138 SGDVTDNATLELNT
+2138 
-2152 GGDFTNNIS
+2152 
-2161 GSGQVVKSG
+2161 
-2170 DETLTLSGSNTYTGG
+2170 
-2185 TTINDGTL
+2185 
-2193 VATSVE
+2193 
-2199 ALGSGD
+2199 
-2205 VTNDAVL
+2205 
-2212 ALNTGGDFANNI
+2212 
-2224 GGTGSVVKSGDE
+2224 VVKSGDE

-2266 TGDVTNN
+2266 SGDVTDDATLELNTGGTFDNAISGSGQVVKSGDKMLTLSGANSYSGGTLISDGTLVASNVEALGTGDVTNN
-2273 ATLELNTGG
+2273 ATLALNTGG
-2282 DFTNNISGNGQVVKS
+2282 DFTNNISGSGQVVKS
-2297 GDDTLTFSGSN
+2297 GDDTLTLSGANS
-2308 TYTGGTTINDGTL
+2308 YTGGTTI
-2321 VATSVEALGSGD
+2321 SG
-2333 VTNDAVLALNT
+2333 
-2344 GGDFANNIG
+2344 
-2353 GTGSV
+2353 
-2358 VKSGDETLTLSG
+2358 
-2370 SNTYTGS
+2370 
-2377 TLISSG
+2377 
-2383 TLVAN
+2383 
-2388 DVNAL
+2388 
-2393 GTGDVT
+2393 
-2399 DNATL
+2399 
-2404 MLNTGGDF
+2404 
-2412 INNIGGTGRVEKS
+2412 
-2425 GDDTLTLSGSNSY
+2425 
-2438 TGGTLISSG
+2438 G

-2457 GSGDVTDNATLE
+2457 GTGDVTNSSTLE

-2496 SGANSYTGGTLISSG
+2496 SGSNTYTGGTLISGGTLVATNGDALGTGDVTDNATLELNTGGTFDNVISGSGQVVKSGDDTLTLSGANSYTGGTLISGG
-2511 TLVANDVN
+2511 TLVATSVE
-2519 ALGTGDVTDNAVL
+2519 ALGSGDVTDNAVL
-2532 ELNTGGDF
+2532 ELNTGGTF

-2547 GQVVKSGDETLTL
+2547 GQVVKSGDKTLTL

-2633 ANSTLAVHLIDSNSG
+2633 ANSTLAVHLTDSNSG
-2648 AIVTADHANLGGTLD
+2648 AIVTADRANLGGTLD

-2673 WTRDAYAYTLIDTD
+2673 WTRDAYAYTLIDSD
-2687 SAINSDFAQFTVAG
+2687 SAIDSDFAQFTVAG

-2831 AAFGGHNSTVNGH
+2831 AAFGGHNATVNGH
-2844 VNNQGSLYFV
+2844 VNNLGNLYFV

-3286 RLGVRVDGKLYKE
+3286 RLGMRVDGKLYKE

>member
-1 MNKTYNIIWNAAR
+1 M
-14 GMYIV
+14 
-19 TSELARSG
+19 
-27 SRAIVSVSASCAVT
+27 
-41 LLAMDA
+41 
-47 APAVA
+47 
-52 EETRVSIPSQTT
+52 
-64 TYTLSGATP
+64 
-73 FVVETGNTVATD
+73 
-85 TATSAAIVGDNSN
+85 
-98 DWDLLIESGAV
+98 
-109 VGSSLTDSQAM
+109 
-120 NLDSSTGATSVHNQ
+120 
-134 GTITGSNEDGT
+134 
-145 IMLQNGGSVI
+145 
-155 NDARIENNATYEHD
+155 
-169 PEDIPQEYAGV
+169 
-180 YMLNGGSYVSSE
+180 
-192 SGVLEGVSGV
+192 
-202 IVQSGEAHITNG
+202 
-214 GMINSDGS
+214 
-222 WRSYGVEFRD
+222 
-232 GTYGTIVNTGTIIT
+232 
-246 TASDGSGK
+246 
-254 IEDAAIYVHTLNDM
+254 
-268 AVSGSVSVDNSG
+268 
-280 LMQSDFITVAL
+280 
-291 YYGSHFEVVN
+291 
-301 RVGGVIT
+301 
-308 AGNSSLVGIKST
+308 
-320 AMELKVGV
+320 
-328 DNLVTNDGTI
+328 
-338 SAYGTANTYGIHY
+338 
-351 GESTSG
+351 
-357 GVITNTG
+357 
-364 SITTT
+364 
-369 GGGSGDAS
+369 
-377 VYVHGNGDGTVVNNS
+377 
-392 GTMSSTV
+392 
-399 YGVYLD
+399 
-405 SARSKGHTLNNQA
+405 
-418 GGAISANTA
+418 
-427 VAINGN
+427 
-433 GNTISNQ
+433 
-440 GKMTGVS
+440 
-447 DGLVLSGNNNIVTTS
+447 
-462 GGEISGKNGIRVS
+462 
-475 KGSGNQITAKSGS
+475 
-488 KITATSTGISIAG
+488 
-501 GNNQVTTESGST
+501 
-513 IVAKDN
+513 
-519 GILINSGANNVT
+519 
-531 NGGSITA
+531 
-538 TGSSISYGIQYN
+538 
-550 SGTSGTITNTGTIT
+550 
-564 TTGKG
+564 
-569 AGDAS
+569 
-574 VYAHGGAVTINNSGT
+574 
-589 MDSSVFGVYVTTGHT
+589 
-604 LNNLAGGSIT
+604 
-614 ANTAVQLNGNNNTLA
+614 
-629 NAGAILG
+629 
-636 DTNGVT
+636 
-642 INGSGNTLTS
+642 
-652 QGKITGGTNAIL
+652 
-664 INSGSKNNTLTLNTG
+664 
-679 TEISGSITDDNN
+679 
-691 SASAN
+691 
-696 NNLILDGEGT
+696 
-706 LGSSISGLN
+706 
-715 SVTSSGD
+715 
-722 WTLSGATMNLSGTT
+722 
-736 NSALWVKSGTL
+736 
-747 ILNGA
+747 
-752 MTAKGATVDSG
+752 
-763 TTLQIGNGGTLGAFN
+763 
-778 GDIVDNGTLTFNRSD
+778 
-793 AAAYGSVISG
+793 
-803 SGNVI
+803 
-808 KQGGGELT
+808 
-816 LSNNNSYSGGTT
+816 
-828 IAEGTLTATAGGAL
+828 
-842 GSGNI
+842 
-847 DNRAYLKLDAANASD
+847 
-862 PFIVADLTTHSG
+862 
-874 ATVEIGAGS
+874 
-883 TLQANT
+883 
-889 LTQQDGSTLT
+889 
-899 ADLTATSGPAIR
+899 
-911 AKNVNLDGTLNVA
+911 
-924 SPASQEPI
+924 
-932 RSTDD
+932 
-937 LISLALIESDNAIS
+937 
-951 GDFDGITINGNAMNP
+951 
-966 DAFITVVGQKNV
+966 
-978 NDTHYDLVETLT
+978 T

-1048 NTYTGGTTISDGTL
+1048 NTYTGGTTISEGTL
-1062 VATNV
+1062 VANNV

-1096 GQVVKSGDETLTLS
+1096 GQVVKSGDKTLTLS
-1110 GSNTYTGGTIIS
+1110 GANSYTGGTTIS

-1133 LGTGDVTDN
+1133 LGSGDVTDN

-1149 GGDFDNAIG
+1149 GGTFDNVIS
-1158 GTGSVVK
+1158 GSGQVVK
-1165 SGDKTLTLSGANSY
+1165 SGDEMLTLSGANSY

-1217 ANNIGGTGSVVKSG
+1217 DNAISGSGQVVKSG
-1231 DKTLTLSGTN
+1231 DDALTLSGNN
-1241 SYTGGTTISGG
+1241 SYTGGTLISDG
-1252 TLVANNVE
+1252 TLVASNVE
-1260 ALGTGD
+1260 ALGSGD
-1266 VTNNATLELNTGG
+1266 VTNDAVLELNTGG
-1279 DFDNAISGSGQVVKS
+1279 DFDNAISGSGQ
-1294 GDETLTLSGAN
+1294 
-1305 SYTGGT
+1305 
-1311 TISGGTLVA
+1311 
-1320 TNVEALGTG
+1320 
-1329 DITDNATL
+1329 
-1337 ELNAGGDFT
+1337 
-1346 NNIGGTGSVE
+1346 
-1356 KSGDKTLT
+1356 
-1364 LSGTNTYRGGT
+1364 
-1375 LISGGTL
+1375 
-1382 VASNVEALGSGDVTD
+1382 
-1397 NATLEMNTGGD
+1397 
-1408 FANNIGGTGSVVKS
+1408 VVKS

-1454 GTGNVTDNATLELNT
+1454 GSGDITDNATLELNT

-1486 GDGALTLSGA
+1486 GDETLTLSGT
-1496 NSYSGATTIS
+1496 NTYTGGTTIS

-1511 AANVNAL
+1511 ATHVNAL

-1531 DASGQFTVTDLT
+1531 DASGQFAVTDLT

-1577 NTVDPVIHA
+1577 NTADPVIHA

-1703 TLDPASATGWDG
+1703 TLDPDSATGWDG

-1735 GGTTISG
+1735 VGTTISG

-1777 GSGQVVKSGDDVLTL
+1777 GSGQVVKSGDKMLTL
-1792 SGANSYSGGT
+1792 SGTNSYSGGT
-1802 LISDGTLVAS
+1802 LISGGTLVAT

-1819 GDVTNNATLEMNT
+1819 GDVT
-1832 GGDFINNI
+1832 
-1840 GGTGRVEKSG
+1840 
-1850 DDTLTLSGSNTY
+1850 DD
-1862 TGGTLISDGTLV
+1862 
-1874 ASNVEALGTGD
+1874 
-1885 VTNNATLELN
+1885 ATLELN

-1913 GDDVLT
+1913 GDDT
-1919 LSGANSYSG
+1919 
-1928 GTLISGGTLVANNVE
+1928 
-1943 ALGTGDVTDNA
+1943 
-1954 TLEMN
+1954 
-1959 TGGDFINNIGG
+1959 
-1970 TGRVEKSGDD
+1970 
-1980 ALTLSG
+1980 LTLSG

-1991 GGTTINDGTLIA
+1991 GGTIISGGTLVA
-2003 TSVDALG
+2003 SNVEALG
-2010 SGDVTNNAVLELNTG
+2010 TGDVTNDAVLELNTG
-2025 GDFINNIGGTGRVE
+2025 GDFDNAISGSGQVV

-2059 ISGGTLVAT
+2059 ISGGTLVASNVEALGSGDVT
-2068 NVEAL
+2068 NDAVLELNTGGDFTNAISGSGQVVKSGDETLTLSGANSYTGGTLISGGTLIASNVEAL

-2091 FINNIGGTGRVE
+2091 F
-2103 KSGDDTLT
+2103 
-2111 LSGSNSYTGGTLIS
+2111 
-2125 SGTLVA
+2125 
-2131 TNVDALG
+2131 
-2138 SGDVTDNATLELNT
+2138 
-2152 GGDFTNNIS
+2152 
-2161 GSGQVVKSG
+2161 
-2170 DETLTLSGSNTYTGG
+2170 
-2185 TTINDGTL
+2185 
-2193 VATSVE
+2193 
-2199 ALGSGD
+2199 
-2205 VTNDAVL
+2205 
-2212 ALNTGGDFANNI
+2212 
-2224 GGTGSVVKSGDE
+2224 
-2236 TLTLSGTNSYTGGTT
+2236 
-2251 ISGGTLVAT
+2251 
-2260 NVEALG
+2260 
-2266 TGDVTNN
+2266 
-2273 ATLELNTGG
+2273 
-2282 DFTNNISGNGQVVKS
+2282 
-2297 GDDTLTFSGSN
+2297 
-2308 TYTGGTTINDGTL
+2308 
-2321 VATSVEALGSGD
+2321 
-2333 VTNDAVLALNT
+2333 
-2344 GGDFANNIG
+2344 
-2353 GTGSV
+2353 
-2358 VKSGDETLTLSG
+2358 
-2370 SNTYTGS
+2370 
-2377 TLISSG
+2377 
-2383 TLVAN
+2383 
-2388 DVNAL
+2388 
-2393 GTGDVT
+2393 
-2399 DNATL
+2399 
-2404 MLNTGGDF
+2404 
-2412 INNIGGTGRVEKS
+2412 
-2425 GDDTLTLSGSNSY
+2425 
-2438 TGGTLISSG
+2438 
-2447 TLVAT
+2447 
-2452 NVDAL
+2452 
-2457 GSGDVTDNATLE
+2457 
-2469 LNTGGTFDNAIS
+2469 DNAIS
-2481 GSGQVVKSGDETLTL
+2481 GSGQVEKSGDETLTL

-2532 ELNTGGDF
+2532 ELNTGGTFDNAISGSGQVVKSGDETLTLSGSNTYTGGTTINDGTLIATSVDALGSGDVTDNAVLELNTGGDF

-2560 SGANSYT
+2560 SGTNSYTDGTLISGGTLVATNLEALGTGDVTNNATLELNTGGTFDNAISGSGQVVKSGDDALTLSGSNTYT

-2572 SGGTLVASNVE
+2572 SGGTLIATSVDALGSGDVTDNAVLELNTGGTFDNAISGSGQVVKSGDKTLTLSGSNTYTGGTTISGGTLIASNVE
-2583 ALGSGDIDNY
+2583 ALGSGNIDNY

-2613 NAITAIGAGSALRAN
+2613 NATTAIGAGSTLRAN

-2633 ANSTLAVHLIDSNSG
+2633 ANSTLAVHLTDSNSG

-2712 DGRVNADDDTR
+2712 DGRVNAADDTR

-2770 PDSATY
+2770 PDSATD

-2831 AAFGGHNSTVNGH
+2831 AAFGGHNATVNGH
-2844 VNNQGSLYFV
+2844 VNNLGSLYFV

-2938 VIEVGGQSDGDFRL
+2938 VIEVGGQSDGDFTL

-2981 VPDDGGEV
+2981 VPDDGG
-2989 TPPDDGGEVTPPDD
+2989 D
-3003 GGEVTPPDDGGEVTP
+3003 
-3018 PDDGGEV
+3018 
-3025 TPPDDD
+3025 
-3031 GEVTPPDD
+3031 VTPPDD
-3039 GGDITPPD
+3039 GGDVTPPD
-3047 DGGDITPPDG
+3047 DGGDVTPPDDGGDVTPPDDGGDVTPPDDDGDITPPDG

-3096 YRSADGSIWM
+3096 YRSADGSVWM

-3286 RLGVRVDGKLYKE
+3286 RLGMRVDGKLYKE

>member
-52 EETRVSIPSQTT
+52 EETRVSIPTQTT

-145 IMLQNGGSVI
+145 ILLQNGGSVI
-155 NDARIENNATYEHD
+155 NDALIENSATYEHD
-169 PEDIPQEYAGV
+169 PQDIPQEYAGV

-246 TASDGSGK
+246 TASDGSNK

-291 YYGSHFEVVN
+291 YHGSHFEVVN

-369 GGGSGDAS
+369 GGGAGDAS

-447 DGLVLSGNNNIVTTS
+447 DGLLISGNNNIVTTS

-488 KITATSTGISIAG
+488 KITTTSTGISIAG
-501 GNNQVTTESGST
+501 GNNQVTTESGSV

-550 SGTSGTITNTGTIT
+550 SGASGTITNTGTIT

-642 INGSGNTLTS
+642 ISGSGNTLTS

-722 WTLSGATMNLSGTT
+722 WTLSGATMNFSGTT

-803 SGNVI
+803 SGNVV

-847 DNRAYLKLDAANASD
+847 DNRAYLKLDAASASD

-951 GDFDGITINGNAMNP
+951 GDFDDITINGNAMNP

-990 WYADRYN
+990 WYADRDN

-1048 NTYTGGTTISDGTL
+1048 NTYTGSTTISEGTL
-1062 VATNV
+1062 IATNV

-1075 TDNATLEL
+1075 TDNATLEM

-1110 GSNTYTGGTIIS
+1110 GANSYTGGTTIS
-1122 GGTLVATNVEA
+1122 GGTLVASNVEA
-1133 LGTGDVTDN
+1133 LGTGDITDN

-1165 SGDKTLTLSGANSY
+1165 SGDKTLTLSGTNTY
-1179 TGGTTISGGTL
+1179 RGGTTISGGTL
-1190 VASNVEALGS
+1190 VASNVNALGS

-1210 LNTGGDF
+1210 MNTGGDF
-1217 ANNIGGTGSVVKSG
+1217 TNNIGGTGSVVKSG

-1294 GDETLTLSGAN
+1294 GD
-1305 SYTGGT
+1305 
-1311 TISGGTLVA
+1311 
-1320 TNVEALGTG
+1320 
-1329 DITDNATL
+1329 
-1337 ELNAGGDFT
+1337 
-1346 NNIGGTGSVE
+1346 
-1356 KSGDKTLT
+1356 KT
-1364 LSGTNTYRGGT
+1364 
-1375 LISGGTL
+1375 
-1382 VASNVEALGSGDVTD
+1382 
-1397 NATLEMNTGGD
+1397 
-1408 FANNIGGTGSVVKS
+1408 
-1422 GDKTL
+1422 
-1427 TLSGANSYT
+1427 
-1436 GGTTIS
+1436 
-1442 GGTLVASNVEAL
+1442 
-1454 GTGNVTDNATLELNT
+1454 
-1469 GGDFDNA
+1469 
-1476 ISGSGQVVKS
+1476 
-1486 GDGALTLSGA
+1486 LTLSGA

-1511 AANVNAL
+1511 ATHVNAL

-1566 SDSTLTINLNS
+1566 SDSTLTINLDS
-1577 NTVDPVIHA
+1577 NTTDPVIHA

-1777 GSGQVVKSGDDVLTL
+1777 GSGQVVKSGDETLTL
-1792 SGANSYSGGT
+1792 SGANSYTGGT
-1802 LISDGTLVAS
+1802 LISSGTLVAN
-1812 NVDALGS
+1812 NVEALGS
-1819 GDVTNNATLEMNT
+1819 GDVTDNATLELNTSGTFDNVISGSGQVVKSGDDALTLSGSNTYRGGTTISGGTLVATSVEALGTGDVTDNATLALNT

-1850 DDTLTLSGSNTY
+1850 DQTLTLSGANSYTGGTLISSGTLVANDVNVLGTGDVTDDATLELNTGGDFGNAISGSGQVVKSGDDTLTLSGSNSY
-1862 TGGTLISDGTLV
+1862 TGGTTISGGTLV

-1895 TGGTF
+1895 TGG
-1900 DNAISGSGQVVKS
+1900 
-1913 GDDVLT
+1913 
-1919 LSGANSYSG
+1919 
-1928 GTLISGGTLVANNVE
+1928 
-1943 ALGTGDVTDNA
+1943 
-1954 TLEMN
+1954 
-1959 TGGDFINNIGG
+1959 DFINNIGG
-1970 TGRVEKSGDD
+1970 TGRVEKSCDD
-1980 ALTLSG
+1980 TLTLSG

-1991 GGTTINDGTLIA
+1991 GGTTISGGTLIA
-2003 TSVDALG
+2003 SNVD
-2010 SGDVTNNAVLELNTG
+2010 
-2025 GDFINNIGGTGRVE
+2025 
-2039 KSGDETLTLSGSN
+2039 
-2052 TYTGGTL
+2052 
-2059 ISGGTLVAT
+2059 
-2068 NVEAL
+2068 AL

-2078 TDNAVLELNTGGD
+2078 TND
-2091 FINNIGGTGRVE
+2091 
-2103 KSGDDTLT
+2103 
-2111 LSGSNSYTGGTLIS
+2111 
-2125 SGTLVA
+2125 
-2131 TNVDALG
+2131 
-2138 SGDVTDNATLELNT
+2138 ATLELNT
-2152 GGDFTNNIS
+2152 GGTFDNAIS

-2236 TLTLSGTNSYTGGTT
+2236 TLTLSGTNSYTGGTL

-2297 GDDTLTFSGSN
+2297 GDETLTLSGTNS
-2308 TYTGGTTINDGTL
+2308 YTGGTTISGGTL
-2321 VATSVEALGSGD
+2321 VATNVEALGSGD
-2333 VTNDAVLALNT
+2333 VT
-2344 GGDFANNIG
+2344 
-2353 GTGSV
+2353 
-2358 VKSGDETLTLSG
+2358 
-2370 SNTYTGS
+2370 
-2377 TLISSG
+2377 
-2383 TLVAN
+2383 
-2388 DVNAL
+2388 
-2393 GTGDVT
+2393 
-2399 DNATL
+2399 
-2404 MLNTGGDF
+2404 
-2412 INNIGGTGRVEKS
+2412 
-2425 GDDTLTLSGSNSY
+2425 DD
-2438 TGGTLISSG
+2438 
-2447 TLVAT
+2447 
-2452 NVDAL
+2452 
-2457 GSGDVTDNATLE
+2457 ATLE

-2481 GSGQVVKSGDETLTL
+2481 GSGQVVKSGDKMLTL
-2496 SGANSYTGGTLISSG
+2496 SGANSYSGGTLISDG
-2511 TLVANDVN
+2511 TLVASNVE
-2519 ALGTGDVTDNAVL
+2519 ALGTGDVTDDATL

-2547 GQVVKSGDETLTL
+2547 GQVVKSGDKTLTL

-2572 SGGTLVASNVE
+2572 SGGTLVASNVN

-2613 NAITAIGAGSALRAN
+2613 NATTAIGAGSALRAN

-2633 ANSTLAVHLIDSNSG
+2633 ANSTLAVHLTDSNSG
-2648 AIVTADHANLGGTLD
+2648 AIVTADRANLGGTLD
-2663 ITGIGNVAKS
+2663 ITGIGNVTKS
-2673 WTRDAYAYTLIDTD
+2673 WTRDAYSYTLIDTD
-2687 SAINSDFAQFTVAG
+2687 SAIDSDFAQFTVAG
-2701 MDAKQVDFLTV
+2701 IDAKQVDFLTV

-2723 YDVTASLSWYADSDN
+2723 YDVTASLSWYADSGN

-2831 AAFGGHNSTVNGH
+2831 AAFGGHNATVNGH

-2981 VPDDGGEV
+2981 EPDDGGEVTPPDDGGEV

-3039 GGDITPPD
+3039 GGDIIPPD

-3235 TGYRYDIALSN
+3235 TGYRYDITLSN

-3328 QDLPNDRVEVKV
+3328 QDLPNDRAEVKV
-3340 GIQANVSERLSV
+3340 GIQANVNERLSV
-3352 YAQAAGQKGKND
+3352 YAQAASQKGKND

>member
-85 TATSAAIVGDNSN
+85 TAASAAIVGDNSN

-120 NLDSSTGATSVHNQ
+120 NLDSLTGATSVHNQ

-246 TASDGSGK
+246 TASDGSNK

-291 YYGSHFEVVN
+291 YHGSHFEVVN

-369 GGGSGDAS
+369 GGGAGDAS

-433 GNTISNQ
+433 GNIITNQ

-447 DGLVLSGNNNIVTTS
+447 DGLLISGNNNIVTTS

-488 KITATSTGISIAG
+488 KITTTSTGISIAG
-501 GNNQVTTESGST
+501 GNNQITTESGSV

-550 SGTSGTITNTGTIT
+550 SGASGTITNTGAIT

-589 MDSSVFGVYVTTGHT
+589 MDSSVYGVYVTTGHT

-679 TEISGSITDDNN
+679 TEISGSITDGNN

-778 GDIVDNGTLTFNRSD
+778 GNIVDNGTLTFNRND

-803 SGNVI
+803 SGNVV

-847 DNRAYLKLDAANASD
+847 DNRAYLKLDAASASD

-951 GDFDGITINGNAMNP
+951 GDFDDITINGNAMNP

-990 WYADRYN
+990 WYADRDN

-1062 VATNV
+1062 IANNV

-1083 NTGGDFDNAISGS
+1083 NTGGDF
-1096 GQVVKSGDETLTLS
+1096 
-1110 GSNTYTGGTIIS
+1110 
-1122 GGTLVATNVEA
+1122 
-1133 LGTGDVTDN
+1133 
-1142 ATLELNT
+1142 
-1149 GGDFDNAIG
+1149 
-1158 GTGSVVK
+1158 
-1165 SGDKTLTLSGANSY
+1165 
-1179 TGGTTISGGTL
+1179 
-1190 VASNVEALGS
+1190 
-1200 GDVTDNATLE
+1200 
-1210 LNTGGDF
+1210 
-1217 ANNIGGTGSVVKSG
+1217 
-1231 DKTLTLSGTN
+1231 
-1241 SYTGGTTISGG
+1241 
-1252 TLVANNVE
+1252 
-1260 ALGTGD
+1260 
-1266 VTNNATLELNTGG
+1266 TNN
-1279 DFDNAISGSGQVVKS
+1279 ISGSGQVVKS

-1320 TNVEALGTG
+1320 SNVEALGTG

-1337 ELNAGGDFT
+1337 ELNAGGDFA
-1346 NNIGGTGSVE
+1346 NNIGGTGSVV

-1364 LSGTNTYRGGT
+1364 LSGSNTYTGGT
-1375 LISGGTL
+1375 TISGGTL
-1382 VASNVEALGSGDVTD
+1382 VATNVEALGTGNVTD
-1397 NATLEMNTGGD
+1397 NATLELSTGGD

-1422 GDKTL
+1422 GDETL

-1454 GTGNVTDNATLELNT
+1454 GTGDVTDNAVLELNT
-1469 GGDFDNA
+1469 GGDFTNA

-1486 GDGALTLSGA
+1486 GDKTLTLSGA

-1511 AANVNAL
+1511 ATHVNAL

-1577 NTVDPVIHA
+1577 NTADPVIHA

-1750 DALGSGDVTDDATL
+1750 DALGSGAVTDNATL

-1812 NVDALGS
+1812 NVEALGT
-1819 GDVTNNATLEMNT
+1819 GDVTDNATLEMNT
-1832 GGDFINNI
+1832 GGDFDNAIS
-1840 GGTGRVEKSG
+1840 GSGQVVKSG
-1850 DDTLTLSGSNTY
+1850 DETLTLSGSNTY

-1885 VTNNATLELN
+1885 VT
-1895 TGGTF
+1895 
-1900 DNAISGSGQVVKS
+1900 
-1913 GDDVLT
+1913 DD
-1919 LSGANSYSG
+1919 
-1928 GTLISGGTLVANNVE
+1928 
-1943 ALGTGDVTDNA
+1943 
-1954 TLEMN
+1954 
-1959 TGGDFINNIGG
+1959 
-1970 TGRVEKSGDD
+1970 
-1980 ALTLSG
+1980 
-1986 SNTYT
+1986 
-1991 GGTTINDGTLIA
+1991 
-2003 TSVDALG
+2003 
-2010 SGDVTNNAVLELNTG
+2010 
-2025 GDFINNIGGTGRVE
+2025 
-2039 KSGDETLTLSGSN
+2039 
-2052 TYTGGTL
+2052 
-2059 ISGGTLVAT
+2059 
-2068 NVEAL
+2068 
-2073 GTGDV
+2073 
-2078 TDNAVLELNTGGD
+2078 
-2091 FINNIGGTGRVE
+2091 
-2103 KSGDDTLT
+2103 
-2111 LSGSNSYTGGTLIS
+2111 
-2125 SGTLVA
+2125 
-2131 TNVDALG
+2131 
-2138 SGDVTDNATLELNT
+2138 
-2152 GGDFTNNIS
+2152 
-2161 GSGQVVKSG
+2161 
-2170 DETLTLSGSNTYTGG
+2170 
-2185 TTINDGTL
+2185 
-2193 VATSVE
+2193 
-2199 ALGSGD
+2199 
-2205 VTNDAVL
+2205 
-2212 ALNTGGDFANNI
+2212 
-2224 GGTGSVVKSGDE
+2224 
-2236 TLTLSGTNSYTGGTT
+2236 
-2251 ISGGTLVAT
+2251 
-2260 NVEALG
+2260 
-2266 TGDVTNN
+2266 
-2273 ATLELNTGG
+2273 
-2282 DFTNNISGNGQVVKS
+2282 
-2297 GDDTLTFSGSN
+2297 
-2308 TYTGGTTINDGTL
+2308 
-2321 VATSVEALGSGD
+2321 
-2333 VTNDAVLALNT
+2333 
-2344 GGDFANNIG
+2344 
-2353 GTGSV
+2353 
-2358 VKSGDETLTLSG
+2358 
-2370 SNTYTGS
+2370 
-2377 TLISSG
+2377 
-2383 TLVAN
+2383 
-2388 DVNAL
+2388 
-2393 GTGDVT
+2393 
-2399 DNATL
+2399 
-2404 MLNTGGDF
+2404 
-2412 INNIGGTGRVEKS
+2412 
-2425 GDDTLTLSGSNSY
+2425 
-2438 TGGTLISSG
+2438 
-2447 TLVAT
+2447 
-2452 NVDAL
+2452 
-2457 GSGDVTDNATLE
+2457 
-2469 LNTGGTFDNAIS
+2469 
-2481 GSGQVVKSGDETLTL
+2481 
-2496 SGANSYTGGTLISSG
+2496 
-2511 TLVANDVN
+2511 
-2519 ALGTGDVTDNAVL
+2519 AVL

-2560 SGANSYT
+2560 SGSNTYT
-2567 GGTTI
+2567 GGTLI

-2583 ALGSGDIDNY
+2583 ALGSGDVTDDAVLALNAGGDFTNNIGGTGRVEKSGDKTLTLSGSNTYTGGTLISSGTLVANDVSALGTGDVTDNATLALNAGGDFTNNIGGTGRVEKSGDDALTLSGSNTYTGGTLISGGTLVANDVNALGTGDVTDNATLMLNTGGDFTNNIGGTGCVEKSGDGTLTLSGANSYTGGTLISGGTLVANDVNALGTGDITDNATLALNAVGDFNNAISGSGKVEKSGDGTLTFSGANSYRGGTTISGGTLLASNVEALGTGDVTNNATLALNTGGDFDNAISGSGNVVKSGADTLTLSGNNSYRGGTTINDGTLIAGRVNALGSGDIDNY

-2613 NAITAIGAGSALRAN
+2613 NATTAIGAGSALRAN

-2633 ANSTLAVHLIDSNSG
+2633 ANGTLDVHLTDSNSG
-2648 AIVTADHANLGGTLD
+2648 AIVTADRANLGGTLD
-2663 ITGIGNVAKS
+2663 ITGIGNVTKS

-2687 SAINSDFAQFTVAG
+2687 SAIDSDFAQFTVAG

-2738 AATDAHGTFTLS
+2738 AATNAHGTFTLS

-2757 LNTALTDVDATLN
+2757 LNTALTDVGATLN

-2831 AAFGGHNSTVNGH
+2831 AAFGGHNATVNGH
-2844 VNNQGSLYFV
+2844 VNNLGSLYFV

-2938 VIEVGGQSDGDFRL
+2938 VIEVGGQSDGDFTL

-2989 TPPDDGGEVTPPDD
+2989 TPPDDGGD
-3003 GGEVTPPDDGGEVTP
+3003 
-3018 PDDGGEV
+3018 
-3025 TPPDDD
+3025 
-3031 GEVTPPDD
+3031 VTPPDD
-3039 GGDITPPD
+3039 GGDVIPPDDGGDVTPPD
-3047 DGGDITPPDG
+3047 DGGDVTPPDDGGDVTPPDDGGDVTPPDDGGDVTPPDDDGDITPPDG

-3096 YRSADGSIWM
+3096 YRSADGSVWM

-3153 SYINAS
+3153 SYINAN

-3174 ANGSVDGYNLGLYA
+3174 ANGSVGGYNLGLYA

-3286 RLGVRVDGKLYKE
+3286 RLGMRVDGKLYKE

-3317 ASATFGDTKVS
+3317 ASSTFGDTKVS
-3328 QDLPNDRVEVKV
+3328 QDLPNGRVEVKV

-3364 YGDASFS
+3364 YGDVSFS

>member
-85 TATSAAIVGDNSN
+85 IATSAAIVGDNSN

-120 NLDSSTGATSVHNQ
+120 NLDSLTGATSVHNQ

-145 IMLQNGGSVI
+145 ILLQNGGSVI
-155 NDARIENNATYEHD
+155 NDGRIENSATYEHD
-169 PEDIPQEYAGV
+169 PQDIPQEYAGV

-291 YYGSHFEVVN
+291 YHGSHFEVVN

-369 GGGSGDAS
+369 GGGAGDAS

-418 GGAISANTA
+418 GSAISANTA

-433 GNTISNQ
+433 GNTITNQ

-447 DGLVLSGNNNIVTTS
+447 DGLLISGNNNIVTTS

-488 KITATSTGISIAG
+488 KITATSTGISIAS
-501 GNNQVTTESGST
+501 GNNQVTTESGSA

-538 TGSSISYGIQYN
+538 TGSSNSYGIQYN
-550 SGTSGTITNTGTIT
+550 SGASGTITNTGTIT

-569 AGDAS
+569 VGDAS

-604 LNNLAGGSIT
+604 LNNLAGGSIS
-614 ANTAVQLNGNNNTLA
+614 ANTAVQFHGNNNKLA
-629 NAGAILG
+629 NAGAISG

-642 INGSGNTLTS
+642 ISGSGNTLTN

-696 NNLILDGEGT
+696 NNLILDGEST

-803 SGNVI
+803 SGNVV

-847 DNRAYLKLDAANASD
+847 DNRAYLKLDAASASD

-1048 NTYTGGTTISDGTL
+1048 NTYTGGTLISDGTL
-1062 VATNV
+1062 VASNV
-1067 EALGTGNV
+1067 EALGTGDI
-1075 TDNATLEL
+1075 TDNAVLEL

-1294 GDETLTLSGAN
+1294 GD
-1305 SYTGGT
+1305 
-1311 TISGGTLVA
+1311 
-1320 TNVEALGTG
+1320 
-1329 DITDNATL
+1329 
-1337 ELNAGGDFT
+1337 
-1346 NNIGGTGSVE
+1346 
-1356 KSGDKTLT
+1356 KT
-1364 LSGTNTYRGGT
+1364 
-1375 LISGGTL
+1375 
-1382 VASNVEALGSGDVTD
+1382 
-1397 NATLEMNTGGD
+1397 
-1408 FANNIGGTGSVVKS
+1408 
-1422 GDKTL
+1422 
-1427 TLSGANSYT
+1427 
-1436 GGTTIS
+1436 
-1442 GGTLVASNVEAL
+1442 
-1454 GTGNVTDNATLELNT
+1454 
-1469 GGDFDNA
+1469 
-1476 ISGSGQVVKS
+1476 
-1486 GDGALTLSGA
+1486 LTLSGA

-1511 AANVNAL
+1511 ATHVNAL

-1566 SDSTLTINLNS
+1566 SDSTLTINLNG

-1764 ELNTGGTFDNAIS
+1764 ELNTGGTFDNAIG
-1777 GSGQVVKSGDDVLTL
+1777 GSGNVVKSGADTLTL
-1792 SGANSYSGGT
+1792 SGSNSYTGGT
-1802 LISDGTLVAS
+1802 TISGGTLVAS
-1812 NVDALGS
+1812 NVEALGT
-1819 GDVTNNATLEMNT
+1819 GDVTNNATLELNT

-1862 TGGTLISDGTLV
+1862 TGGTLINGGTLV

-1885 VTNNATLELN
+1885 VTDNATLALN

-1900 DNAISGSGQVVKS
+1900 DNAISGSGQ
-1913 GDDVLT
+1913 
-1919 LSGANSYSG
+1919 
-1928 GTLISGGTLVANNVE
+1928 
-1943 ALGTGDVTDNA
+1943 
-1954 TLEMN
+1954 
-1959 TGGDFINNIGG
+1959 
-1970 TGRVEKSGDD
+1970 
-1980 ALTLSG
+1980 
-1986 SNTYT
+1986 
-1991 GGTTINDGTLIA
+1991 
-2003 TSVDALG
+2003 
-2010 SGDVTNNAVLELNTG
+2010 
-2025 GDFINNIGGTGRVE
+2025 
-2039 KSGDETLTLSGSN
+2039 
-2052 TYTGGTL
+2052 
-2059 ISGGTLVAT
+2059 
-2068 NVEAL
+2068 
-2073 GTGDV
+2073 
-2078 TDNAVLELNTGGD
+2078 
-2091 FINNIGGTGRVE
+2091 
-2103 KSGDDTLT
+2103 
-2111 LSGSNSYTGGTLIS
+2111 
-2125 SGTLVA
+2125 
-2131 TNVDALG
+2131 
-2138 SGDVTDNATLELNT
+2138 
-2152 GGDFTNNIS
+2152 
-2161 GSGQVVKSG
+2161 
-2170 DETLTLSGSNTYTGG
+2170 
-2185 TTINDGTL
+2185 
-2193 VATSVE
+2193 
-2199 ALGSGD
+2199 
-2205 VTNDAVL
+2205 
-2212 ALNTGGDFANNI
+2212 
-2224 GGTGSVVKSGDE
+2224 VVKSGDE

-2266 TGDVTNN
+2266 SGDVTDDATLELNTGGTFDNAISGSGQVVKSGDKMLTLSGANSYSGGTLISDGTLVASNVEALGTGDVTNN
-2273 ATLELNTGG
+2273 ATLALNTGG
-2282 DFTNNISGNGQVVKS
+2282 DFTNNISGSGQVVKS
-2297 GDDTLTFSGSN
+2297 GDDTLTLSGANS
-2308 TYTGGTTINDGTL
+2308 YTGGTTI
-2321 VATSVEALGSGD
+2321 SG
-2333 VTNDAVLALNT
+2333 
-2344 GGDFANNIG
+2344 
-2353 GTGSV
+2353 
-2358 VKSGDETLTLSG
+2358 
-2370 SNTYTGS
+2370 
-2377 TLISSG
+2377 
-2383 TLVAN
+2383 
-2388 DVNAL
+2388 
-2393 GTGDVT
+2393 
-2399 DNATL
+2399 
-2404 MLNTGGDF
+2404 
-2412 INNIGGTGRVEKS
+2412 
-2425 GDDTLTLSGSNSY
+2425 
-2438 TGGTLISSG
+2438 G

-2457 GSGDVTDNATLE
+2457 GTGDVTNSSTLE

-2496 SGANSYTGGTLISSG
+2496 SGSNTYTGGTLISGGTLVATNVDALGTGDVTDNATLELNTGGTFDNVISGSGQVVKSGDDTLTLSGANSYTGGTLISGG
-2511 TLVANDVN
+2511 TLVATSVE
-2519 ALGTGDVTDNAVL
+2519 ALGSGDVTDNAVL
-2532 ELNTGGDF
+2532 ELNTGGTF

-2547 GQVVKSGDETLTL
+2547 GQVVKSGDKTLTL

-2633 ANSTLAVHLIDSNSG
+2633 ANSTLAVHLTDSNSG
-2648 AIVTADHANLGGTLD
+2648 AIVTADRANLGGTLD

-2673 WTRDAYAYTLIDTD
+2673 WTRDAYAYTLIDSD
-2687 SAINSDFAQFTVAG
+2687 SAIDSDFAQFTVAG

-2831 AAFGGHNSTVNGH
+2831 AAFGGHNATVNGH
-2844 VNNQGSLYFV
+2844 VNNLGNLYFV

-3286 RLGVRVDGKLYKE
+3286 RLGMRVDGKLYKE

>member
-73 FVVETGNTVATD
+73 FVVETDNTIATD
-85 TATSAAIVGDNSN
+85 TAASAAIVGDNSN

-120 NLDSSTGATSVHNQ
+120 NLDSLTGATSVHNQ

-145 IMLQNGGSVI
+145 ILLQNGGSVI
-155 NDARIENNATYEHD
+155 NDARIENSATYEHD

-246 TASDGSGK
+246 TASDGSNK

-291 YYGSHFEVVN
+291 YHGSHFEVVN

-308 AGNSSLVGIKST
+308 AGNSSLVGIQSA
-320 AMELKVGV
+320 AMELKAGV
-328 DNLVTNDGTI
+328 NNLVTNDGTI
-338 SAYGTANTYGIHY
+338 SAYGTVNTYGIHY
-351 GESTSG
+351 GENTSG

-369 GGGSGDAS
+369 GGGAGDAS

-392 GTMSSTV
+392 GIMSSTV

-447 DGLVLSGNNNIVTTS
+447 DGLLISGNNNIVTTS

-488 KITATSTGISIAG
+488 KITATSTGISIAS
-501 GNNQVTTESGST
+501 GNNQVTAESGSA

-538 TGSSISYGIQYN
+538 IGSSISYGIQYN
-550 SGTSGTITNTGTIT
+550 SGASGTITNTGTIT

-642 INGSGNTLTS
+642 ISGSGNTLTN
-652 QGKITGGTNAIL
+652 QGKITGGTNAVL

-679 TEISGSITDDNN
+679 TEMSGSITDGNN

-763 TTLQIGNGGTLGAFN
+763 TTLQIGNSGTLGAFN

-793 AAAYGSVISG
+793 AAVYGSVISG
-803 SGNVI
+803 SGNVV

-847 DNRAYLKLDAANASD
+847 DNRAYLKLDAASASD

-951 GDFDGITINGNAMNP
+951 GDFDDITINGNAMNP

-990 WYADRYN
+990 WYADRDN

-1048 NTYTGGTTISDGTL
+1048 NTYIGGTTISGGTL
-1062 VATNV
+1062 IATNV

-1096 GQVVKSGDETLTLS
+1096 GQVVKSGDETLALS
-1110 GSNTYTGGTIIS
+1110 GI
-1122 GGTLVATNVEA
+1122 
-1133 LGTGDVTDN
+1133 
-1142 ATLELNT
+1142 
-1149 GGDFDNAIG
+1149 
-1158 GTGSVVK
+1158 
-1165 SGDKTLTLSGANSY
+1165 NSY

-1210 LNTGGDF
+1210 LNTSGDF

-1231 DKTLTLSGTN
+1231 DKTLTLSGSN
-1241 SYTGGTTISGG
+1241 SYTGGTIISGG
-1252 TLVANNVE
+1252 TLVATNVE
-1260 ALGTGD
+1260 ALGSGD
-1266 VTNNATLELNTGG
+1266 VTDNAVLELNTGG

-1294 GDETLTLSGAN
+1294 GD
-1305 SYTGGT
+1305 
-1311 TISGGTLVA
+1311 
-1320 TNVEALGTG
+1320 
-1329 DITDNATL
+1329 
-1337 ELNAGGDFT
+1337 
-1346 NNIGGTGSVE
+1346 
-1356 KSGDKTLT
+1356 KT
-1364 LSGTNTYRGGT
+1364 
-1375 LISGGTL
+1375 
-1382 VASNVEALGSGDVTD
+1382 
-1397 NATLEMNTGGD
+1397 
-1408 FANNIGGTGSVVKS
+1408 
-1422 GDKTL
+1422 
-1427 TLSGANSYT
+1427 
-1436 GGTTIS
+1436 
-1442 GGTLVASNVEAL
+1442 
-1454 GTGNVTDNATLELNT
+1454 
-1469 GGDFDNA
+1469 
-1476 ISGSGQVVKS
+1476 
-1486 GDGALTLSGA
+1486 LTLSGA

-1750 DALGSGDVTDDATL
+1750 DALGSGDVTDNATL
-1764 ELNTGGTFDNAIS
+1764 EMNTGGTFDNAIS
-1777 GSGQVVKSGDDVLTL
+1777 GSGQVVKSGDGALTL

-1802 LISDGTLVAS
+1802 LISDGTLIAGR
-1812 NVDALGS
+1812 VDVLGS
-1819 GDVTNNATLEMNT
+1819 GDVTDNATLEMNT
-1832 GGDFINNI
+1832 GGTFSNTISGSGQVVKSGDKTLTLSGVNTYIGGTLISGGTLLASNVEALGTGSVANNATLELNTSGDFDNAIGGSGKVEKSGDDALTLSGSNTYTGGTLISGGTLVASNVEALGTGDVTDNATLALNAGGDFTNNI

-1850 DDTLTLSGSNTY
+1850 DKTLTLSGSNTY
-1862 TGGTLISDGTLV
+1862 TGGTLIS
-1874 ASNVEALGTGD
+1874 S
-1885 VTNNATLELN
+1885 
-1895 TGGTF
+1895 
-1900 DNAISGSGQVVKS
+1900 
-1913 GDDVLT
+1913 
-1919 LSGANSYSG
+1919 
-1928 GTLISGGTLVANNVE
+1928 GTLVANDVN

-1954 TLEMN
+1954 TLALN
-1959 TGGDFINNIGG
+1959 TGGDFDNAISGSG
-1970 TGRVEKSGDD
+1970 KVEKSGDET
-1980 ALTLSG
+1980 LTLSG

-2010 SGDVTNNAVLELNTG
+2010 SGDVT
-2025 GDFINNIGGTGRVE
+2025 
-2039 KSGDETLTLSGSN
+2039 
-2052 TYTGGTL
+2052 
-2059 ISGGTLVAT
+2059 
-2068 NVEAL
+2068 
-2073 GTGDV
+2073 
-2078 TDNAVLELNTGGD
+2078 DNAV
-2091 FINNIGGTGRVE
+2091 
-2103 KSGDDTLT
+2103 
-2111 LSGSNSYTGGTLIS
+2111 
-2125 SGTLVA
+2125 
-2131 TNVDALG
+2131 
-2138 SGDVTDNATLELNT
+2138 LELNT

-2170 DETLTLSGSNTYTGG
+2170 DETLTLSG
-2185 TTINDGTL
+2185 
-2193 VATSVE
+2193 
-2199 ALGSGD
+2199 
-2205 VTNDAVL
+2205 
-2212 ALNTGGDFANNI
+2212 
-2224 GGTGSVVKSGDE
+2224 
-2236 TLTLSGTNSYTGGTT
+2236 TNSYTDGTL

-2260 NVEALG
+2260 NLEALG

-2273 ATLELNTGG
+2273 A
-2282 DFTNNISGNGQVVKS
+2282 
-2297 GDDTLTFSGSN
+2297 
-2308 TYTGGTTINDGTL
+2308 
-2321 VATSVEALGSGD
+2321 
-2333 VTNDAVLALNT
+2333 
-2344 GGDFANNIG
+2344 
-2353 GTGSV
+2353 
-2358 VKSGDETLTLSG
+2358 
-2370 SNTYTGS
+2370 
-2377 TLISSG
+2377 
-2383 TLVAN
+2383 
-2388 DVNAL
+2388 
-2393 GTGDVT
+2393 
-2399 DNATL
+2399 
-2404 MLNTGGDF
+2404 
-2412 INNIGGTGRVEKS
+2412 
-2425 GDDTLTLSGSNSY
+2425 
-2438 TGGTLISSG
+2438 
-2447 TLVAT
+2447 
-2452 NVDAL
+2452 
-2457 GSGDVTDNATLE
+2457 
-2469 LNTGGTFDNAIS
+2469 
-2481 GSGQVVKSGDETLTL
+2481 
-2496 SGANSYTGGTLISSG
+2496 
-2511 TLVANDVN
+2511 
-2519 ALGTGDVTDNAVL
+2519 
-2532 ELNTGGDF
+2532 
-2540 DNAISGS
+2540 
-2547 GQVVKSGDETLTL
+2547 
-2560 SGANSYT
+2560 
-2567 GGTTI
+2567 
-2572 SGGTLVASNVE
+2572 
-2583 ALGSGDIDNY
+2583 
-2593 ASLQLNASGQFVTAN
+2593 
-2608 LTTHD
+2608 
-2613 NAITAIGAGSALRAN
+2613 
-2628 TLTQE
+2628 
-2633 ANSTLAVHLIDSNSG
+2633 
-2648 AIVTADHANLGGTLD
+2648 
-2663 ITGIGNVAKS
+2663 
-2673 WTRDAYAYTLIDTD
+2673 
-2687 SAINSDFAQFTVAG
+2687 
-2701 MDAKQVDFLTV
+2701 
-2712 DGRVNADDDTR
+2712 
-2723 YDVTASLSWYADSDN
+2723 
-2738 AATDAHGTFTLS
+2738 
-2750 EQGHSFT
+2750 
-2757 LNTALTDVDATLN
+2757 
-2770 PDSATY
+2770 
-2776 WDGKSLIKR
+2776 
-2785 GAGTLI
+2785 
-2791 LGAQNTYSGD
+2791 
-2801 TDVQEGALWLAET
+2801 
-2814 ATIGSAGS
+2814 
-2822 AQAVNIAAN
+2822 
-2831 AAFGGHNSTVNGH
+2831 
-2844 VNNQGSLYFV
+2844 
-2854 DTFTVNGDVV
+2854 
-2864 NSSAMI
+2864 
-2870 SGSDQPNNTLTI
+2870 
-2882 AGNYTGNDGHL
+2882 
-2893 YLNTQLGDDSS
+2893 
-2904 PTDKLIVTGDT
+2904 
-2915 AGSTTLHI
+2915 
-2923 TNVNG
+2923 
-2928 LGAQTVNGIE
+2928 
-2938 VIEVGGQSDGDFRL
+2938 
-2952 YKGHVD
+2952 
-2958 INAWTYTLKQ
+2958 
-2968 DGGDW
+2968 
-2973 YLRSESDD
+2973 
-2981 VPDDGGEV
+2981 
-2989 TPPDDGGEVTPPDD
+2989 
-3003 GGEVTPPDDGGEVTP
+3003 
-3018 PDDGGEV
+3018 
-3025 TPPDDD
+3025 
-3031 GEVTPPDD
+3031 
-3039 GGDITPPD
+3039 
-3047 DGGDITPPDG
+3047 
-3057 GDVTPVAPQYRADIG
+3057 
-3072 VYLGNQWM
+3072 
-3080 ARNLQM
+3080 
-3086 QTLYDREGSQ
+3086 
-3096 YRSADGSIWM
+3096 
-3106 RFKAGKAESQAVNGN
+3106 
-3121 VDIDS
+3121 
-3126 DYSQFQ
+3126 
-3132 LGGDILTW
+3132 
-3140 SDGAQSVT
+3140 
-3148 VGLMG
+3148 
-3153 SYINAS
+3153 
-3159 TDSTGNRGADGSQFS
+3159 
-3174 ANGSVDGYNLGLYA
+3174 
-3188 TWFADAQS
+3188 
-3196 HRGAYIDSW
+3196 
-3205 YQYGAY
+3205 
-3211 NNSVDNDGLSAS
+3211 
-3223 RYDSAAHAVSLE
+3223 
-3235 TGYRYDIALSN
+3235 
-3246 RNTVSLTPQAQV
+3246 
-3258 TWQRYSADT
+3258 
-3267 VIDDGGTRI
+3267 
-3276 SGQNDDSWTT
+3276 
-3286 RLGVRVDGKLYKE
+3286 
-3299 SGRIQPFME
+3299 
-3308 VNWLHASDN
+3308 
-3317 ASATFGDTKVS
+3317 
-3328 QDLPNDRVEVKV
+3328 
-3340 GIQANVSERLSV
+3340 
-3352 YAQAAGQKGKND
+3352 
-3364 YGDASFS
+3364 
-3371 LNMRYNW
+3371 

>member
-1 MNKTYNIIWNAAR
+1 
-14 GMYIV
+14 
-19 TSELARSG
+19 
-27 SRAIVSVSASCAVT
+27 
-41 LLAMDA
+41 
-47 APAVA
+47 
-52 EETRVSIPSQTT
+52 
-64 TYTLSGATP
+64 
-73 FVVETGNTVATD
+73 
-85 TATSAAIVGDNSN
+85 
-98 DWDLLIESGAV
+98 
-109 VGSSLTDSQAM
+109 
-120 NLDSSTGATSVHNQ
+120 
-134 GTITGSNEDGT
+134 
-145 IMLQNGGSVI
+145 
-155 NDARIENNATYEHD
+155 
-169 PEDIPQEYAGV
+169 
-180 YMLNGGSYVSSE
+180 
-192 SGVLEGVSGV
+192 
-202 IVQSGEAHITNG
+202 
-214 GMINSDGS
+214 
-222 WRSYGVEFRD
+222 
-232 GTYGTIVNTGTIIT
+232 
-246 TASDGSGK
+246 
-254 IEDAAIYVHTLNDM
+254 
-268 AVSGSVSVDNSG
+268 
-280 LMQSDFITVAL
+280 
-291 YYGSHFEVVN
+291 
-301 RVGGVIT
+301 
-308 AGNSSLVGIKST
+308 
-320 AMELKVGV
+320 
-328 DNLVTNDGTI
+328 
-338 SAYGTANTYGIHY
+338 
-351 GESTSG
+351 
-357 GVITNTG
+357 
-364 SITTT
+364 
-369 GGGSGDAS
+369 
-377 VYVHGNGDGTVVNNS
+377 
-392 GTMSSTV
+392 
-399 YGVYLD
+399 
-405 SARSKGHTLNNQA
+405 
-418 GGAISANTA
+418 
-427 VAINGN
+427 
-433 GNTISNQ
+433 
-440 GKMTGVS
+440 
-447 DGLVLSGNNNIVTTS
+447 
-462 GGEISGKNGIRVS
+462 
-475 KGSGNQITAKSGS
+475 
-488 KITATSTGISIAG
+488 
-501 GNNQVTTESGST
+501 
-513 IVAKDN
+513 
-519 GILINSGANNVT
+519 
-531 NGGSITA
+531 
-538 TGSSISYGIQYN
+538 
-550 SGTSGTITNTGTIT
+550 
-564 TTGKG
+564 
-569 AGDAS
+569 
-574 VYAHGGAVTINNSGT
+574 
-589 MDSSVFGVYVTTGHT
+589 
-604 LNNLAGGSIT
+604 
-614 ANTAVQLNGNNNTLA
+614 
-629 NAGAILG
+629 
-636 DTNGVT
+636 
-642 INGSGNTLTS
+642 
-652 QGKITGGTNAIL
+652 
-664 INSGSKNNTLTLNTG
+664 
-679 TEISGSITDDNN
+679 
-691 SASAN
+691 
-696 NNLILDGEGT
+696 
-706 LGSSISGLN
+706 
-715 SVTSSGD
+715 
-722 WTLSGATMNLSGTT
+722 
-736 NSALWVKSGTL
+736 
-747 ILNGA
+747 
-752 MTAKGATVDSG
+752 
-763 TTLQIGNGGTLGAFN
+763 
-778 GDIVDNGTLTFNRSD
+778 
-793 AAAYGSVISG
+793 
-803 SGNVI
+803 
-808 KQGGGELT
+808 
-816 LSNNNSYSGGTT
+816 
-828 IAEGTLTATAGGAL
+828 
-842 GSGNI
+842 
-847 DNRAYLKLDAANASD
+847 
-862 PFIVADLTTHSG
+862 
-874 ATVEIGAGS
+874 
-883 TLQANT
+883 
-889 LTQQDGSTLT
+889 
-899 ADLTATSGPAIR
+899 
-911 AKNVNLDGTLNVA
+911 
-924 SPASQEPI
+924 
-932 RSTDD
+932 
-937 LISLALIESDNAIS
+937 
-951 GDFDGITINGNAMNP
+951 
-966 DAFITVVGQKNV
+966 
-978 NDTHYDLVETLT
+978 
-990 WYADRYN
+990 
-997 AAIDAHGTFNL
+997 
-1008 ADADDSFTVNT
+1008 
-1019 VLENVD
+1019 
-1025 ANSGWNGQ
+1025 
-1033 SLTKTGAGTLILNAE
+1033 
-1048 NTYTGGTTISDGTL
+1048 
-1062 VATNV
+1062 
-1067 EALGTGNV
+1067 
-1075 TDNATLEL
+1075 
-1083 NTGGDFDNAISGS
+1083 
-1096 GQVVKSGDETLTLS
+1096 
-1110 GSNTYTGGTIIS
+1110 SNTYTGGTIIS

-1294 GDETLTLSGAN
+1294 GD
-1305 SYTGGT
+1305 
-1311 TISGGTLVA
+1311 
-1320 TNVEALGTG
+1320 
-1329 DITDNATL
+1329 
-1337 ELNAGGDFT
+1337 
-1346 NNIGGTGSVE
+1346 
-1356 KSGDKTLT
+1356 KT
-1364 LSGTNTYRGGT
+1364 
-1375 LISGGTL
+1375 
-1382 VASNVEALGSGDVTD
+1382 
-1397 NATLEMNTGGD
+1397 
-1408 FANNIGGTGSVVKS
+1408 
-1422 GDKTL
+1422 
-1427 TLSGANSYT
+1427 
-1436 GGTTIS
+1436 
-1442 GGTLVASNVEAL
+1442 
-1454 GTGNVTDNATLELNT
+1454 
-1469 GGDFDNA
+1469 
-1476 ISGSGQVVKS
+1476 
-1486 GDGALTLSGA
+1486 LTLSGA

-1511 AANVNAL
+1511 ATHVNAL

-1566 SDSTLTINLNS
+1566 SDSTLTINLNG

-1764 ELNTGGTFDNAIS
+1764 ELNTGGTFDNAIG
-1777 GSGQVVKSGDDVLTL
+1777 GSGNVVKSGADTLTL
-1792 SGANSYSGGT
+1792 SGSNSYTGGT
-1802 LISDGTLVAS
+1802 TISGGTLVAS
-1812 NVDALGS
+1812 NVEALGT
-1819 GDVTNNATLEMNT
+1819 GDVTNNATLELNT

-1862 TGGTLISDGTLV
+1862 TGGTLINGGTLV

-1885 VTNNATLELN
+1885 VTDNATLALN

-1900 DNAISGSGQVVKS
+1900 DNAISGSGQ
-1913 GDDVLT
+1913 
-1919 LSGANSYSG
+1919 
-1928 GTLISGGTLVANNVE
+1928 
-1943 ALGTGDVTDNA
+1943 
-1954 TLEMN
+1954 
-1959 TGGDFINNIGG
+1959 
-1970 TGRVEKSGDD
+1970 
-1980 ALTLSG
+1980 
-1986 SNTYT
+1986 
-1991 GGTTINDGTLIA
+1991 
-2003 TSVDALG
+2003 
-2010 SGDVTNNAVLELNTG
+2010 
-2025 GDFINNIGGTGRVE
+2025 
-2039 KSGDETLTLSGSN
+2039 
-2052 TYTGGTL
+2052 
-2059 ISGGTLVAT
+2059 
-2068 NVEAL
+2068 
-2073 GTGDV
+2073 
-2078 TDNAVLELNTGGD
+2078 
-2091 FINNIGGTGRVE
+2091 
-2103 KSGDDTLT
+2103 
-2111 LSGSNSYTGGTLIS
+2111 
-2125 SGTLVA
+2125 
-2131 TNVDALG
+2131 
-2138 SGDVTDNATLELNT
+2138 
-2152 GGDFTNNIS
+2152 
-2161 GSGQVVKSG
+2161 
-2170 DETLTLSGSNTYTGG
+2170 
-2185 TTINDGTL
+2185 
-2193 VATSVE
+2193 
-2199 ALGSGD
+2199 
-2205 VTNDAVL
+2205 
-2212 ALNTGGDFANNI
+2212 
-2224 GGTGSVVKSGDE
+2224 VVKSGDE

-2266 TGDVTNN
+2266 SGDVTDDATLELNTGGTFDNAISGSGQVVKSGDKMLTLSGANSYSGGTLISDGTLVASNVEALGTGDVTNN
-2273 ATLELNTGG
+2273 ATLALNTGG
-2282 DFTNNISGNGQVVKS
+2282 DFTNNISGSGQVVKS
-2297 GDDTLTFSGSN
+2297 GDDTLTLSGANS
-2308 TYTGGTTINDGTL
+2308 YTGGTTI
-2321 VATSVEALGSGD
+2321 SG
-2333 VTNDAVLALNT
+2333 
-2344 GGDFANNIG
+2344 
-2353 GTGSV
+2353 
-2358 VKSGDETLTLSG
+2358 
-2370 SNTYTGS
+2370 
-2377 TLISSG
+2377 
-2383 TLVAN
+2383 
-2388 DVNAL
+2388 
-2393 GTGDVT
+2393 
-2399 DNATL
+2399 
-2404 MLNTGGDF
+2404 
-2412 INNIGGTGRVEKS
+2412 
-2425 GDDTLTLSGSNSY
+2425 
-2438 TGGTLISSG
+2438 G

-2457 GSGDVTDNATLE
+2457 GTGDVTNSSTLE

-2496 SGANSYTGGTLISSG
+2496 SGSNTYTGGTLISGGTLVATNVDALGTGDVTDNATLELNTGGTFDNVISGSGQVVKSGDDTLTLSGANSYTGGTLISGG
-2511 TLVANDVN
+2511 TLVATSVE
-2519 ALGTGDVTDNAVL
+2519 ALGSGDVTDNAVL
-2532 ELNTGGDF
+2532 ELNTGGTF

-2547 GQVVKSGDETLTL
+2547 GQVVKSGDKTLTL

-2633 ANSTLAVHLIDSNSG
+2633 ANSTLAVHLTDSNSG
-2648 AIVTADHANLGGTLD
+2648 AIVTADRANLGGTLD

-2673 WTRDAYAYTLIDTD
+2673 WTRDAYAYTLIDSD
-2687 SAINSDFAQFTVAG
+2687 SAIDSDFAQFTVAG

-2831 AAFGGHNSTVNGH
+2831 AAFGGHNATVNGH
-2844 VNNQGSLYFV
+2844 VNNLGNLYFV

-3286 RLGVRVDGKLYKE
+3286 RLGMRVDGKLYKE

>member
-120 NLDSSTGATSVHNQ
+120 NLDSLTGATSVHNQ

-145 IMLQNGGSVI
+145 ILLQNGGSVI
-155 NDARIENNATYEHD
+155 NDGRIENSAIYVHNLDYGA
-169 PEDIPQEYAGV
+169 PEIDAAI

-192 SGVLEGVSGV
+192 NGVLEGVSGV
-202 IVQSGEAHITNG
+202 IVQSGEVHITNG

-222 WRSYGVEFRD
+222 WRSYGVELR
-232 GTYGTIVNTGTIIT
+232 GGAYGTIVNTGTIIT
-246 TASDGSGK
+246 TASDGSGE
-254 IEDAAIYVHTLNDM
+254 IEDAAIYAHTFDDI
-268 AVSGSVSVDNSG
+268 AAGDYVSVDNSG
-280 LMQSDFITVAL
+280 LLQSDFIAVAL
-291 YYGSHFEVVN
+291 YHGAHFEVIN

-308 AGNSSLVGIKST
+308 AGNSSLVGIQSA
-320 AMELKVGV
+320 AMELKAGVG
-328 DNLVTNDGTI
+328 NLVTNDGTI

-369 GGGSGDAS
+369 GGGAGDAS

-433 GNTISNQ
+433 GNTITNQ

-447 DGLVLSGNNNIVTTS
+447 DGLLISGNNNIVTTS

-488 KITATSTGISIAG
+488 KITTTSTGISIAG
-501 GNNQVTTESGST
+501 GNNQVTTESGSA

-550 SGTSGTITNTGTIT
+550 SGASGTITNTGTIT

-636 DTNGVT
+636 DTDGVT
-642 INGSGNTLTS
+642 ISGSGNTLTS
-652 QGKITGGTNAIL
+652 QGKITGGTNAVL
-664 INSGSKNNTLTLNTG
+664 INSGSKNNTITLNTG

-803 SGNVI
+803 SGNVV

-951 GDFDGITINGNAMNP
+951 GDFDDITINGNAMNP

-990 WYADRYN
+990 WYADRDN

-1048 NTYTGGTTISDGTL
+1048 NTYTGSTTISEGTL
-1062 VATNV
+1062 IATNV

-1075 TDNATLEL
+1075 TDNATLEM

-1110 GSNTYTGGTIIS
+1110 GANSYTGGTTISGGTLVASNVEALGTGDITDNATLELNTGGDFDNVISGSGQVVKSGDKTLTLSGSNTYTGGTTIS
-1122 GGTLVATNVEA
+1122 GGTLVASNVDA
-1133 LGTGDVTDN
+1133 LGSGDVTDN

-1149 GGDFDNAIG
+1149 GGDFDNNIG

-1190 VASNVEALGS
+1190 VATNVEALGS

-1210 LNTGGDF
+1210 LNTGGTFDNVISGSGQVVKSGDETLTLSGANSYTGGTTISGGTLVASNVEALGTGDITDNATLELNAGGDFANNIGGTGSVVKSGDKTLTLSGSNTYTGGTTISGGTLVASNVDALGSGDVTDNATLEMNTGGDF

-1252 TLVANNVE
+1252 TLVASNVE

-1266 VTNNATLELNTGG
+1266 
-1279 DFDNAISGSGQVVKS
+1279 
-1294 GDETLTLSGAN
+1294 
-1305 SYTGGT
+1305 
-1311 TISGGTLVA
+1311 
-1320 TNVEALGTG
+1320 
-1329 DITDNATL
+1329 
-1337 ELNAGGDFT
+1337 
-1346 NNIGGTGSVE
+1346 
-1356 KSGDKTLT
+1356 
-1364 LSGTNTYRGGT
+1364 
-1375 LISGGTL
+1375 
-1382 VASNVEALGSGDVTD
+1382 
-1397 NATLEMNTGGD
+1397 
-1408 FANNIGGTGSVVKS
+1408 
-1422 GDKTL
+1422 
-1427 TLSGANSYT
+1427 
-1436 GGTTIS
+1436 
-1442 GGTLVASNVEAL
+1442 
-1454 GTGNVTDNATLELNT
+1454 VTDNATLELNT

-1486 GDGALTLSGA
+1486 GDKTLTLSGA

-1511 AANVNAL
+1511 ATHVNAL

-1928 GTLISGGTLVANNVE
+1928 GTLISDGTLVASNVE
-1943 ALGTGDVTDNA
+1943 ALGTGDVTDDA
-1954 TLEMN
+1954 T
-1959 TGGDFINNIGG
+1959 
-1970 TGRVEKSGDD
+1970 
-1980 ALTLSG
+1980 
-1986 SNTYT
+1986 
-1991 GGTTINDGTLIA
+1991 
-2003 TSVDALG
+2003 
-2010 SGDVTNNAVLELNTG
+2010 LELNTG
-2025 GDFINNIGGTGRVE
+2025 GTFDNAIGGSGNVV
-2039 KSGDETLTLSGSN
+2039 KSGADTLTLSGSN
-2052 TYTGGTL
+2052 SYTGGTT
-2059 ISGGTLVAT
+2059 ISGGTLVAS

-2078 TDNAVLELNTGGD
+2078 TNNATLELNTGGD

-2111 LSGSNSYTGGTLIS
+2111 LSGSNTYTGGTLING
-2125 SGTLVA
+2125 GTLVA
-2131 TNVDALG
+2131 SNVEALG
-2138 SGDVTDNATLELNT
+2138 TGDVTDNATLALNT
-2152 GGDFTNNIS
+2152 GGTFDNAIS
-2161 GSGQVVKSG
+2161 GSGQ
-2170 DETLTLSGSNTYTGG
+2170 
-2185 TTINDGTL
+2185 
-2193 VATSVE
+2193 
-2199 ALGSGD
+2199 
-2205 VTNDAVL
+2205 
-2212 ALNTGGDFANNI
+2212 
-2224 GGTGSVVKSGDE
+2224 VVKSGDE

-2266 TGDVTNN
+2266 
-2273 ATLELNTGG
+2273 
-2282 DFTNNISGNGQVVKS
+2282 
-2297 GDDTLTFSGSN
+2297 
-2308 TYTGGTTINDGTL
+2308 
-2321 VATSVEALGSGD
+2321 
-2333 VTNDAVLALNT
+2333 
-2344 GGDFANNIG
+2344 
-2353 GTGSV
+2353 
-2358 VKSGDETLTLSG
+2358 
-2370 SNTYTGS
+2370 
-2377 TLISSG
+2377 
-2383 TLVAN
+2383 
-2388 DVNAL
+2388 
-2393 GTGDVT
+2393 
-2399 DNATL
+2399 
-2404 MLNTGGDF
+2404 
-2412 INNIGGTGRVEKS
+2412 
-2425 GDDTLTLSGSNSY
+2425 
-2438 TGGTLISSG
+2438 
-2447 TLVAT
+2447 
-2452 NVDAL
+2452 
-2457 GSGDVTDNATLE
+2457 SGDVTDDATLE

-2481 GSGQVVKSGDETLTL
+2481 GSGKVEKSGDKTLTL
-2496 SGANSYTGGTLISSG
+2496 SGANSYTGGTLISGG
-2511 TLVANDVN
+2511 TLVASNVE
-2519 ALGTGDVTDNAVL
+2519 ALGTGDVTDNATL

-2540 DNAISGS
+2540 TNNIG
-2547 GQVVKSGDETLTL
+2547 GTGRVEKSGDGTLTL
-2560 SGANSYT
+2560 SGSNTYT
-2567 GGTTI
+2567 GGTLI

-2613 NAITAIGAGSALRAN
+2613 NATTAIGAGSALRAN

-2633 ANSTLAVHLIDSNSG
+2633 ANSTLAVHLTDSNSG
-2648 AIVTADHANLGGTLD
+2648 AIVTADRANLGGTLD
-2663 ITGIGNVAKS
+2663 ITGIGNVTKS
-2673 WTRDAYAYTLIDTD
+2673 WTRDAYSYTLIDTD
-2687 SAINSDFAQFTVAG
+2687 SAIDSDFAQFTVAG
-2701 MDAKQVDFLTV
+2701 IDAKQVDFLTV

-2738 AATDAHGTFTLS
+2738 AATNAHGTFTLS

-2785 GAGTLI
+2785 GAGTLT

-2831 AAFGGHNSTVNGH
+2831 AAFGGHNATVNGH
-2844 VNNQGSLYFV
+2844 VNNLGSLYFV

-2938 VIEVGGQSDGDFRL
+2938 VIEVGGQSDGDFTL

-2981 VPDDGGEV
+2981 VPDDGGDVTPPDDGGDVTPPDDGGDV

-3003 GGEVTPPDDGGEVTP
+3003 GGD
-3018 PDDGGEV
+3018 
-3025 TPPDDD
+3025 
-3031 GEVTPPDD
+3031 VTPPDD
-3039 GGDITPPD
+3039 GGDVTPPDDGGDVTPPD

-3057 GDVTPVAPQYRADIG
+3057 GDVRPVAPQYRADIG

-3096 YRSADGSIWM
+3096 YRSADGSVWM

-3153 SYINAS
+3153 SYTNAS

-3286 RLGVRVDGKLYKE
+3286 RLGMRVDGKLYKE

>member
-155 NDARIENNATYEHD
+155 NDALIENNATYEHD

-246 TASDGSGK
+246 TASDGSNK

-291 YYGSHFEVVN
+291 YHGSHFEVVN

-369 GGGSGDAS
+369 GGGAGDAS

-418 GGAISANTA
+418 GGVISANTA
-427 VAINGN
+427 VAVNGN
-433 GNTISNQ
+433 GNTITNQ

-447 DGLVLSGNNNIVTTS
+447 DGLLISGNNNIVTTS

-488 KITATSTGISIAG
+488 KITTTSTGISIAG
-501 GNNQVTTESGST
+501 GNNQITTESGSA

-538 TGSSISYGIQYN
+538 TGSNMSYGIQYN
-550 SGTSGTITNTGTIT
+550 SGASGTITNTGTIT

-604 LNNLAGGSIT
+604 LNNLAGGSIS
-614 ANTAVQLNGNNNTLA
+614 ANTAVQFHGNNNKLA

-652 QGKITGGTNAIL
+652 QGKITGGINAIL

-803 SGNVI
+803 SGNVV

-847 DNRAYLKLDAANASD
+847 DNRAYLKLDAASASD

-899 ADLTATSGPAIR
+899 ADLTETSGPVIR

-951 GDFDGITINGNAMNP
+951 GDFDDITINGNAMNP

-990 WYADRYN
+990 WYADRDN

-1019 VLENVD
+1019 VLEDVD

-1048 NTYTGGTTISDGTL
+1048 NTYTGSTTISEGTL
-1062 VATNV
+1062 IATNV

-1075 TDNATLEL
+1075 TDNATLE
-1083 NTGGDFDNAISGS
+1083 
-1096 GQVVKSGDETLTLS
+1096 
-1110 GSNTYTGGTIIS
+1110 
-1122 GGTLVATNVEA
+1122 
-1133 LGTGDVTDN
+1133 
-1142 ATLELNT
+1142 
-1149 GGDFDNAIG
+1149 
-1158 GTGSVVK
+1158 
-1165 SGDKTLTLSGANSY
+1165 
-1179 TGGTTISGGTL
+1179 
-1190 VASNVEALGS
+1190 
-1200 GDVTDNATLE
+1200 
-1210 LNTGGDF
+1210 
-1217 ANNIGGTGSVVKSG
+1217 
-1231 DKTLTLSGTN
+1231 
-1241 SYTGGTTISGG
+1241 
-1252 TLVANNVE
+1252 
-1260 ALGTGD
+1260 
-1266 VTNNATLELNTGG
+1266 
-1279 DFDNAISGSGQVVKS
+1279 
-1294 GDETLTLSGAN
+1294 
-1305 SYTGGT
+1305 
-1311 TISGGTLVA
+1311 
-1320 TNVEALGTG
+1320 
-1329 DITDNATL
+1329 
-1337 ELNAGGDFT
+1337 
-1346 NNIGGTGSVE
+1346 
-1356 KSGDKTLT
+1356 
-1364 LSGTNTYRGGT
+1364 
-1375 LISGGTL
+1375 
-1382 VASNVEALGSGDVTD
+1382 
-1397 NATLEMNTGGD
+1397 M
-1408 FANNIGGTGSVVKS
+1408 
-1422 GDKTL
+1422 
-1427 TLSGANSYT
+1427 
-1436 GGTTIS
+1436 
-1442 GGTLVASNVEAL
+1442 
-1454 GTGNVTDNATLELNT
+1454 
-1469 GGDFDNA
+1469 
-1476 ISGSGQVVKS
+1476 
-1486 GDGALTLSGA
+1486 
-1496 NSYSGATTIS
+1496 
-1506 GGTLI
+1506 
-1511 AANVNAL
+1511 
-1518 GTGAIDNR
+1518 
-1526 ASLLL
+1526 
-1531 DASGQFTVTDLT
+1531 
-1543 TESGGNTEIGAGST
+1543 
-1557 LQATTLTQK
+1557 
-1566 SDSTLTINLNS
+1566 
-1577 NTVDPVIHA
+1577 
-1586 ASQVSLAGTLD
+1586 
-1597 ITGVGDVLDSD
+1597 
-1608 PASTDD
+1608 
-1614 LDTFTLIASDK
+1614 
-1625 TIAGDFEKLTVAG
+1625 
-1638 MDADLADF
+1638 
-1646 ITVDGRI
+1646 
-1653 DDTGKQYELT
+1653 
-1663 TALTWYAD
+1663 
-1671 RDDAV
+1671 
-1676 TDAHGTFNLTNA
+1676 
-1688 DGSFAVNTVL
+1688 
-1698 ENVDA
+1698 
-1703 TLDPASATGWDG
+1703 
-1715 TSLIKQGAGT
+1715 
-1725 LILNA
+1725 
-1730 ENTYT
+1730 
-1735 GGTTISG
+1735 
-1742 GTLVATNV
+1742 
-1750 DALGSGDVTDDATL
+1750 
-1764 ELNTGGTFDNAIS
+1764 
-1777 GSGQVVKSGDDVLTL
+1777 
-1792 SGANSYSGGT
+1792 
-1802 LISDGTLVAS
+1802 
-1812 NVDALGS
+1812 
-1819 GDVTNNATLEMNT
+1819 
-1832 GGDFINNI
+1832 
-1840 GGTGRVEKSG
+1840 
-1850 DDTLTLSGSNTY
+1850 
-1862 TGGTLISDGTLV
+1862 
-1874 ASNVEALGTGD
+1874 
-1885 VTNNATLELN
+1885 
-1895 TGGTF
+1895 
-1900 DNAISGSGQVVKS
+1900 
-1913 GDDVLT
+1913 
-1919 LSGANSYSG
+1919 
-1928 GTLISGGTLVANNVE
+1928 
-1943 ALGTGDVTDNA
+1943 
-1954 TLEMN
+1954 
-1959 TGGDFINNIGG
+1959 
-1970 TGRVEKSGDD
+1970 
-1980 ALTLSG
+1980 
-1986 SNTYT
+1986 
-1991 GGTTINDGTLIA
+1991 
-2003 TSVDALG
+2003 
-2010 SGDVTNNAVLELNTG
+2010 
-2025 GDFINNIGGTGRVE
+2025 
-2039 KSGDETLTLSGSN
+2039 
-2052 TYTGGTL
+2052 
-2059 ISGGTLVAT
+2059 
-2068 NVEAL
+2068 
-2073 GTGDV
+2073 
-2078 TDNAVLELNTGGD
+2078 
-2091 FINNIGGTGRVE
+2091 
-2103 KSGDDTLT
+2103 
-2111 LSGSNSYTGGTLIS
+2111 
-2125 SGTLVA
+2125 
-2131 TNVDALG
+2131 
-2138 SGDVTDNATLELNT
+2138 
-2152 GGDFTNNIS
+2152 
-2161 GSGQVVKSG
+2161 
-2170 DETLTLSGSNTYTGG
+2170 
-2185 TTINDGTL
+2185 
-2193 VATSVE
+2193 
-2199 ALGSGD
+2199 
-2205 VTNDAVL
+2205 
-2212 ALNTGGDFANNI
+2212 
-2224 GGTGSVVKSGDE
+2224 
-2236 TLTLSGTNSYTGGTT
+2236 
-2251 ISGGTLVAT
+2251 
-2260 NVEALG
+2260 
-2266 TGDVTNN
+2266 
-2273 ATLELNTGG
+2273 
-2282 DFTNNISGNGQVVKS
+2282 
-2297 GDDTLTFSGSN
+2297 
-2308 TYTGGTTINDGTL
+2308 
-2321 VATSVEALGSGD
+2321 
-2333 VTNDAVLALNT
+2333 
-2344 GGDFANNIG
+2344 
-2353 GTGSV
+2353 
-2358 VKSGDETLTLSG
+2358 
-2370 SNTYTGS
+2370 
-2377 TLISSG
+2377 
-2383 TLVAN
+2383 
-2388 DVNAL
+2388 
-2393 GTGDVT
+2393 
-2399 DNATL
+2399 
-2404 MLNTGGDF
+2404 
-2412 INNIGGTGRVEKS
+2412 
-2425 GDDTLTLSGSNSY
+2425 
-2438 TGGTLISSG
+2438 
-2447 TLVAT
+2447 
-2452 NVDAL
+2452 
-2457 GSGDVTDNATLE
+2457 
-2469 LNTGGTFDNAIS
+2469 
-2481 GSGQVVKSGDETLTL
+2481 
-2496 SGANSYTGGTLISSG
+2496 
-2511 TLVANDVN
+2511 
-2519 ALGTGDVTDNAVL
+2519 
-2532 ELNTGGDF
+2532 NTGGDF

-2583 ALGSGDIDNY
+2583 ALGSGDVTDNATLELNTGGDFDNNIGGTGSVVKSGDKTLTLSGANSYTGGTTISGGTLVATNVEALGSGDVTDNAVLELNTGGDFTNAISGSGQVVKSGDKTLTLSGANSYTGGTTISGGTLVASNVEALGTGDITDNATLELNAGGDFANNIGGTGSVVKSGDKTLTLSGSNTYTGGTTISGGTLVATNVEALGTGNVTDNATLELSTGGTFDNAISGSGQVVKSGDKMLTLSGANSYSGGTLISDGTLVASNVEALGSGDVTNDAVLELNTGGTFDNVISGSGKVEKSGDDALTLSGSNTYTGGTLISGGTLVASNVEALGTGDVTDNATLALNAGGDFTNNIGGTGRVEKSGDQTLTLSGSNTYTGGTLISSGTLVATSVDALGTGNVTNNATLALNAVGDFNNAIGGSGKVEKSGDDALTLSGSNTYTGGTLISGGTLVANDVNALGTGDVTDNAALMLNTGGDFINNIGGTGRVEKSGDDTLTLSGSNTYTGGTLISGGTLVANDVNALGTGDVTDNATLALNAVGDFNNAIGGSGKVEKSGDDTLTLSGSNTYTGGTLINGGTLVASNVEALGTGDVTDDATLELNTGGKFDNAISGSGNVVKSGADTLTLSGSNTYTGGTTINDGTLVATSVDALGTGDVTDDATLELNTGGDFDNAISGSGQVVKSGDDTLTLSGSNTYTGGTLISSGTLVANDVNALGTGDVTDNATLELNTGGDFTNNIGGTGRVEKSGDGTLTLSGSNTYTGGTLISDGTLVASNVEALGSGDIDNY

-2613 NAITAIGAGSALRAN
+2613 NATTAIGADSALRGN

-2633 ANSTLAVHLIDSNSG
+2633 ANSTLAVHLTDSNSG

-2712 DGRVNADDDTR
+2712 DGRVNAADDTR

-2750 EQGHSFT
+2750 EQGHCFT

-2801 TDVQEGALWLAET
+2801 TDVQEGVLWLAET

-2831 AAFGGHNSTVNGH
+2831 AAFGGHNATVNGH
-2844 VNNQGSLYFV
+2844 VNNLGNLYFV

-2938 VIEVGGQSDGDFRL
+2938 VIEVGGQSDGDFTL

-2981 VPDDGGEV
+2981 VPDDGGDV
-2989 TPPDDGGEVTPPDD
+2989 IPPDDGGD
-3003 GGEVTPPDDGGEVTP
+3003 
-3018 PDDGGEV
+3018 
-3025 TPPDDD
+3025 
-3031 GEVTPPDD
+3031 VTPPDD
-3039 GGDITPPD
+3039 GGDVTPPD
-3047 DGGDITPPDG
+3047 DGGDVTPPDDGGDVSPPDDGGDVTPPDDGGDVTPPDDDGDITPPDG

>member
-155 NDARIENNATYEHD
+155 NDARIENSATYEHD

-246 TASDGSGK
+246 TASDGSNK

-291 YYGSHFEVVN
+291 YHGSHFEVVN

-369 GGGSGDAS
+369 GGGAGDAS
-377 VYVHGNGDGTVVNNS
+377 VYVHGNGDGTIVNNS
-392 GTMSSTV
+392 GTMSSSV

-433 GNTISNQ
+433 GNTITNQ

-447 DGLVLSGNNNIVTTS
+447 DGLLISGNNNIVTTS

-488 KITATSTGISIAG
+488 KITATSTGISIAS
-501 GNNQVTTESGST
+501 GNNQVTTESGSA

-538 TGSSISYGIQYN
+538 TGSSNSYGIQYN
-550 SGTSGTITNTGTIT
+550 SGASGTITNTGTIT

-569 AGDAS
+569 VGDAS

-642 INGSGNTLTS
+642 ISGSGNTLTS
-652 QGKITGGTNAIL
+652 QGKITGGTNAVL
-664 INSGSKNNTLTLNTG
+664 INSGSKNNTITLNTG

-803 SGNVI
+803 SGNVV

-847 DNRAYLKLDAANASD
+847 DNRAYLKLDAASASD

-899 ADLTATSGPAIR
+899 ADLTETSGPVIR

-951 GDFDGITINGNAMNP
+951 GDFDDITINGNAMNP

-990 WYADRYN
+990 WYADRDN

-1019 VLENVD
+1019 VLEDVD

-1062 VATNV
+1062 VANNV

-1075 TDNATLEL
+1075 TD
-1083 NTGGDFDNAISGS
+1083 
-1096 GQVVKSGDETLTLS
+1096 
-1110 GSNTYTGGTIIS
+1110 
-1122 GGTLVATNVEA
+1122 
-1133 LGTGDVTDN
+1133 
-1142 ATLELNT
+1142 
-1149 GGDFDNAIG
+1149 
-1158 GTGSVVK
+1158 
-1165 SGDKTLTLSGANSY
+1165 
-1179 TGGTTISGGTL
+1179 
-1190 VASNVEALGS
+1190 
-1200 GDVTDNATLE
+1200 
-1210 LNTGGDF
+1210 
-1217 ANNIGGTGSVVKSG
+1217 
-1231 DKTLTLSGTN
+1231 
-1241 SYTGGTTISGG
+1241 
-1252 TLVANNVE
+1252 
-1260 ALGTGD
+1260 
-1266 VTNNATLELNTGG
+1266 NATLELNTGG

-1320 TNVEALGTG
+1320 SNVEALGTG

-1337 ELNAGGDFT
+1337 ELNAGGTFD
-1346 NNIGGTGSVE
+1346 NV
-1356 KSGDKTLT
+1356 
-1364 LSGTNTYRGGT
+1364 
-1375 LISGGTL
+1375 ISG
-1382 VASNVEALGSGDVTD
+1382 SGQ
-1397 NATLEMNTGGD
+1397 
-1408 FANNIGGTGSVVKS
+1408 VVKS
-1422 GDKTL
+1422 GDDAL

-1442 GGTLVASNVEAL
+1442 GGTLVANNVEAL
-1454 GTGNVTDNATLELNT
+1454 GTGDVTNNATLELNT
-1469 GGDFDNA
+1469 GGDFTNA

-1486 GDGALTLSGA
+1486 GDKTLTLSGA

-1511 AANVNAL
+1511 ATHVNAL

-1577 NTVDPVIHA
+1577 NTADPVIHA

-1614 LDTFTLIASDK
+1614 LDIFTLIASDK

-1777 GSGQVVKSGDDVLTL
+1777 GSGQVVKSGDGALTL

-1900 DNAISGSGQVVKS
+1900 DNAISGSGQVEKS

-1928 GTLISGGTLVANNVE
+1928 GTLISDGTLVASNVEALGTGDVTDDATLELNTGGDFINNIGGTGRVEKSGDDKLTLSGSNTYTGGTLISSGTLVANDVNALGTGDVTDNATLALNAVGDFDNAISGSGKVEKSGDDALTLSGSNTYTGGTLISSGTLVASNVE

-1954 TLEMN
+1954 TLELN
-1959 TGGDFINNIGG
+1959 TGGTFDNAISGSGQVVKSGDETLTLSGSNTYTGGTLISGGTLVASNVEALGSGDVTNDAVLELNTDGDFDNAIGG

-2010 SGDVTNNAVLELNTG
+2010 
-2025 GDFINNIGGTGRVE
+2025 
-2039 KSGDETLTLSGSN
+2039 
-2052 TYTGGTL
+2052 
-2059 ISGGTLVAT
+2059 
-2068 NVEAL
+2068 
-2073 GTGDV
+2073 TGDV
-2078 TDNAVLELNTGGD
+2078 TDNAV
-2091 FINNIGGTGRVE
+2091 
-2103 KSGDDTLT
+2103 
-2111 LSGSNSYTGGTLIS
+2111 
-2125 SGTLVA
+2125 
-2131 TNVDALG
+2131 
-2138 SGDVTDNATLELNT
+2138 
-2152 GGDFTNNIS
+2152 
-2161 GSGQVVKSG
+2161 
-2170 DETLTLSGSNTYTGG
+2170 
-2185 TTINDGTL
+2185 
-2193 VATSVE
+2193 
-2199 ALGSGD
+2199 
-2205 VTNDAVL
+2205 
-2212 ALNTGGDFANNI
+2212 
-2224 GGTGSVVKSGDE
+2224 
-2236 TLTLSGTNSYTGGTT
+2236 
-2251 ISGGTLVAT
+2251 
-2260 NVEALG
+2260 
-2266 TGDVTNN
+2266 
-2273 ATLELNTGG
+2273 
-2282 DFTNNISGNGQVVKS
+2282 
-2297 GDDTLTFSGSN
+2297 
-2308 TYTGGTTINDGTL
+2308 
-2321 VATSVEALGSGD
+2321 
-2333 VTNDAVLALNT
+2333 
-2344 GGDFANNIG
+2344 
-2353 GTGSV
+2353 
-2358 VKSGDETLTLSG
+2358 
-2370 SNTYTGS
+2370 
-2377 TLISSG
+2377 
-2383 TLVAN
+2383 
-2388 DVNAL
+2388 
-2393 GTGDVT
+2393 
-2399 DNATL
+2399 
-2404 MLNTGGDF
+2404 
-2412 INNIGGTGRVEKS
+2412 
-2425 GDDTLTLSGSNSY
+2425 
-2438 TGGTLISSG
+2438 
-2447 TLVAT
+2447 
-2452 NVDAL
+2452 
-2457 GSGDVTDNATLE
+2457 LE

-2481 GSGQVVKSGDETLTL
+2481 GSGQVEKSGDDVLTL
-2496 SGANSYTGGTLISSG
+2496 SGANSYSGGTLISDG

-2547 GQVVKSGDETLTL
+2547 GQVVKSGDETLTLSGANSYTGGTLISGGTLVATSVEALGSGDVTDNAVLELNTGGTFDNAISGSGQVVKSGDKTLTL

-2633 ANSTLAVHLIDSNSG
+2633 ANSTLAVHLTDSNSG
-2648 AIVTADHANLGGTLD
+2648 AIVTADRANLGGTLD

-2673 WTRDAYAYTLIDTD
+2673 WTRDAYAYTLIDSD
-2687 SAINSDFAQFTVAG
+2687 SAIDSDFAQFTVAG

-2712 DGRVNADDDTR
+2712 DGRVNAADDTR

-2770 PDSATY
+2770 PDSATD

-2801 TDVQEGALWLAET
+2801 TDVQEGTLWLAET

-2831 AAFGGHNSTVNGH
+2831 AAFGGHNATVNGH

-2938 VIEVGGQSDGDFRL
+2938 VIEVGGQSDGDFTL

-2981 VPDDGGEV
+2981 VPDDGGDVTPPDDGGDVTPPDDGGDV

-3003 GGEVTPPDDGGEVTP
+3003 GGD
-3018 PDDGGEV
+3018 V

-3039 GGDITPPD
+3039 GGDVTPPD
-3047 DGGDITPPDG
+3047 DDGDITPPDG
-3057 GDVTPVAPQYRADIG
+3057 GDVTPVTPQYRADIG

-3096 YRSADGSIWM
+3096 YRSADGSVWM

-3286 RLGVRVDGKLYKE
+3286 RLGVRVDGKLYKD

>member
-120 NLDSSTGATSVHNQ
+120 NLDSLTGATSVHNQ
-134 GTITGSNEDGT
+134 GTITGSSADGT
-145 IMLQNGGSVI
+145 ILLQNGGSVI
-155 NDARIENNATYEHD
+155 NDGRIENSAIYVHNLDYGA
-169 PEDIPQEYAGV
+169 PEIDAAI

-192 SGVLEGVSGV
+192 NGVLEGVSGV
-202 IVQSGEAHITNG
+202 IVQSGEVHITNG

-222 WRSYGVEFRD
+222 WRSYGVELR
-232 GTYGTIVNTGTIIT
+232 GGAYGTIVNTGTIIT
-246 TASDGSGK
+246 TASDGSGE
-254 IEDAAIYVHTLNDM
+254 IEDAAIYAHTFDDI
-268 AVSGSVSVDNSG
+268 AAGDYVFVDNSG
-280 LMQSDFITVAL
+280 LLQSDFIAVAL
-291 YYGSHFEVVN
+291 YHGAHFEVIN
-301 RVGGVIT
+301 RAGGVIT
-308 AGNSSLVGIKST
+308 AGNSSLVGIQSA
-320 AMELKVGV
+320 AMELKAGAN
-328 DNLVTNDGTI
+328 NLVTNDGTI

-369 GGGSGDAS
+369 GGGAGDAS

-433 GNTISNQ
+433 GNTITNQ

-447 DGLVLSGNNNIVTTS
+447 DGLLISGNNNIVTTS

-488 KITATSTGISIAG
+488 KITATSTGISIAS
-501 GNNQVTTESGST
+501 GNNQVTTESGSA

-642 INGSGNTLTS
+642 ISGSGNTLTN
-652 QGKITGGTNAIL
+652 QGKITGGTNAVL

-679 TEISGSITDDNN
+679 TEMSGSITDGNN

-803 SGNVI
+803 SGNVV

-847 DNRAYLKLDAANASD
+847 DNRAYLKLDAASASD

-951 GDFDGITINGNAMNP
+951 GDFDDITINGNAMNP

-990 WYADRYN
+990 WYADRDN

-1062 VATNV
+1062 IANNV

-1110 GSNTYTGGTIIS
+1110 GI
-1122 GGTLVATNVEA
+1122 
-1133 LGTGDVTDN
+1133 
-1142 ATLELNT
+1142 
-1149 GGDFDNAIG
+1149 
-1158 GTGSVVK
+1158 
-1165 SGDKTLTLSGANSY
+1165 NSY

-1210 LNTGGDF
+1210 LNT
-1217 ANNIGGTGSVVKSG
+1217 S
-1231 DKTLTLSGTN
+1231 
-1241 SYTGGTTISGG
+1241 
-1252 TLVANNVE
+1252 
-1260 ALGTGD
+1260 
-1266 VTNNATLELNTGG
+1266 
-1279 DFDNAISGSGQVVKS
+1279 
-1294 GDETLTLSGAN
+1294 
-1305 SYTGGT
+1305 
-1311 TISGGTLVA
+1311 
-1320 TNVEALGTG
+1320 
-1329 DITDNATL
+1329 
-1337 ELNAGGDFT
+1337 
-1346 NNIGGTGSVE
+1346 
-1356 KSGDKTLT
+1356 
-1364 LSGTNTYRGGT
+1364 
-1375 LISGGTL
+1375 
-1382 VASNVEALGSGDVTD
+1382 
-1397 NATLEMNTGGD
+1397 GD

-1436 GGTTIS
+1436 GGTIIS

-1454 GTGNVTDNATLELNT
+1454 GSGDVTDNATLELSTGGDFANNIGGTGSVVKSGGDTLTLSGNNSYTGGTLISDGTLVASNVEALGSGDVTNDAVLELNT

-1476 ISGSGQVVKS
+1476 IGGTGSVVKS
-1486 GDGALTLSGA
+1486 GDKTLTLSGA

-1577 NTVDPVIHA
+1577 NTADPVIHA

-1703 TLDPASATGWDG
+1703 TLDPDSATGWDG

-1812 NVDALGS
+1812 NV
-1819 GDVTNNATLEMNT
+1819 E
-1832 GGDFINNI
+1832 
-1840 GGTGRVEKSG
+1840 
-1850 DDTLTLSGSNTY
+1850 
-1862 TGGTLISDGTLV
+1862 
-1874 ASNVEALGTGD
+1874 
-1885 VTNNATLELN
+1885 
-1895 TGGTF
+1895 
-1900 DNAISGSGQVVKS
+1900 
-1913 GDDVLT
+1913 
-1919 LSGANSYSG
+1919 
-1928 GTLISGGTLVANNVE
+1928 
-1943 ALGTGDVTDNA
+1943 
-1954 TLEMN
+1954 
-1959 TGGDFINNIGG
+1959 
-1970 TGRVEKSGDD
+1970 
-1980 ALTLSG
+1980 
-1986 SNTYT
+1986 
-1991 GGTTINDGTLIA
+1991 
-2003 TSVDALG
+2003 
-2010 SGDVTNNAVLELNTG
+2010 
-2025 GDFINNIGGTGRVE
+2025 
-2039 KSGDETLTLSGSN
+2039 
-2052 TYTGGTL
+2052 
-2059 ISGGTLVAT
+2059 
-2068 NVEAL
+2068 
-2073 GTGDV
+2073 
-2078 TDNAVLELNTGGD
+2078 
-2091 FINNIGGTGRVE
+2091 
-2103 KSGDDTLT
+2103 
-2111 LSGSNSYTGGTLIS
+2111 
-2125 SGTLVA
+2125 
-2131 TNVDALG
+2131 
-2138 SGDVTDNATLELNT
+2138 
-2152 GGDFTNNIS
+2152 
-2161 GSGQVVKSG
+2161 
-2170 DETLTLSGSNTYTGG
+2170 
-2185 TTINDGTL
+2185 
-2193 VATSVE
+2193 
-2199 ALGSGD
+2199 
-2205 VTNDAVL
+2205 
-2212 ALNTGGDFANNI
+2212 
-2224 GGTGSVVKSGDE
+2224 
-2236 TLTLSGTNSYTGGTT
+2236 
-2251 ISGGTLVAT
+2251 
-2260 NVEALG
+2260 
-2266 TGDVTNN
+2266 
-2273 ATLELNTGG
+2273 
-2282 DFTNNISGNGQVVKS
+2282 
-2297 GDDTLTFSGSN
+2297 
-2308 TYTGGTTINDGTL
+2308 
-2321 VATSVEALGSGD
+2321 
-2333 VTNDAVLALNT
+2333 
-2344 GGDFANNIG
+2344 
-2353 GTGSV
+2353 
-2358 VKSGDETLTLSG
+2358 
-2370 SNTYTGS
+2370 
-2377 TLISSG
+2377 
-2383 TLVAN
+2383 
-2388 DVNAL
+2388 
-2393 GTGDVT
+2393 
-2399 DNATL
+2399 
-2404 MLNTGGDF
+2404 
-2412 INNIGGTGRVEKS
+2412 
-2425 GDDTLTLSGSNSY
+2425 
-2438 TGGTLISSG
+2438 
-2447 TLVAT
+2447 
-2452 NVDAL
+2452 
-2457 GSGDVTDNATLE
+2457 
-2469 LNTGGTFDNAIS
+2469 
-2481 GSGQVVKSGDETLTL
+2481 
-2496 SGANSYTGGTLISSG
+2496 
-2511 TLVANDVN
+2511 

-2560 SGANSYT
+2560 SGTNSYTDGTLISGGTLVATNVEALGTGDVTNNAVLELNTGSDFTNNISGSGQVVKSGDETLTLSGANSYTGSTTISGGTLIASNVEALGTGDVTDNAVLELNTGGDFDNAISGSGQVVKSGDETLTLSGTNTYTGGTTISGGTLVATSVDALGSGDVTDNAVLELNTDGTFDNVISGSGQVVKSGGDTLTLSGNNSYTGGTLISGGTLVATSVDALGSGDVTDNAVLELNTGGTFDNVTSGSGQVVKSGDETLTLSGANSYT

-2583 ALGSGDIDNY
+2583 ALGTGDITDNATLELNTSGTFDNAISGSGQVVKSGDDALTLSGSNTYTGGTTINGGTLVATSVEALGTGDITDNATLELNTGGDFDNAISGRGQVVKSGDKTLTLSGANSYTGGTTISGGTLVASNVNALGSGDIDNY
-2593 ASLQLNASGQFVTAN
+2593 TSLQLNASGQFVTAN

-2613 NAITAIGAGSALRAN
+2613 NATTAIGAGSALRAN

-2633 ANSTLAVHLIDSNSG
+2633 ANSTLAVHLTDSNSG

-2687 SAINSDFAQFTVAG
+2687 SAIDSDFAQFTVAG

-2801 TDVQEGALWLAET
+2801 TDVQEGTLWLAET

-2831 AAFGGHNSTVNGH
+2831 AAFGGHNATVNGH

-2938 VIEVGGQSDGDFRL
+2938 VIEVGGQSDGDFTL

-3003 GGEVTPPDDGGEVTP
+3003 GGEVTPPDDGGDVTPPDDGGEVTP

-3025 TPPDDD
+3025 TPPDDG

-3096 YRSADGSIWM
+3096 YRSADGSVWM

>member
-73 FVVETGNTVATD
+73 FVVETDNTIATD
-85 TATSAAIVGDNSN
+85 TAASAAIVGDNSN

-120 NLDSSTGATSVHNQ
+120 NLDSLTGATSVHNQ

-145 IMLQNGGSVI
+145 ILLQNGGSVI
-155 NDARIENNATYEHD
+155 NDARIENSATYEHD

-214 GMINSDGS
+214 GMISSDGS

-246 TASDGSGK
+246 TASDGSNK

-291 YYGSHFEVVN
+291 YHGSHFEVVN

-369 GGGSGDAS
+369 GGGAGDAS

-418 GGAISANTA
+418 GGVISANTA
-427 VAINGN
+427 VAVNGN
-433 GNTISNQ
+433 GNTITNQ

-447 DGLVLSGNNNIVTTS
+447 DGLLISGNNNIVTTS

-488 KITATSTGISIAG
+488 KITTTSTGISIAG
-501 GNNQVTTESGST
+501 GNNQITTESGSA

-538 TGSSISYGIQYN
+538 TGSNMSYGIQYN
-550 SGTSGTITNTGTIT
+550 SGASGTITNTGTIT

-604 LNNLAGGSIT
+604 LNNLAGGSIS
-614 ANTAVQLNGNNNTLA
+614 ANTAVQFHGNNNKLA

-652 QGKITGGTNAIL
+652 QGKITGGINAIL

-803 SGNVI
+803 SGNVV

-847 DNRAYLKLDAANASD
+847 DNRAYLKLDAASASD

-990 WYADRYN
+990 WYADHDN

-1062 VATNV
+1062 IANNV

-1083 NTGGDFDNAISGS
+1083 NTGGDFTNNISGS
-1096 GQVVKSGDETLTLS
+1096 GQ
-1110 GSNTYTGGTIIS
+1110 
-1122 GGTLVATNVEA
+1122 
-1133 LGTGDVTDN
+1133 
-1142 ATLELNT
+1142 
-1149 GGDFDNAIG
+1149 
-1158 GTGSVVK
+1158 VVK
-1165 SGDKTLTLSGANSY
+1165 SGDKTLTLSGINSY

-1190 VASNVEALGS
+1190 I
-1200 GDVTDNATLE
+1200 ATH
-1210 LNTGGDF
+1210 
-1217 ANNIGGTGSVVKSG
+1217 
-1231 DKTLTLSGTN
+1231 
-1241 SYTGGTTISGG
+1241 
-1252 TLVANNVE
+1252 
-1260 ALGTGD
+1260 
-1266 VTNNATLELNTGG
+1266 
-1279 DFDNAISGSGQVVKS
+1279 
-1294 GDETLTLSGAN
+1294 
-1305 SYTGGT
+1305 
-1311 TISGGTLVA
+1311 
-1320 TNVEALGTG
+1320 
-1329 DITDNATL
+1329 
-1337 ELNAGGDFT
+1337 
-1346 NNIGGTGSVE
+1346 
-1356 KSGDKTLT
+1356 
-1364 LSGTNTYRGGT
+1364 
-1375 LISGGTL
+1375 
-1382 VASNVEALGSGDVTD
+1382 
-1397 NATLEMNTGGD
+1397 
-1408 FANNIGGTGSVVKS
+1408 
-1422 GDKTL
+1422 
-1427 TLSGANSYT
+1427 
-1436 GGTTIS
+1436 
-1442 GGTLVASNVEAL
+1442 
-1454 GTGNVTDNATLELNT
+1454 
-1469 GGDFDNA
+1469 
-1476 ISGSGQVVKS
+1476 
-1486 GDGALTLSGA
+1486 
-1496 NSYSGATTIS
+1496 
-1506 GGTLI
+1506 
-1511 AANVNAL
+1511 VNAL

-1577 NTVDPVIHA
+1577 NTADPVIHA

-1777 GSGQVVKSGDDVLTL
+1777 GSGQVVKSGDETLTLSGSNSYTDGTLISGGTLVASNVEALGSGDVTDDAVLELNTGGDFDNAISGSGQVVKSGDETLTLSGSNTYTGGTLISGGTLVASNVEALGSGDVTNDAVLELNTGGTFDNTISGSGRVVKSGDGALTL

-1802 LISDGTLVAS
+1802 LISDGTLIAGR
-1812 NVDALGS
+1812 VDVLGS
-1819 GDVTNNATLEMNT
+1819 GDVT
-1832 GGDFINNI
+1832 D
-1840 GGTGRVEKSG
+1840 
-1850 DDTLTLSGSNTY
+1850 
-1862 TGGTLISDGTLV
+1862 
-1874 ASNVEALGTGD
+1874 
-1885 VTNNATLELN
+1885 NATLELN

-1928 GTLISGGTLVANNVE
+1928 GTLISDGTLVASNVE

-2138 SGDVTDNATLELNT
+2138 
-2152 GGDFTNNIS
+2152 
-2161 GSGQVVKSG
+2161 
-2170 DETLTLSGSNTYTGG
+2170 
-2185 TTINDGTL
+2185 
-2193 VATSVE
+2193 
-2199 ALGSGD
+2199 
-2205 VTNDAVL
+2205 
-2212 ALNTGGDFANNI
+2212 
-2224 GGTGSVVKSGDE
+2224 
-2236 TLTLSGTNSYTGGTT
+2236 
-2251 ISGGTLVAT
+2251 
-2260 NVEALG
+2260 
-2266 TGDVTNN
+2266 
-2273 ATLELNTGG
+2273 
-2282 DFTNNISGNGQVVKS
+2282 
-2297 GDDTLTFSGSN
+2297 
-2308 TYTGGTTINDGTL
+2308 
-2321 VATSVEALGSGD
+2321 
-2333 VTNDAVLALNT
+2333 
-2344 GGDFANNIG
+2344 
-2353 GTGSV
+2353 
-2358 VKSGDETLTLSG
+2358 
-2370 SNTYTGS
+2370 
-2377 TLISSG
+2377 
-2383 TLVAN
+2383 
-2388 DVNAL
+2388 
-2393 GTGDVT
+2393 TGDVT
-2399 DNATL
+2399 DNA
-2404 MLNTGGDF
+2404 
-2412 INNIGGTGRVEKS
+2412 V
-2425 GDDTLTLSGSNSY
+2425 
-2438 TGGTLISSG
+2438 
-2447 TLVAT
+2447 
-2452 NVDAL
+2452 
-2457 GSGDVTDNATLE
+2457 LE

-2567 GGTTI
+2567 GGTLISGGTLVATSVEALGSGDVTDNAVLELNTGGTFDNAISGSGQVVKSGDKTLTLSGANSYTGGTTI

-2633 ANSTLAVHLIDSNSG
+2633 ANGTLAVHLTDNNSG
-2648 AIVTADHANLGGTLD
+2648 AIVTADRANLGGTLD
-2663 ITGIGNVAKS
+2663 ITGIGNVTKS

-2687 SAINSDFAQFTVAG
+2687 SAIDSDFAQFTVAG

-2757 LNTALTDVDATLN
+2757 LNTALTDVDATLD
-2770 PDSATY
+2770 PDSATG

-2785 GAGTLI
+2785 GAGALI

-2831 AAFGGHNSTVNGH
+2831 AAFGGHNATVNGH
-2844 VNNQGSLYFV
+2844 VNNLGNLYFV

-3018 PDDGGEV
+3018 PDGGGDI
-3025 TPPDDD
+3025 TPPD
-3031 GEVTPPDD
+3031 G

-3057 GDVTPVAPQYRADIG
+3057 GGDATPVAPQYRADIG

>member
-120 NLDSSTGATSVHNQ
+120 NLDSLTGATSVHNQ

-145 IMLQNGGSVI
+145 ILLQNGGSVI
-155 NDARIENNATYEHD
+155 NDGRIENSAIYVHNLDYGA
-169 PEDIPQEYAGV
+169 PEIDAAI

-192 SGVLEGVSGV
+192 NGVLEGVSGV
-202 IVQSGEAHITNG
+202 IVQSGEVHITNG

-222 WRSYGVEFRD
+222 WRSYGVELR
-232 GTYGTIVNTGTIIT
+232 GGAYGTIVNTGTIIT
-246 TASDGSGK
+246 TASDGSGE
-254 IEDAAIYVHTLNDM
+254 IEDAAIYAHTFDDI
-268 AVSGSVSVDNSG
+268 AAGDYVSVDNSG
-280 LMQSDFITVAL
+280 LLQSDFIAVAL
-291 YYGSHFEVVN
+291 YHGAHFEVIN

-308 AGNSSLVGIKST
+308 AGNSSLVGIQSA
-320 AMELKVGV
+320 AMELKAGVG
-328 DNLVTNDGTI
+328 NLVTNDGTI

-369 GGGSGDAS
+369 GGGAGDAS
-377 VYVHGNGDGTVVNNS
+377 VYVHGNGDGTIVNNS
-392 GTMSSTV
+392 GTMSSSV

-418 GGAISANTA
+418 GSAISANTA

-433 GNTISNQ
+433 GNTITNQ

-447 DGLVLSGNNNIVTTS
+447 DGLLISGNNNIVTTS

-488 KITATSTGISIAG
+488 KITTTSTGISIAG
-501 GNNQVTTESGST
+501 GNNQVTTESGSA

-550 SGTSGTITNTGTIT
+550 SGASGTITNTGTIT

-636 DTNGVT
+636 DTDGVT
-642 INGSGNTLTS
+642 ISGSGNTLTS
-652 QGKITGGTNAIL
+652 QGKITGGTNAVL
-664 INSGSKNNTLTLNTG
+664 INSGSKNNTITLNTG

-736 NSALWVKSGTL
+736 NSTLWVKSGTL

-803 SGNVI
+803 SGNVV

-847 DNRAYLKLDAANASD
+847 DNRAYLKLDAASASD

-951 GDFDGITINGNAMNP
+951 GDFDDITINGNAMNP
-966 DAFITVVGQKNV
+966 DAFLTVVGQKNV

-990 WYADRYN
+990 WYADRDN

-1048 NTYTGGTTISDGTL
+1048 NTYTGSTTISEGTL
-1062 VATNV
+1062 IATNV

-1075 TDNATLEL
+1075 TDNATLEM

-1096 GQVVKSGDETLTLS
+1096 GQVVKSGDE
-1110 GSNTYTGGTIIS
+1110 
-1122 GGTLVATNVEA
+1122 
-1133 LGTGDVTDN
+1133 
-1142 ATLELNT
+1142 
-1149 GGDFDNAIG
+1149 
-1158 GTGSVVK
+1158 
-1165 SGDKTLTLSGANSY
+1165 TLTLSGANSY

-1217 ANNIGGTGSVVKSG
+1217 ANNIGGTGRVV
-1231 DKTLTLSGTN
+1231 
-1241 SYTGGTTISGG
+1241 
-1252 TLVANNVE
+1252 
-1260 ALGTGD
+1260 
-1266 VTNNATLELNTGG
+1266 
-1279 DFDNAISGSGQVVKS
+1279 
-1294 GDETLTLSGAN
+1294 
-1305 SYTGGT
+1305 
-1311 TISGGTLVA
+1311 
-1320 TNVEALGTG
+1320 
-1329 DITDNATL
+1329 
-1337 ELNAGGDFT
+1337 
-1346 NNIGGTGSVE
+1346 

-1427 TLSGANSYT
+1427 TLSGNNTYR

-1442 GGTLVASNVEAL
+1442 GGTLVATNVEAL
-1454 GTGNVTDNATLELNT
+1454 GSGNVTDNATLELNT
-1469 GGDFDNA
+1469 GGTFDNV

-1486 GDGALTLSGA
+1486 GDETLTLSGA

-1511 AANVNAL
+1511 ATHVNAL

-1812 NVDALGS
+1812 NVEALGS
-1819 GDVTNNATLEMNT
+1819 GDVTDDATLELNTGGTFDNAIGGSGNVVKSGADTLTLSGSNSYTGGTLINGGTLVASNVEALGTGDVTNNATLELNT

-1862 TGGTLISDGTLV
+1862 TGGTLINGGTLV

-1885 VTNNATLELN
+1885 VT
-1895 TGGTF
+1895 
-1900 DNAISGSGQVVKS
+1900 
-1913 GDDVLT
+1913 
-1919 LSGANSYSG
+1919 
-1928 GTLISGGTLVANNVE
+1928 
-1943 ALGTGDVTDNA
+1943 DNA
-1954 TLEMN
+1954 TL
-1959 TGGDFINNIGG
+1959 
-1970 TGRVEKSGDD
+1970 
-1980 ALTLSG
+1980 A
-1986 SNTYT
+1986 
-1991 GGTTINDGTLIA
+1991 
-2003 TSVDALG
+2003 
-2010 SGDVTNNAVLELNTG
+2010 
-2025 GDFINNIGGTGRVE
+2025 
-2039 KSGDETLTLSGSN
+2039 
-2052 TYTGGTL
+2052 
-2059 ISGGTLVAT
+2059 
-2068 NVEAL
+2068 
-2073 GTGDV
+2073 
-2078 TDNAVLELNTGGD
+2078 
-2091 FINNIGGTGRVE
+2091 
-2103 KSGDDTLT
+2103 
-2111 LSGSNSYTGGTLIS
+2111 
-2125 SGTLVA
+2125 
-2131 TNVDALG
+2131 
-2138 SGDVTDNATLELNT
+2138 
-2152 GGDFTNNIS
+2152 
-2161 GSGQVVKSG
+2161 
-2170 DETLTLSGSNTYTGG
+2170 
-2185 TTINDGTL
+2185 
-2193 VATSVE
+2193 
-2199 ALGSGD
+2199 
-2205 VTNDAVL
+2205 
-2212 ALNTGGDFANNI
+2212 
-2224 GGTGSVVKSGDE
+2224 
-2236 TLTLSGTNSYTGGTT
+2236 
-2251 ISGGTLVAT
+2251 
-2260 NVEALG
+2260 
-2266 TGDVTNN
+2266 
-2273 ATLELNTGG
+2273 
-2282 DFTNNISGNGQVVKS
+2282 
-2297 GDDTLTFSGSN
+2297 
-2308 TYTGGTTINDGTL
+2308 
-2321 VATSVEALGSGD
+2321 
-2333 VTNDAVLALNT
+2333 
-2344 GGDFANNIG
+2344 
-2353 GTGSV
+2353 
-2358 VKSGDETLTLSG
+2358 
-2370 SNTYTGS
+2370 
-2377 TLISSG
+2377 
-2383 TLVAN
+2383 
-2388 DVNAL
+2388 
-2393 GTGDVT
+2393 
-2399 DNATL
+2399 
-2404 MLNTGGDF
+2404 
-2412 INNIGGTGRVEKS
+2412 
-2425 GDDTLTLSGSNSY
+2425 
-2438 TGGTLISSG
+2438 
-2447 TLVAT
+2447 
-2452 NVDAL
+2452 
-2457 GSGDVTDNATLE
+2457 

-2496 SGANSYTGGTLISSG
+2496 SGTNSYTGGTTISGGS
-2511 TLVANDVN
+2511 LVATNVE

-2540 DNAISGS
+2540 ANNIGGTGSVVKSGDKTLTLSGTNSYTGGTTINDGTLVATSVDALGSGDVTDNATLELNTSGTFDNVISGS
-2547 GQVVKSGDETLTL
+2547 GQVVKSGDDALTL

-2613 NAITAIGAGSALRAN
+2613 NATTAIGAGSALRAN

-2633 ANSTLAVHLIDSNSG
+2633 ANSTLAVHLTDSNSG
-2648 AIVTADHANLGGTLD
+2648 AIVTADRANLGGTLD

-2687 SAINSDFAQFTVAG
+2687 SAIDSDFAQFTVAG

-2770 PDSATY
+2770 PESATY

-2801 TDVQEGALWLAET
+2801 TDVQEGALWLTET

-2831 AAFGGHNSTVNGH
+2831 AAFGGHNATVNGH
-2844 VNNQGSLYFV
+2844 VNNLGSLYFV

-2938 VIEVGGQSDGDFRL
+2938 VIEVGGQSDGDFTL

-2981 VPDDGGEV
+2981 VPDDGGDVTPPDDGGDV

-3003 GGEVTPPDDGGEVTP
+3003 GGD
-3018 PDDGGEV
+3018 
-3025 TPPDDD
+3025 
-3031 GEVTPPDD
+3031 VTPPDD
-3039 GGDITPPD
+3039 GGDVSPPDDGGDVTPPD
-3047 DGGDITPPDG
+3047 DGGDVTPPDDDGDITPPDG

-3096 YRSADGSIWM
+3096 YRSADGSVWM

-3352 YAQAAGQKGKND
+3352 YAQAVGQKGKND

>member
-1 MNKTYNIIWNAAR
+1 K
-14 GMYIV
+14 
-19 TSELARSG
+19 
-27 SRAIVSVSASCAVT
+27 
-41 LLAMDA
+41 
-47 APAVA
+47 
-52 EETRVSIPSQTT
+52 
-64 TYTLSGATP
+64 
-73 FVVETGNTVATD
+73 
-85 TATSAAIVGDNSN
+85 
-98 DWDLLIESGAV
+98 
-109 VGSSLTDSQAM
+109 
-120 NLDSSTGATSVHNQ
+120 
-134 GTITGSNEDGT
+134 
-145 IMLQNGGSVI
+145 
-155 NDARIENNATYEHD
+155 
-169 PEDIPQEYAGV
+169 
-180 YMLNGGSYVSSE
+180 
-192 SGVLEGVSGV
+192 
-202 IVQSGEAHITNG
+202 
-214 GMINSDGS
+214 
-222 WRSYGVEFRD
+222 
-232 GTYGTIVNTGTIIT
+232 
-246 TASDGSGK
+246 
-254 IEDAAIYVHTLNDM
+254 
-268 AVSGSVSVDNSG
+268 
-280 LMQSDFITVAL
+280 
-291 YYGSHFEVVN
+291 
-301 RVGGVIT
+301 
-308 AGNSSLVGIKST
+308 
-320 AMELKVGV
+320 
-328 DNLVTNDGTI
+328 
-338 SAYGTANTYGIHY
+338 
-351 GESTSG
+351 
-357 GVITNTG
+357 
-364 SITTT
+364 
-369 GGGSGDAS
+369 SGDDAL
-377 VYVHGNGDGTVVNNS
+377 T
-392 GTMSSTV
+392 
-399 YGVYLD
+399 
-405 SARSKGHTLNNQA
+405 
-418 GGAISANTA
+418 
-427 VAINGN
+427 
-433 GNTISNQ
+433 
-440 GKMTGVS
+440 
-447 DGLVLSGNNNIVTTS
+447 LSGNNS
-462 GGEISGKNGIRVS
+462 
-475 KGSGNQITAKSGS
+475 
-488 KITATSTGISIAG
+488 
-501 GNNQVTTESGST
+501 
-513 IVAKDN
+513 
-519 GILINSGANNVT
+519 
-531 NGGSITA
+531 
-538 TGSSISYGIQYN
+538 
-550 SGTSGTITNTGTIT
+550 
-564 TTGKG
+564 
-569 AGDAS
+569 
-574 VYAHGGAVTINNSGT
+574 
-589 MDSSVFGVYVTTGHT
+589 
-604 LNNLAGGSIT
+604 
-614 ANTAVQLNGNNNTLA
+614 
-629 NAGAILG
+629 
-636 DTNGVT
+636 
-642 INGSGNTLTS
+642 
-652 QGKITGGTNAIL
+652 
-664 INSGSKNNTLTLNTG
+664 
-679 TEISGSITDDNN
+679 
-691 SASAN
+691 
-696 NNLILDGEGT
+696 
-706 LGSSISGLN
+706 
-715 SVTSSGD
+715 
-722 WTLSGATMNLSGTT
+722 
-736 NSALWVKSGTL
+736 
-747 ILNGA
+747 
-752 MTAKGATVDSG
+752 
-763 TTLQIGNGGTLGAFN
+763 
-778 GDIVDNGTLTFNRSD
+778 
-793 AAAYGSVISG
+793 
-803 SGNVI
+803 
-808 KQGGGELT
+808 
-816 LSNNNSYSGGTT
+816 
-828 IAEGTLTATAGGAL
+828 
-842 GSGNI
+842 
-847 DNRAYLKLDAANASD
+847 
-862 PFIVADLTTHSG
+862 
-874 ATVEIGAGS
+874 
-883 TLQANT
+883 
-889 LTQQDGSTLT
+889 
-899 ADLTATSGPAIR
+899 
-911 AKNVNLDGTLNVA
+911 
-924 SPASQEPI
+924 
-932 RSTDD
+932 
-937 LISLALIESDNAIS
+937 
-951 GDFDGITINGNAMNP
+951 
-966 DAFITVVGQKNV
+966 
-978 NDTHYDLVETLT
+978 
-990 WYADRYN
+990 
-997 AAIDAHGTFNL
+997 
-1008 ADADDSFTVNT
+1008 
-1019 VLENVD
+1019 
-1025 ANSGWNGQ
+1025 
-1033 SLTKTGAGTLILNAE
+1033 
-1048 NTYTGGTTISDGTL
+1048 YTGGTLISDGTL
-1062 VATNV
+1062 VASNV
-1067 EALGTGNV
+1067 EALGSGDV
-1075 TDNATLEL
+1075 TNDAVLEL

-1096 GQVVKSGDETLTLS
+1096 GQ
-1110 GSNTYTGGTIIS
+1110 
-1122 GGTLVATNVEA
+1122 
-1133 LGTGDVTDN
+1133 
-1142 ATLELNT
+1142 
-1149 GGDFDNAIG
+1149 
-1158 GTGSVVK
+1158 VVK

-1200 GDVTDNATLE
+1200 GDITD
-1210 LNTGGDF
+1210 
-1217 ANNIGGTGSVVKSG
+1217 
-1231 DKTLTLSGTN
+1231 
-1241 SYTGGTTISGG
+1241 
-1252 TLVANNVE
+1252 
-1260 ALGTGD
+1260 
-1266 VTNNATLELNTGG
+1266 NATLELNTGG

-1294 GDETLTLSGAN
+1294 GDETLTLSGTN
-1305 SYTGGT
+1305 TYTGGT
-1311 TISGGTLVA
+1311 TISGGTLIA
-1320 TNVEALGTG
+1320 TH
-1329 DITDNATL
+1329 
-1337 ELNAGGDFT
+1337 
-1346 NNIGGTGSVE
+1346 
-1356 KSGDKTLT
+1356 
-1364 LSGTNTYRGGT
+1364 
-1375 LISGGTL
+1375 
-1382 VASNVEALGSGDVTD
+1382 
-1397 NATLEMNTGGD
+1397 
-1408 FANNIGGTGSVVKS
+1408 
-1422 GDKTL
+1422 
-1427 TLSGANSYT
+1427 
-1436 GGTTIS
+1436 
-1442 GGTLVASNVEAL
+1442 
-1454 GTGNVTDNATLELNT
+1454 
-1469 GGDFDNA
+1469 
-1476 ISGSGQVVKS
+1476 
-1486 GDGALTLSGA
+1486 
-1496 NSYSGATTIS
+1496 
-1506 GGTLI
+1506 
-1511 AANVNAL
+1511 VNAL

-1531 DASGQFTVTDLT
+1531 DASGQFAVTDLT

-1577 NTVDPVIHA
+1577 NTADPVIHA

-1703 TLDPASATGWDG
+1703 TLDPDSATGWDG

-1735 GGTTISG
+1735 VGTTISG

-1777 GSGQVVKSGDDVLTL
+1777 GSGQVVKSGDKMLTL
-1792 SGANSYSGGT
+1792 SGTNSYSGGT
-1802 LISDGTLVAS
+1802 LISGGTLVAT

-1819 GDVTNNATLEMNT
+1819 GDVT
-1832 GGDFINNI
+1832 
-1840 GGTGRVEKSG
+1840 
-1850 DDTLTLSGSNTY
+1850 DD
-1862 TGGTLISDGTLV
+1862 
-1874 ASNVEALGTGD
+1874 
-1885 VTNNATLELN
+1885 ATLELN

-1913 GDDVLT
+1913 GDDT
-1919 LSGANSYSG
+1919 
-1928 GTLISGGTLVANNVE
+1928 
-1943 ALGTGDVTDNA
+1943 
-1954 TLEMN
+1954 
-1959 TGGDFINNIGG
+1959 
-1970 TGRVEKSGDD
+1970 
-1980 ALTLSG
+1980 LTLSG

-1991 GGTTINDGTLIA
+1991 GGTIISGGTLVA
-2003 TSVDALG
+2003 SNVEALG
-2010 SGDVTNNAVLELNTG
+2010 TGDVTNDAVLELNTG
-2025 GDFINNIGGTGRVE
+2025 GDFDNAISGSGQVV

-2059 ISGGTLVAT
+2059 ISGGTLVASNVEALGSGDVT
-2068 NVEAL
+2068 NDAVLELNTGGDFTNAISGSGQVVKSGDETLTLSGANSYTGGTLISGGTLIASNVEAL

-2091 FINNIGGTGRVE
+2091 F
-2103 KSGDDTLT
+2103 
-2111 LSGSNSYTGGTLIS
+2111 
-2125 SGTLVA
+2125 
-2131 TNVDALG
+2131 
-2138 SGDVTDNATLELNT
+2138 
-2152 GGDFTNNIS
+2152 
-2161 GSGQVVKSG
+2161 
-2170 DETLTLSGSNTYTGG
+2170 
-2185 TTINDGTL
+2185 
-2193 VATSVE
+2193 
-2199 ALGSGD
+2199 
-2205 VTNDAVL
+2205 
-2212 ALNTGGDFANNI
+2212 
-2224 GGTGSVVKSGDE
+2224 
-2236 TLTLSGTNSYTGGTT
+2236 
-2251 ISGGTLVAT
+2251 
-2260 NVEALG
+2260 
-2266 TGDVTNN
+2266 
-2273 ATLELNTGG
+2273 
-2282 DFTNNISGNGQVVKS
+2282 
-2297 GDDTLTFSGSN
+2297 
-2308 TYTGGTTINDGTL
+2308 
-2321 VATSVEALGSGD
+2321 
-2333 VTNDAVLALNT
+2333 
-2344 GGDFANNIG
+2344 
-2353 GTGSV
+2353 
-2358 VKSGDETLTLSG
+2358 
-2370 SNTYTGS
+2370 
-2377 TLISSG
+2377 
-2383 TLVAN
+2383 
-2388 DVNAL
+2388 
-2393 GTGDVT
+2393 
-2399 DNATL
+2399 
-2404 MLNTGGDF
+2404 
-2412 INNIGGTGRVEKS
+2412 
-2425 GDDTLTLSGSNSY
+2425 
-2438 TGGTLISSG
+2438 
-2447 TLVAT
+2447 
-2452 NVDAL
+2452 
-2457 GSGDVTDNATLE
+2457 
-2469 LNTGGTFDNAIS
+2469 DNAIS
-2481 GSGQVVKSGDETLTL
+2481 GSGQVEKSGDETLTL

-2532 ELNTGGDF
+2532 ELNTGGTFDNAISGSGQVVKSGDETLTLSGSNTYTGGTTINDGTLIATSIDALGSGDVTDNAVLELNTGGDF

-2560 SGANSYT
+2560 SGTNSYTDGTLISGGTLVATNLEALGTGDVTNNATLELNTGGTFDNAISGSGQVVKSGDDALTLSGSNTYT

-2572 SGGTLVASNVE
+2572 SGGTLIATSVDALGSGDVTDNAVLELNTGGTFDNAISGSGQVVKSGDKTLTLSGSNTYTGGTTISGGTLIASNVE
-2583 ALGSGDIDNY
+2583 ALGSGNIDNY

-2613 NAITAIGAGSALRAN
+2613 NATTAIGAGSTLRAN

-2633 ANSTLAVHLIDSNSG
+2633 ANSTLAVHLTDSNSG

-2712 DGRVNADDDTR
+2712 DGRVNAADDTR

-2770 PDSATY
+2770 PDSATD

-2831 AAFGGHNSTVNGH
+2831 AAFGGHNATVNGH
-2844 VNNQGSLYFV
+2844 VNNLGSLYFV

-2938 VIEVGGQSDGDFRL
+2938 VIEVGGQSDGDFTL

-2981 VPDDGGEV
+2981 VPDDGG
-2989 TPPDDGGEVTPPDD
+2989 D
-3003 GGEVTPPDDGGEVTP
+3003 
-3018 PDDGGEV
+3018 
-3025 TPPDDD
+3025 
-3031 GEVTPPDD
+3031 VTPPDD
-3039 GGDITPPD
+3039 GGDVIPPDDGGDVTPPD
-3047 DGGDITPPDG
+3047 DGGDVTPPDDGGDVTPPDDGGDVTPPDDGGDVTPPDDDGDITPPDG

-3096 YRSADGSIWM
+3096 YRSADGSVWM

-3286 RLGVRVDGKLYKE
+3286 RLGMRVDGKLYKE

>member
-1 MNKTYNIIWNAAR
+1 
-14 GMYIV
+14 
-19 TSELARSG
+19 
-27 SRAIVSVSASCAVT
+27 
-41 LLAMDA
+41 
-47 APAVA
+47 
-52 EETRVSIPSQTT
+52 
-64 TYTLSGATP
+64 
-73 FVVETGNTVATD
+73 
-85 TATSAAIVGDNSN
+85 
-98 DWDLLIESGAV
+98 
-109 VGSSLTDSQAM
+109 
-120 NLDSSTGATSVHNQ
+120 
-134 GTITGSNEDGT
+134 
-145 IMLQNGGSVI
+145 
-155 NDARIENNATYEHD
+155 
-169 PEDIPQEYAGV
+169 
-180 YMLNGGSYVSSE
+180 
-192 SGVLEGVSGV
+192 
-202 IVQSGEAHITNG
+202 
-214 GMINSDGS
+214 
-222 WRSYGVEFRD
+222 
-232 GTYGTIVNTGTIIT
+232 
-246 TASDGSGK
+246 
-254 IEDAAIYVHTLNDM
+254 
-268 AVSGSVSVDNSG
+268 
-280 LMQSDFITVAL
+280 
-291 YYGSHFEVVN
+291 
-301 RVGGVIT
+301 
-308 AGNSSLVGIKST
+308 
-320 AMELKVGV
+320 
-328 DNLVTNDGTI
+328 
-338 SAYGTANTYGIHY
+338 
-351 GESTSG
+351 
-357 GVITNTG
+357 
-364 SITTT
+364 
-369 GGGSGDAS
+369 
-377 VYVHGNGDGTVVNNS
+377 
-392 GTMSSTV
+392 
-399 YGVYLD
+399 
-405 SARSKGHTLNNQA
+405 
-418 GGAISANTA
+418 
-427 VAINGN
+427 
-433 GNTISNQ
+433 
-440 GKMTGVS
+440 
-447 DGLVLSGNNNIVTTS
+447 
-462 GGEISGKNGIRVS
+462 
-475 KGSGNQITAKSGS
+475 
-488 KITATSTGISIAG
+488 
-501 GNNQVTTESGST
+501 
-513 IVAKDN
+513 
-519 GILINSGANNVT
+519 
-531 NGGSITA
+531 
-538 TGSSISYGIQYN
+538 
-550 SGTSGTITNTGTIT
+550 
-564 TTGKG
+564 
-569 AGDAS
+569 
-574 VYAHGGAVTINNSGT
+574 
-589 MDSSVFGVYVTTGHT
+589 
-604 LNNLAGGSIT
+604 
-614 ANTAVQLNGNNNTLA
+614 
-629 NAGAILG
+629 
-636 DTNGVT
+636 
-642 INGSGNTLTS
+642 
-652 QGKITGGTNAIL
+652 
-664 INSGSKNNTLTLNTG
+664 
-679 TEISGSITDDNN
+679 
-691 SASAN
+691 
-696 NNLILDGEGT
+696 
-706 LGSSISGLN
+706 
-715 SVTSSGD
+715 
-722 WTLSGATMNLSGTT
+722 
-736 NSALWVKSGTL
+736 
-747 ILNGA
+747 
-752 MTAKGATVDSG
+752 
-763 TTLQIGNGGTLGAFN
+763 
-778 GDIVDNGTLTFNRSD
+778 
-793 AAAYGSVISG
+793 
-803 SGNVI
+803 
-808 KQGGGELT
+808 
-816 LSNNNSYSGGTT
+816 
-828 IAEGTLTATAGGAL
+828 
-842 GSGNI
+842 
-847 DNRAYLKLDAANASD
+847 
-862 PFIVADLTTHSG
+862 
-874 ATVEIGAGS
+874 
-883 TLQANT
+883 
-889 LTQQDGSTLT
+889 
-899 ADLTATSGPAIR
+899 
-911 AKNVNLDGTLNVA
+911 
-924 SPASQEPI
+924 
-932 RSTDD
+932 
-937 LISLALIESDNAIS
+937 
-951 GDFDGITINGNAMNP
+951 
-966 DAFITVVGQKNV
+966 
-978 NDTHYDLVETLT
+978 
-990 WYADRYN
+990 
-997 AAIDAHGTFNL
+997 
-1008 ADADDSFTVNT
+1008 
-1019 VLENVD
+1019 
-1025 ANSGWNGQ
+1025 
-1033 SLTKTGAGTLILNAE
+1033 
-1048 NTYTGGTTISDGTL
+1048 
-1062 VATNV
+1062 
-1067 EALGTGNV
+1067 
-1075 TDNATLEL
+1075 
-1083 NTGGDFDNAISGS
+1083 
-1096 GQVVKSGDETLTLS
+1096 
-1110 GSNTYTGGTIIS
+1110 
-1122 GGTLVATNVEA
+1122 
-1133 LGTGDVTDN
+1133 
-1142 ATLELNT
+1142 
-1149 GGDFDNAIG
+1149 
-1158 GTGSVVK
+1158 VVK

-1294 GDETLTLSGAN
+1294 GD
-1305 SYTGGT
+1305 
-1311 TISGGTLVA
+1311 
-1320 TNVEALGTG
+1320 
-1329 DITDNATL
+1329 
-1337 ELNAGGDFT
+1337 
-1346 NNIGGTGSVE
+1346 
-1356 KSGDKTLT
+1356 KT
-1364 LSGTNTYRGGT
+1364 
-1375 LISGGTL
+1375 
-1382 VASNVEALGSGDVTD
+1382 
-1397 NATLEMNTGGD
+1397 
-1408 FANNIGGTGSVVKS
+1408 
-1422 GDKTL
+1422 
-1427 TLSGANSYT
+1427 
-1436 GGTTIS
+1436 
-1442 GGTLVASNVEAL
+1442 
-1454 GTGNVTDNATLELNT
+1454 
-1469 GGDFDNA
+1469 
-1476 ISGSGQVVKS
+1476 
-1486 GDGALTLSGA
+1486 LTLSGA

-1511 AANVNAL
+1511 ATHVNAL

-1566 SDSTLTINLNS
+1566 SDSTLTINLNG

-1764 ELNTGGTFDNAIS
+1764 ELNTGGTFDNAIG
-1777 GSGQVVKSGDDVLTL
+1777 GSGNVVKSGADTLTL
-1792 SGANSYSGGT
+1792 SGSNSYTGGT
-1802 LISDGTLVAS
+1802 TISGGTLVAS
-1812 NVDALGS
+1812 NVEALGT
-1819 GDVTNNATLEMNT
+1819 GDVTNNATLELNT

-1862 TGGTLISDGTLV
+1862 TGGTLINGGTLV

-1885 VTNNATLELN
+1885 VTDNATLALN

-1900 DNAISGSGQVVKS
+1900 DNAISGSGQ
-1913 GDDVLT
+1913 
-1919 LSGANSYSG
+1919 
-1928 GTLISGGTLVANNVE
+1928 
-1943 ALGTGDVTDNA
+1943 
-1954 TLEMN
+1954 
-1959 TGGDFINNIGG
+1959 
-1970 TGRVEKSGDD
+1970 
-1980 ALTLSG
+1980 
-1986 SNTYT
+1986 
-1991 GGTTINDGTLIA
+1991 
-2003 TSVDALG
+2003 
-2010 SGDVTNNAVLELNTG
+2010 
-2025 GDFINNIGGTGRVE
+2025 
-2039 KSGDETLTLSGSN
+2039 
-2052 TYTGGTL
+2052 
-2059 ISGGTLVAT
+2059 
-2068 NVEAL
+2068 
-2073 GTGDV
+2073 
-2078 TDNAVLELNTGGD
+2078 
-2091 FINNIGGTGRVE
+2091 
-2103 KSGDDTLT
+2103 
-2111 LSGSNSYTGGTLIS
+2111 
-2125 SGTLVA
+2125 
-2131 TNVDALG
+2131 
-2138 SGDVTDNATLELNT
+2138 
-2152 GGDFTNNIS
+2152 
-2161 GSGQVVKSG
+2161 
-2170 DETLTLSGSNTYTGG
+2170 
-2185 TTINDGTL
+2185 
-2193 VATSVE
+2193 
-2199 ALGSGD
+2199 
-2205 VTNDAVL
+2205 
-2212 ALNTGGDFANNI
+2212 
-2224 GGTGSVVKSGDE
+2224 VVKSGDE

-2266 TGDVTNN
+2266 SGDVTDDATLELNTGGTFDNAISGSGQVVKSGDKMLTLSGANSYSGGTLISDGTLVASNVEALGTGDVTNN
-2273 ATLELNTGG
+2273 ATLALNTGG
-2282 DFTNNISGNGQVVKS
+2282 DFTNNISGSGQVVKS
-2297 GDDTLTFSGSN
+2297 GDDTLTLSGANS
-2308 TYTGGTTINDGTL
+2308 YTGGTTI
-2321 VATSVEALGSGD
+2321 SG
-2333 VTNDAVLALNT
+2333 
-2344 GGDFANNIG
+2344 
-2353 GTGSV
+2353 
-2358 VKSGDETLTLSG
+2358 
-2370 SNTYTGS
+2370 
-2377 TLISSG
+2377 
-2383 TLVAN
+2383 
-2388 DVNAL
+2388 
-2393 GTGDVT
+2393 
-2399 DNATL
+2399 
-2404 MLNTGGDF
+2404 
-2412 INNIGGTGRVEKS
+2412 
-2425 GDDTLTLSGSNSY
+2425 
-2438 TGGTLISSG
+2438 G

-2457 GSGDVTDNATLE
+2457 GTGDVTNSSTLE

-2496 SGANSYTGGTLISSG
+2496 SGSNTYTGGTLISGGTLVATNVDALGTGDVTDNATLELNTGGTFDNVISGSGQVVKSGDDTLTLSGANSYTGGTLISGG
-2511 TLVANDVN
+2511 TLVATSVE
-2519 ALGTGDVTDNAVL
+2519 ALGSGDVTDNAVL
-2532 ELNTGGDF
+2532 ELNTGGTF

-2547 GQVVKSGDETLTL
+2547 GQVVKSGDKTLTL

-2633 ANSTLAVHLIDSNSG
+2633 ANSTLAVHLTDSNSG
-2648 AIVTADHANLGGTLD
+2648 AIVTADRANLGGTLD

-2673 WTRDAYAYTLIDTD
+2673 WTRDAYAYTLIDSD
-2687 SAINSDFAQFTVAG
+2687 SAIDSDFAQFTVAG

-2831 AAFGGHNSTVNGH
+2831 AAFGGHNATVNGH
-2844 VNNQGSLYFV
+2844 VNNLGNLYFV

-3286 RLGVRVDGKLYKE
+3286 RLGMRVDGKLYKE

>member
-120 NLDSSTGATSVHNQ
+120 NLDSLTGATSVHNQ

-145 IMLQNGGSVI
+145 ILLQNGGSVI
-155 NDARIENNATYEHD
+155 NDGRIENSAIYVHNLDYGA
-169 PEDIPQEYAGV
+169 PEIDAAI

-192 SGVLEGVSGV
+192 NGVLKGVSGV
-202 IVQSGEAHITNG
+202 IVQSGEVHITNG
-214 GMINSDGS
+214 GTINSDGS
-222 WRSYGVEFRD
+222 WRSYGVELR
-232 GTYGTIVNTGTIIT
+232 GGAYGTIVNTGTIIT
-246 TASDGSGK
+246 TASDGSNK
-254 IEDAAIYVHTLNDM
+254 IEDAAIYAHTFDDI
-268 AVSGSVSVDNSG
+268 AAGDSVSVDNSG
-280 LMQSDFITVAL
+280 LLQSDFIAVAL
-291 YYGSHFEVVN
+291 YHGAHFEVFN
-301 RVGGVIT
+301 RAGGVIT
-308 AGNSSLVGIKST
+308 AGNSSLVGIQSA
-320 AMELKVGV
+320 AMELKAGA

-369 GGGSGDAS
+369 GGGAGDAS

-392 GTMSSTV
+392 GTMSSSV

-433 GNTISNQ
+433 GNTITNQ

-447 DGLVLSGNNNIVTTS
+447 DGLLISGNNNIVTTS

-488 KITATSTGISIAG
+488 KITTTSTGISIAG
-501 GNNQVTTESGST
+501 GNNQVTTESGSA

-550 SGTSGTITNTGTIT
+550 SGASGTITNTGTIT

-636 DTNGVT
+636 DTDGVT
-642 INGSGNTLTS
+642 ISGSGNTLTS
-652 QGKITGGTNAIL
+652 QGKITGGTNAVL
-664 INSGSKNNTLTLNTG
+664 INSGSKNNTITLNTG

-763 TTLQIGNGGTLGAFN
+763 TTLQIGNSGTLGAFN

-803 SGNVI
+803 SGNVV

-828 IAEGTLTATAGGAL
+828 IAEGALTATAGGAL

-847 DNRAYLKLDAANASD
+847 DNRAYLKLDAASASD

-899 ADLTATSGPAIR
+899 TDLTATSGPAIR

-924 SPASQEPI
+924 SPANQEPI

-990 WYADRYN
+990 WYADRDN

-1062 VATNV
+1062 VANNV

-1075 TDNATLEL
+1075 TDNAR
-1083 NTGGDFDNAISGS
+1083 
-1096 GQVVKSGDETLTLS
+1096 
-1110 GSNTYTGGTIIS
+1110 
-1122 GGTLVATNVEA
+1122 
-1133 LGTGDVTDN
+1133 
-1142 ATLELNT
+1142 
-1149 GGDFDNAIG
+1149 
-1158 GTGSVVK
+1158 
-1165 SGDKTLTLSGANSY
+1165 
-1179 TGGTTISGGTL
+1179 
-1190 VASNVEALGS
+1190 
-1200 GDVTDNATLE
+1200 
-1210 LNTGGDF
+1210 
-1217 ANNIGGTGSVVKSG
+1217 
-1231 DKTLTLSGTN
+1231 
-1241 SYTGGTTISGG
+1241 
-1252 TLVANNVE
+1252 
-1260 ALGTGD
+1260 
-1266 VTNNATLELNTGG
+1266 LELNTGG

-1320 TNVEALGTG
+1320 SNVEALGT
-1329 DITDNATL
+1329 
-1337 ELNAGGDFT
+1337 
-1346 NNIGGTGSVE
+1346 
-1356 KSGDKTLT
+1356 
-1364 LSGTNTYRGGT
+1364 
-1375 LISGGTL
+1375 
-1382 VASNVEALGSGDVTD
+1382 GDVTD
-1397 NATLEMNTGGD
+1397 NATLELNTGGTFD
-1408 FANNIGGTGSVVKS
+1408 NVISGSGQVVKS
-1422 GDKTL
+1422 GDETL

-1454 GTGNVTDNATLELNT
+1454 GTGDITDNATLELNAGGDFANNIGGTGSVVKSGDKTLTLSGTNTYTGGTTISGGTLVASNVNALGSGNVTDNATLELSTGGDFANNIGGTGSVVKSGDETLTLSGANSYTGGTTISGGTLVASNVEALGTGDVTDNATLELNT

-1486 GDGALTLSGA
+1486 GDKTLTLSGA

-1511 AANVNAL
+1511 ATHVNAL

-1577 NTVDPVIHA
+1577 NTADPVIHA

-1885 VTNNATLELN
+1885 VTNNATL
-1895 TGGTF
+1895 
-1900 DNAISGSGQVVKS
+1900 
-1913 GDDVLT
+1913 
-1919 LSGANSYSG
+1919 
-1928 GTLISGGTLVANNVE
+1928 
-1943 ALGTGDVTDNA
+1943 
-1954 TLEMN
+1954 
-1959 TGGDFINNIGG
+1959 
-1970 TGRVEKSGDD
+1970 
-1980 ALTLSG
+1980 
-1986 SNTYT
+1986 
-1991 GGTTINDGTLIA
+1991 
-2003 TSVDALG
+2003 
-2010 SGDVTNNAVLELNTG
+2010 
-2025 GDFINNIGGTGRVE
+2025 
-2039 KSGDETLTLSGSN
+2039 
-2052 TYTGGTL
+2052 
-2059 ISGGTLVAT
+2059 
-2068 NVEAL
+2068 
-2073 GTGDV
+2073 
-2078 TDNAVLELNTGGD
+2078 
-2091 FINNIGGTGRVE
+2091 
-2103 KSGDDTLT
+2103 
-2111 LSGSNSYTGGTLIS
+2111 
-2125 SGTLVA
+2125 
-2131 TNVDALG
+2131 
-2138 SGDVTDNATLELNT
+2138 
-2152 GGDFTNNIS
+2152 
-2161 GSGQVVKSG
+2161 
-2170 DETLTLSGSNTYTGG
+2170 
-2185 TTINDGTL
+2185 
-2193 VATSVE
+2193 
-2199 ALGSGD
+2199 
-2205 VTNDAVL
+2205 
-2212 ALNTGGDFANNI
+2212 
-2224 GGTGSVVKSGDE
+2224 
-2236 TLTLSGTNSYTGGTT
+2236 
-2251 ISGGTLVAT
+2251 
-2260 NVEALG
+2260 
-2266 TGDVTNN
+2266 
-2273 ATLELNTGG
+2273 
-2282 DFTNNISGNGQVVKS
+2282 
-2297 GDDTLTFSGSN
+2297 
-2308 TYTGGTTINDGTL
+2308 
-2321 VATSVEALGSGD
+2321 
-2333 VTNDAVLALNT
+2333 
-2344 GGDFANNIG
+2344 
-2353 GTGSV
+2353 
-2358 VKSGDETLTLSG
+2358 
-2370 SNTYTGS
+2370 
-2377 TLISSG
+2377 
-2383 TLVAN
+2383 
-2388 DVNAL
+2388 
-2393 GTGDVT
+2393 
-2399 DNATL
+2399 
-2404 MLNTGGDF
+2404 
-2412 INNIGGTGRVEKS
+2412 
-2425 GDDTLTLSGSNSY
+2425 
-2438 TGGTLISSG
+2438 
-2447 TLVAT
+2447 
-2452 NVDAL
+2452 
-2457 GSGDVTDNATLE
+2457 
-2469 LNTGGTFDNAIS
+2469 
-2481 GSGQVVKSGDETLTL
+2481 
-2496 SGANSYTGGTLISSG
+2496 
-2511 TLVANDVN
+2511 
-2519 ALGTGDVTDNAVL
+2519 
-2532 ELNTGGDF
+2532 
-2540 DNAISGS
+2540 
-2547 GQVVKSGDETLTL
+2547 
-2560 SGANSYT
+2560 
-2567 GGTTI
+2567 
-2572 SGGTLVASNVE
+2572 
-2583 ALGSGDIDNY
+2583 
-2593 ASLQLNASGQFVTAN
+2593 
-2608 LTTHD
+2608 
-2613 NAITAIGAGSALRAN
+2613 
-2628 TLTQE
+2628 
-2633 ANSTLAVHLIDSNSG
+2633 
-2648 AIVTADHANLGGTLD
+2648 
-2663 ITGIGNVAKS
+2663 
-2673 WTRDAYAYTLIDTD
+2673 
-2687 SAINSDFAQFTVAG
+2687 
-2701 MDAKQVDFLTV
+2701 
-2712 DGRVNADDDTR
+2712 
-2723 YDVTASLSWYADSDN
+2723 
-2738 AATDAHGTFTLS
+2738 
-2750 EQGHSFT
+2750 
-2757 LNTALTDVDATLN
+2757 
-2770 PDSATY
+2770 
-2776 WDGKSLIKR
+2776 
-2785 GAGTLI
+2785 
-2791 LGAQNTYSGD
+2791 
-2801 TDVQEGALWLAET
+2801 
-2814 ATIGSAGS
+2814 
-2822 AQAVNIAAN
+2822 
-2831 AAFGGHNSTVNGH
+2831 
-2844 VNNQGSLYFV
+2844 
-2854 DTFTVNGDVV
+2854 
-2864 NSSAMI
+2864 
-2870 SGSDQPNNTLTI
+2870 
-2882 AGNYTGNDGHL
+2882 
-2893 YLNTQLGDDSS
+2893 
-2904 PTDKLIVTGDT
+2904 
-2915 AGSTTLHI
+2915 
-2923 TNVNG
+2923 
-2928 LGAQTVNGIE
+2928 
-2938 VIEVGGQSDGDFRL
+2938 
-2952 YKGHVD
+2952 
-2958 INAWTYTLKQ
+2958 
-2968 DGGDW
+2968 
-2973 YLRSESDD
+2973 
-2981 VPDDGGEV
+2981 
-2989 TPPDDGGEVTPPDD
+2989 
-3003 GGEVTPPDDGGEVTP
+3003 
-3018 PDDGGEV
+3018 
-3025 TPPDDD
+3025 
-3031 GEVTPPDD
+3031 
-3039 GGDITPPD
+3039 
-3047 DGGDITPPDG
+3047 
-3057 GDVTPVAPQYRADIG
+3057 
-3072 VYLGNQWM
+3072 
-3080 ARNLQM
+3080 
-3086 QTLYDREGSQ
+3086 
-3096 YRSADGSIWM
+3096 
-3106 RFKAGKAESQAVNGN
+3106 
-3121 VDIDS
+3121 
-3126 DYSQFQ
+3126 
-3132 LGGDILTW
+3132 
-3140 SDGAQSVT
+3140 
-3148 VGLMG
+3148 
-3153 SYINAS
+3153 
-3159 TDSTGNRGADGSQFS
+3159 
-3174 ANGSVDGYNLGLYA
+3174 
-3188 TWFADAQS
+3188 
-3196 HRGAYIDSW
+3196 
-3205 YQYGAY
+3205 
-3211 NNSVDNDGLSAS
+3211 
-3223 RYDSAAHAVSLE
+3223 
-3235 TGYRYDIALSN
+3235 
-3246 RNTVSLTPQAQV
+3246 
-3258 TWQRYSADT
+3258 
-3267 VIDDGGTRI
+3267 
-3276 SGQNDDSWTT
+3276 
-3286 RLGVRVDGKLYKE
+3286 
-3299 SGRIQPFME
+3299 
-3308 VNWLHASDN
+3308 
-3317 ASATFGDTKVS
+3317 
-3328 QDLPNDRVEVKV
+3328 
-3340 GIQANVSERLSV
+3340 
-3352 YAQAAGQKGKND
+3352 
-3364 YGDASFS
+3364 
-3371 LNMRYNW
+3371 

>member
-73 FVVETGNTVATD
+73 FVVETGNTIATD
-85 TATSAAIVGDNSN
+85 TAASAAIVGDNSN

-109 VGSSLTDSQAM
+109 VGSSLIDSQAM
-120 NLDSSTGATSVHNQ
+120 NLDSLTGATSVHNQ
-134 GTITGSNEDGT
+134 GTIIGSSADGT
-145 IMLQNGGSVI
+145 ILLQNGGSVI
-155 NDARIENNATYEHD
+155 NDGRIENSAIYVHNLDLGA
-169 PEDIPQEYAGV
+169 PEIDAAI

-192 SGVLEGVSGV
+192 NGVLKGVSGV
-202 IVQSGEAHITNG
+202 IVQSGEVHITNG
-214 GMINSDGS
+214 GTINSDGS
-222 WRSYGVEFRD
+222 WRSYGVELR
-232 GTYGTIVNTGTIIT
+232 GGAYGTIVNTGTIIT
-246 TASDGSGK
+246 TASDGSGE
-254 IEDAAIYVHTLNDM
+254 IEDAAIYAHTFDDI
-268 AVSGSVSVDNSG
+268 AAGDYVSVDNSG
-280 LMQSDFITVAL
+280 LLQSDFIAVAL
-291 YYGSHFEVVN
+291 YHGAHFEVIN
-301 RVGGVIT
+301 RAGGVIT
-308 AGNSSLVGIKST
+308 AGNSSLVGIQSA
-320 AMELKVGV
+320 AMELKAGAN
-328 DNLVTNDGTI
+328 NLVTNDGTI

-369 GGGSGDAS
+369 GGGAGDAS

-433 GNTISNQ
+433 GNTITNQ

-447 DGLVLSGNNNIVTTS
+447 DGLLISGNNNIVTTS

-488 KITATSTGISIAG
+488 KITATSTGISIAS
-501 GNNQVTTESGST
+501 GNNQVTTESGSA

-642 INGSGNTLTS
+642 ISGSGNTLTN
-652 QGKITGGTNAIL
+652 QGKITGGTNAVL

-679 TEISGSITDDNN
+679 TEMSGSITDGNN

-793 AAAYGSVISG
+793 AAVYGSVISG
-803 SGNVI
+803 SGNVV

-847 DNRAYLKLDAANASD
+847 DNRAYLKLDAASASD

-951 GDFDGITINGNAMNP
+951 GDFDDITINGNAMNP

-990 WYADRYN
+990 WYADRDN

-1062 VATNV
+1062 VANNV

-1075 TDNATLEL
+1075 TD
-1083 NTGGDFDNAISGS
+1083 
-1096 GQVVKSGDETLTLS
+1096 
-1110 GSNTYTGGTIIS
+1110 
-1122 GGTLVATNVEA
+1122 
-1133 LGTGDVTDN
+1133 
-1142 ATLELNT
+1142 
-1149 GGDFDNAIG
+1149 
-1158 GTGSVVK
+1158 
-1165 SGDKTLTLSGANSY
+1165 
-1179 TGGTTISGGTL
+1179 
-1190 VASNVEALGS
+1190 
-1200 GDVTDNATLE
+1200 
-1210 LNTGGDF
+1210 
-1217 ANNIGGTGSVVKSG
+1217 
-1231 DKTLTLSGTN
+1231 
-1241 SYTGGTTISGG
+1241 
-1252 TLVANNVE
+1252 
-1260 ALGTGD
+1260 
-1266 VTNNATLELNTGG
+1266 NATLELNTGG

-1320 TNVEALGTG
+1320 TNVEALGSG
-1329 DITDNATL
+1329 DVTDNATL
-1337 ELNAGGDFT
+1337 ELNT
-1346 NNIGGTGSVE
+1346 GGTFDNVISGSGQVV

-1364 LSGTNTYRGGT
+1364 LSGSNIYTGGT
-1375 LISGGTL
+1375 TISGGTL

-1427 TLSGANSYT
+1427 TLSGSNTYTGGTLISDGTLVASNVEALGTGDVTDNAVLELNTGGDFTNAISGSGQVVKSGDEMLTLSGANSYT

-1442 GGTLVASNVEAL
+1442 GGTLVATNVEALGSGDVTDNATLELNTGGTFDNVISGSGQVVKSGDDALTLSGNNSYTGGTLISGGTLVASNVDALGSGDVTDNATLEMNTGGDFDNAISGSGQVVKSGDETLTLSGANSYTGGTTISGGTLVANNVEAL
-1454 GTGNVTDNATLELNT
+1454 GTGDVTNNATLELNT

-1486 GDGALTLSGA
+1486 GDKTLTLSGA

-1511 AANVNAL
+1511 ATHVNAL

-1703 TLDPASATGWDG
+1703 TLDPDSVTGWDG

-1777 GSGQVVKSGDDVLTL
+1777 GSGQVVKSGDKMLTL

-1812 NVDALGS
+1812 NVEALGT
-1819 GDVTNNATLEMNT
+1819 GDVTNDAVLELNT
-1832 GGDFINNI
+1832 GGDFDNAIS
-1840 GGTGRVEKSG
+1840 GSGQVVKSG
-1850 DDTLTLSGSNTY
+1850 DGTLTLSGSNTYRGGTTISGGTLLASNVEALGTGDVTDNAVLELNTGGDFDNAISGSGQVVKSGDETLTLSGSNTY
-1862 TGGTLISDGTLV
+1862 TGGTLISGGTLV
-1874 ASNVEALGTGD
+1874 ATNVEALGSGD
-1885 VTNNATLELN
+1885 VTDDATLELN

-1928 GTLISGGTLVANNVE
+1928 GTLIS
-1943 ALGTGDVTDNA
+1943 
-1954 TLEMN
+1954 
-1959 TGGDFINNIGG
+1959 
-1970 TGRVEKSGDD
+1970 
-1980 ALTLSG
+1980 
-1986 SNTYT
+1986 
-1991 GGTTINDGTLIA
+1991 
-2003 TSVDALG
+2003 
-2010 SGDVTNNAVLELNTG
+2010 
-2025 GDFINNIGGTGRVE
+2025 
-2039 KSGDETLTLSGSN
+2039 
-2052 TYTGGTL
+2052 
-2059 ISGGTLVAT
+2059 
-2068 NVEAL
+2068 
-2073 GTGDV
+2073 
-2078 TDNAVLELNTGGD
+2078 
-2091 FINNIGGTGRVE
+2091 
-2103 KSGDDTLT
+2103 
-2111 LSGSNSYTGGTLIS
+2111 
-2125 SGTLVA
+2125 
-2131 TNVDALG
+2131 
-2138 SGDVTDNATLELNT
+2138 
-2152 GGDFTNNIS
+2152 
-2161 GSGQVVKSG
+2161 
-2170 DETLTLSGSNTYTGG
+2170 
-2185 TTINDGTL
+2185 DGTL
-2193 VATSVE
+2193 VA
-2199 ALGSGD
+2199 
-2205 VTNDAVL
+2205 
-2212 ALNTGGDFANNI
+2212 
-2224 GGTGSVVKSGDE
+2224 
-2236 TLTLSGTNSYTGGTT
+2236 
-2251 ISGGTLVAT
+2251 
-2260 NVEALG
+2260 
-2266 TGDVTNN
+2266 
-2273 ATLELNTGG
+2273 
-2282 DFTNNISGNGQVVKS
+2282 
-2297 GDDTLTFSGSN
+2297 
-2308 TYTGGTTINDGTL
+2308 
-2321 VATSVEALGSGD
+2321 
-2333 VTNDAVLALNT
+2333 
-2344 GGDFANNIG
+2344 
-2353 GTGSV
+2353 
-2358 VKSGDETLTLSG
+2358 
-2370 SNTYTGS
+2370 
-2377 TLISSG
+2377 
-2383 TLVAN
+2383 
-2388 DVNAL
+2388 
-2393 GTGDVT
+2393 
-2399 DNATL
+2399 
-2404 MLNTGGDF
+2404 
-2412 INNIGGTGRVEKS
+2412 
-2425 GDDTLTLSGSNSY
+2425 
-2438 TGGTLISSG
+2438 
-2447 TLVAT
+2447 
-2452 NVDAL
+2452 
-2457 GSGDVTDNATLE
+2457 
-2469 LNTGGTFDNAIS
+2469 
-2481 GSGQVVKSGDETLTL
+2481 
-2496 SGANSYTGGTLISSG
+2496 
-2511 TLVANDVN
+2511 
-2519 ALGTGDVTDNAVL
+2519 
-2532 ELNTGGDF
+2532 
-2540 DNAISGS
+2540 
-2547 GQVVKSGDETLTL
+2547 
-2560 SGANSYT
+2560 
-2567 GGTTI
+2567 
-2572 SGGTLVASNVE
+2572 
-2583 ALGSGDIDNY
+2583 
-2593 ASLQLNASGQFVTAN
+2593 
-2608 LTTHD
+2608 
-2613 NAITAIGAGSALRAN
+2613 
-2628 TLTQE
+2628 
-2633 ANSTLAVHLIDSNSG
+2633 
-2648 AIVTADHANLGGTLD
+2648 
-2663 ITGIGNVAKS
+2663 
-2673 WTRDAYAYTLIDTD
+2673 
-2687 SAINSDFAQFTVAG
+2687 
-2701 MDAKQVDFLTV
+2701 
-2712 DGRVNADDDTR
+2712 
-2723 YDVTASLSWYADSDN
+2723 
-2738 AATDAHGTFTLS
+2738 
-2750 EQGHSFT
+2750 
-2757 LNTALTDVDATLN
+2757 
-2770 PDSATY
+2770 
-2776 WDGKSLIKR
+2776 
-2785 GAGTLI
+2785 
-2791 LGAQNTYSGD
+2791 
-2801 TDVQEGALWLAET
+2801 
-2814 ATIGSAGS
+2814 
-2822 AQAVNIAAN
+2822 
-2831 AAFGGHNSTVNGH
+2831 
-2844 VNNQGSLYFV
+2844 
-2854 DTFTVNGDVV
+2854 
-2864 NSSAMI
+2864 
-2870 SGSDQPNNTLTI
+2870 
-2882 AGNYTGNDGHL
+2882 
-2893 YLNTQLGDDSS
+2893 
-2904 PTDKLIVTGDT
+2904 
-2915 AGSTTLHI
+2915 
-2923 TNVNG
+2923 
-2928 LGAQTVNGIE
+2928 
-2938 VIEVGGQSDGDFRL
+2938 
-2952 YKGHVD
+2952 
-2958 INAWTYTLKQ
+2958 
-2968 DGGDW
+2968 
-2973 YLRSESDD
+2973 
-2981 VPDDGGEV
+2981 
-2989 TPPDDGGEVTPPDD
+2989 
-3003 GGEVTPPDDGGEVTP
+3003 
-3018 PDDGGEV
+3018 
-3025 TPPDDD
+3025 
-3031 GEVTPPDD
+3031 
-3039 GGDITPPD
+3039 
-3047 DGGDITPPDG
+3047 
-3057 GDVTPVAPQYRADIG
+3057 
-3072 VYLGNQWM
+3072 
-3080 ARNLQM
+3080 
-3086 QTLYDREGSQ
+3086 
-3096 YRSADGSIWM
+3096 
-3106 RFKAGKAESQAVNGN
+3106 
-3121 VDIDS
+3121 
-3126 DYSQFQ
+3126 
-3132 LGGDILTW
+3132 
-3140 SDGAQSVT
+3140 
-3148 VGLMG
+3148 
-3153 SYINAS
+3153 
-3159 TDSTGNRGADGSQFS
+3159 
-3174 ANGSVDGYNLGLYA
+3174 
-3188 TWFADAQS
+3188 
-3196 HRGAYIDSW
+3196 
-3205 YQYGAY
+3205 
-3211 NNSVDNDGLSAS
+3211 
-3223 RYDSAAHAVSLE
+3223 
-3235 TGYRYDIALSN
+3235 
-3246 RNTVSLTPQAQV
+3246 
-3258 TWQRYSADT
+3258 
-3267 VIDDGGTRI
+3267 
-3276 SGQNDDSWTT
+3276 
-3286 RLGVRVDGKLYKE
+3286 
-3299 SGRIQPFME
+3299 
-3308 VNWLHASDN
+3308 
-3317 ASATFGDTKVS
+3317 
-3328 QDLPNDRVEVKV
+3328 
-3340 GIQANVSERLSV
+3340 
-3352 YAQAAGQKGKND
+3352 
-3364 YGDASFS
+3364 
-3371 LNMRYNW
+3371 

>member
-85 TATSAAIVGDNSN
+85 IATSAAIVGDNSN

-120 NLDSSTGATSVHNQ
+120 NLDSLTGATSVHNQ

-145 IMLQNGGSVI
+145 ILLQNGGSVI
-155 NDARIENNATYEHD
+155 NDGRIENSATYEHD
-169 PEDIPQEYAGV
+169 PQDIPQEYAGV

-291 YYGSHFEVVN
+291 YHGSHFEVVN

-369 GGGSGDAS
+369 GGGAGDAS

-418 GGAISANTA
+418 GSAISANTA

-433 GNTISNQ
+433 GNTITNQ

-447 DGLVLSGNNNIVTTS
+447 DGLLISGNNNIVTTS

-488 KITATSTGISIAG
+488 KITATSTGISIAS
-501 GNNQVTTESGST
+501 GNNQVTTESGSA

-538 TGSSISYGIQYN
+538 TGSSNSYGIQYN
-550 SGTSGTITNTGTIT
+550 SGASGTITNTGTIT

-569 AGDAS
+569 VGDAS

-604 LNNLAGGSIT
+604 LNNLAGGSIS
-614 ANTAVQLNGNNNTLA
+614 ANTAVQFHGNNNKLA
-629 NAGAILG
+629 NAGAISG

-642 INGSGNTLTS
+642 ISGSGNTLTN

-706 LGSSISGLN
+706 LGGSISGLN

-803 SGNVI
+803 SGNVV

-847 DNRAYLKLDAANASD
+847 DNRAYLKLDAASASD

-1048 NTYTGGTTISDGTL
+1048 NTYTGGTLISDGTL
-1062 VATNV
+1062 VASNV
-1067 EALGTGNV
+1067 EALGTGDI
-1075 TDNATLEL
+1075 TDNAVLEL

-1294 GDETLTLSGAN
+1294 GD
-1305 SYTGGT
+1305 
-1311 TISGGTLVA
+1311 
-1320 TNVEALGTG
+1320 
-1329 DITDNATL
+1329 
-1337 ELNAGGDFT
+1337 
-1346 NNIGGTGSVE
+1346 
-1356 KSGDKTLT
+1356 KT
-1364 LSGTNTYRGGT
+1364 
-1375 LISGGTL
+1375 
-1382 VASNVEALGSGDVTD
+1382 
-1397 NATLEMNTGGD
+1397 
-1408 FANNIGGTGSVVKS
+1408 
-1422 GDKTL
+1422 
-1427 TLSGANSYT
+1427 
-1436 GGTTIS
+1436 
-1442 GGTLVASNVEAL
+1442 
-1454 GTGNVTDNATLELNT
+1454 
-1469 GGDFDNA
+1469 
-1476 ISGSGQVVKS
+1476 
-1486 GDGALTLSGA
+1486 LTLSGA

-1511 AANVNAL
+1511 ATHVNAL

-1566 SDSTLTINLNS
+1566 SDSTLTINLNG

-1764 ELNTGGTFDNAIS
+1764 ELNTGGTFDNAIG
-1777 GSGQVVKSGDDVLTL
+1777 GSGNVVKSGADTLTL
-1792 SGANSYSGGT
+1792 SGSNSYTGGT
-1802 LISDGTLVAS
+1802 TISGGTLVAS
-1812 NVDALGS
+1812 NVEALGT
-1819 GDVTNNATLEMNT
+1819 GDVTNNATLELNT

-1862 TGGTLISDGTLV
+1862 TGGTLINGGTLV

-1885 VTNNATLELN
+1885 VTDNATLALN

-1900 DNAISGSGQVVKS
+1900 DNAISGSGQ
-1913 GDDVLT
+1913 
-1919 LSGANSYSG
+1919 
-1928 GTLISGGTLVANNVE
+1928 
-1943 ALGTGDVTDNA
+1943 
-1954 TLEMN
+1954 
-1959 TGGDFINNIGG
+1959 
-1970 TGRVEKSGDD
+1970 
-1980 ALTLSG
+1980 
-1986 SNTYT
+1986 
-1991 GGTTINDGTLIA
+1991 
-2003 TSVDALG
+2003 
-2010 SGDVTNNAVLELNTG
+2010 
-2025 GDFINNIGGTGRVE
+2025 
-2039 KSGDETLTLSGSN
+2039 
-2052 TYTGGTL
+2052 
-2059 ISGGTLVAT
+2059 
-2068 NVEAL
+2068 
-2073 GTGDV
+2073 
-2078 TDNAVLELNTGGD
+2078 
-2091 FINNIGGTGRVE
+2091 
-2103 KSGDDTLT
+2103 
-2111 LSGSNSYTGGTLIS
+2111 
-2125 SGTLVA
+2125 
-2131 TNVDALG
+2131 
-2138 SGDVTDNATLELNT
+2138 
-2152 GGDFTNNIS
+2152 
-2161 GSGQVVKSG
+2161 
-2170 DETLTLSGSNTYTGG
+2170 
-2185 TTINDGTL
+2185 
-2193 VATSVE
+2193 
-2199 ALGSGD
+2199 
-2205 VTNDAVL
+2205 
-2212 ALNTGGDFANNI
+2212 
-2224 GGTGSVVKSGDE
+2224 VVKSGDE

-2266 TGDVTNN
+2266 SGDVTDDATLELNTGGTFDNAISGSGQVVKSGDKMLTLSGANSYSGGTLISDGTLVASNVEALGTGDVTNN
-2273 ATLELNTGG
+2273 ATLALNTGG
-2282 DFTNNISGNGQVVKS
+2282 DFTNNISGSGQVVKS
-2297 GDDTLTFSGSN
+2297 GDDTLTLSGANS
-2308 TYTGGTTINDGTL
+2308 YTGGTTI
-2321 VATSVEALGSGD
+2321 SG
-2333 VTNDAVLALNT
+2333 
-2344 GGDFANNIG
+2344 
-2353 GTGSV
+2353 
-2358 VKSGDETLTLSG
+2358 
-2370 SNTYTGS
+2370 
-2377 TLISSG
+2377 
-2383 TLVAN
+2383 
-2388 DVNAL
+2388 
-2393 GTGDVT
+2393 
-2399 DNATL
+2399 
-2404 MLNTGGDF
+2404 
-2412 INNIGGTGRVEKS
+2412 
-2425 GDDTLTLSGSNSY
+2425 
-2438 TGGTLISSG
+2438 G

-2457 GSGDVTDNATLE
+2457 GTGDVTNSSTLE

-2496 SGANSYTGGTLISSG
+2496 SGSNTYTGGTLISGGTLVATNGDALGTGDVTDNATLELNTGGTFDNVISGSGQVVKSGDDTLTLSGANSYTGGTLISGG
-2511 TLVANDVN
+2511 TLVATSVE
-2519 ALGTGDVTDNAVL
+2519 ALGSGDVTDNAVL
-2532 ELNTGGDF
+2532 ELNTGGTF

-2547 GQVVKSGDETLTL
+2547 GQVVKSGDKTLTL

-2633 ANSTLAVHLIDSNSG
+2633 ANSTLAVHLTDSNSG
-2648 AIVTADHANLGGTLD
+2648 AIVTADRANLGGTLD

-2673 WTRDAYAYTLIDTD
+2673 WTRDAYAYTLIDSD
-2687 SAINSDFAQFTVAG
+2687 SAIDSDFAQFTVAG

-2831 AAFGGHNSTVNGH
+2831 AAFGGHNATVNGH
-2844 VNNQGSLYFV
+2844 VNNLGNLYFV

-3286 RLGVRVDGKLYKE
+3286 RLGMRVDGKLYKE

>member
-19 TSELARSG
+19 TSELARRG

-120 NLDSSTGATSVHNQ
+120 NLDSLTGATSVHNQ
-134 GTITGSNEDGT
+134 GTITGSSADGT
-145 IMLQNGGSVI
+145 ILLQNGGSVI
-155 NDARIENNATYEHD
+155 NDGRIENSAIYVHNLDYGA
-169 PEDIPQEYAGV
+169 PEIDAAI

-192 SGVLEGVSGV
+192 NGVLKGVSGV
-202 IVQSGEAHITNG
+202 IVQSGEVHITNG
-214 GMINSDGS
+214 GTINSDGS
-222 WRSYGVEFRD
+222 WRSYGVELR
-232 GTYGTIVNTGTIIT
+232 GGAYGTIVNTGTIIT
-246 TASDGSGK
+246 TASDGSNK
-254 IEDAAIYVHTLNDM
+254 IEDAAIYAHTFDDI
-268 AVSGSVSVDNSG
+268 AAGDSVSVDNSG
-280 LMQSDFITVAL
+280 LLQSDFIAVAL
-291 YYGSHFEVVN
+291 YHGAHFEVFN
-301 RVGGVIT
+301 RAGGVIT
-308 AGNSSLVGIKST
+308 AGNSSLVGIQSA
-320 AMELKVGV
+320 AMELKAGA

-351 GESTSG
+351 GENTSG

-433 GNTISNQ
+433 GNTITNQ

-447 DGLVLSGNNNIVTTS
+447 DGLLISGNNNIVTTS

-488 KITATSTGISIAG
+488 KITTTSTGISIAG
-501 GNNQVTTESGST
+501 GNNQVTTESGSA

-550 SGTSGTITNTGTIT
+550 SGASGTITNTGTIT

-629 NAGAILG
+629 NAGAISG

-642 INGSGNTLTS
+642 ISGSGNTLTS
-652 QGKITGGTNAIL
+652 QGKITGGTNAVL
-664 INSGSKNNTLTLNTG
+664 INSGSKNNTITLNTG

-747 ILNGA
+747 IVNGA

-803 SGNVI
+803 SGNVV

-847 DNRAYLKLDAANASD
+847 DNRAYLKLDAASASD

-899 ADLTATSGPAIR
+899 ADLTETSGPVIR

-951 GDFDGITINGNAMNP
+951 GDFGDITINGNAMNP

-990 WYADRYN
+990 WYADRDN

-1048 NTYTGGTTISDGTL
+1048 NTYTGSTTISEGTL
-1062 VATNV
+1062 IATNV

-1075 TDNATLEL
+1075 TDNATLEM

-1110 GSNTYTGGTIIS
+1110 GANSYTGGTTIS
-1122 GGTLVATNVEA
+1122 GGTLVASNVEA
-1133 LGTGDVTDN
+1133 LGTGDITDN

-1149 GGDFDNAIG
+1149 GGDFDNVIS
-1158 GTGSVVK
+1158 GSGQVVK

-1210 LNTGGDF
+1210 LNT
-1217 ANNIGGTGSVVKSG
+1217 S
-1231 DKTLTLSGTN
+1231 
-1241 SYTGGTTISGG
+1241 
-1252 TLVANNVE
+1252 
-1260 ALGTGD
+1260 
-1266 VTNNATLELNTGG
+1266 
-1279 DFDNAISGSGQVVKS
+1279 
-1294 GDETLTLSGAN
+1294 
-1305 SYTGGT
+1305 
-1311 TISGGTLVA
+1311 
-1320 TNVEALGTG
+1320 
-1329 DITDNATL
+1329 
-1337 ELNAGGDFT
+1337 
-1346 NNIGGTGSVE
+1346 
-1356 KSGDKTLT
+1356 
-1364 LSGTNTYRGGT
+1364 
-1375 LISGGTL
+1375 
-1382 VASNVEALGSGDVTD
+1382 
-1397 NATLEMNTGGD
+1397 GD

-1436 GGTTIS
+1436 GGTIIS
-1442 GGTLVASNVEAL
+1442 GGTLVATNVDAL
-1454 GTGNVTDNATLELNT
+1454 GTGDVIDNATLELNT

-1486 GDGALTLSGA
+1486 GDDTLALSGA

-1566 SDSTLTINLNS
+1566 SDSTLTINLDS
-1577 NTVDPVIHA
+1577 NTADPVIHA

-1777 GSGQVVKSGDDVLTL
+1777 GSGQVVKSGD
-1792 SGANSYSGGT
+1792 
-1802 LISDGTLVAS
+1802 
-1812 NVDALGS
+1812 
-1819 GDVTNNATLEMNT
+1819 E
-1832 GGDFINNI
+1832 
-1840 GGTGRVEKSG
+1840 
-1850 DDTLTLSGSNTY
+1850 TLTLSGTNT
-1862 TGGTLISDGTLV
+1862 
-1874 ASNVEALGTGD
+1874 
-1885 VTNNATLELN
+1885 
-1895 TGGTF
+1895 
-1900 DNAISGSGQVVKS
+1900 
-1913 GDDVLT
+1913 
-1919 LSGANSYSG
+1919 YSG
-1928 GTLISGGTLVANNVE
+1928 GTLISGGTLVASNVE

-2125 SGTLVA
+2125 GGTLVA

-2138 SGDVTDNATLELNT
+2138 SGDVTNNAVLELNT
-2152 GGDFTNNIS
+2152 GGTFDNAIS

-2193 VATSVE
+2193 IATSV
-2199 ALGSGD
+2199 D
-2205 VTNDAVL
+2205 
-2212 ALNTGGDFANNI
+2212 
-2224 GGTGSVVKSGDE
+2224 
-2236 TLTLSGTNSYTGGTT
+2236 
-2251 ISGGTLVAT
+2251 
-2260 NVEALG
+2260 
-2266 TGDVTNN
+2266 
-2273 ATLELNTGG
+2273 
-2282 DFTNNISGNGQVVKS
+2282 
-2297 GDDTLTFSGSN
+2297 
-2308 TYTGGTTINDGTL
+2308 
-2321 VATSVEALGSGD
+2321 
-2333 VTNDAVLALNT
+2333 
-2344 GGDFANNIG
+2344 
-2353 GTGSV
+2353 
-2358 VKSGDETLTLSG
+2358 
-2370 SNTYTGS
+2370 
-2377 TLISSG
+2377 
-2383 TLVAN
+2383 
-2388 DVNAL
+2388 AL

-2399 DNATL
+2399 DNAVL
-2404 MLNTGGDF
+2404 ELNTGGDF

-2438 TGGTLISSG
+2438 TGGTLISGG

-2567 GGTTI
+2567 GGTLISGGTLVATSVEALGSGDVTDNAVLELNTGGTFDNAISGSGQVVKSGDKTLTLSGANSYTGGTTI

-2613 NAITAIGAGSALRAN
+2613 NATTAIGAGSALRAN

-2633 ANSTLAVHLIDSNSG
+2633 ANSTLAVHLTDSNSG
-2648 AIVTADHANLGGTLD
+2648 AIVTADRANLGGTLD

-2801 TDVQEGALWLAET
+2801 TDVQEGTLWLAET

-2831 AAFGGHNSTVNGH
+2831 AAFGGHNATVNGH
-2844 VNNQGSLYFV
+2844 VNNLGNLYFV

-2893 YLNTQLGDDSS
+2893 YLNTQLGDDNS

-2938 VIEVGGQSDGDFRL
+2938 VIEVGGQSDGDFTL

-2981 VPDDGGEV
+2981 VPDDGG
-2989 TPPDDGGEVTPPDD
+2989 D
-3003 GGEVTPPDDGGEVTP
+3003 
-3018 PDDGGEV
+3018 
-3025 TPPDDD
+3025 
-3031 GEVTPPDD
+3031 VTPPDD
-3039 GGDITPPD
+3039 GGDVTPPD
-3047 DGGDITPPDG
+3047 DGGDVTPPDDGGDVTPPDDGGDVSPPDDGGDVTPPDDGGDVTPPDGDGDITPPDG
-3057 GDVTPVAPQYRADIG
+3057 GDVTPVTPQYRADIG

-3096 YRSADGSIWM
+3096 YRSADGSVWM

>member
-134 GTITGSNEDGT
+134 GTITGSNEDGA

-155 NDARIENNATYEHD
+155 NDARIENSATYEHD

-214 GMINSDGS
+214 GMISSDGS

-246 TASDGSGK
+246 TASDGSNK

-291 YYGSHFEVVN
+291 YHGSHFEVVN

-369 GGGSGDAS
+369 GGGAGDAS

-418 GGAISANTA
+418 GSAISANTA

-447 DGLVLSGNNNIVTTS
+447 DGLLISGNNNIVTTS

-488 KITATSTGISIAG
+488 KITTTSTGISIAG
-501 GNNQVTTESGST
+501 GNNQITTESGSA

-538 TGSSISYGIQYN
+538 TGSNMSYGIQYN
-550 SGTSGTITNTGTIT
+550 SGASGTITNTGTIT

-604 LNNLAGGSIT
+604 LNNLAGGSIS
-614 ANTAVQLNGNNNTLA
+614 ANTAVQFHGNNNKLA

-652 QGKITGGTNAIL
+652 QGKITGGINAIL

-803 SGNVI
+803 SGNVV

-847 DNRAYLKLDAANASD
+847 DNRAYLKLDAASASD

-951 GDFDGITINGNAMNP
+951 GDFDDITINGNAMNP

-990 WYADRYN
+990 WYADRDN

-1048 NTYTGGTTISDGTL
+1048 NTYTGSTTISEGTL
-1062 VATNV
+1062 IATNV
-1067 EALGTGNV
+1067 EALGTGNVTDNATLEMNTGGDFDNAISGSGQVVKSGDETLTLSGANSYTGGTTISGGTLVASNVEALGTGDITDNATLELNAGGDFANNIGGTGSVVKSGDKTLTLSGSNTYTGGTTISGGTLVASNVEALGSGDVTDNATLEMNTGGDFANNIGGTGSVVKSGDETLTLSGANSYTGGTTISGGTLVASNVEALGTGDV

-1096 GQVVKSGDETLTLS
+1096 GQVVKSGDKTLTLS
-1110 GSNTYTGGTIIS
+1110 GINSYTGGTTIS
-1122 GGTLVATNVEA
+1122 GGTLVASNVDA
-1133 LGTGDVTDN
+1133 LGSGDVTDN

-1294 GDETLTLSGAN
+1294 GD
-1305 SYTGGT
+1305 
-1311 TISGGTLVA
+1311 
-1320 TNVEALGTG
+1320 
-1329 DITDNATL
+1329 
-1337 ELNAGGDFT
+1337 
-1346 NNIGGTGSVE
+1346 
-1356 KSGDKTLT
+1356 KT
-1364 LSGTNTYRGGT
+1364 
-1375 LISGGTL
+1375 
-1382 VASNVEALGSGDVTD
+1382 
-1397 NATLEMNTGGD
+1397 
-1408 FANNIGGTGSVVKS
+1408 
-1422 GDKTL
+1422 
-1427 TLSGANSYT
+1427 
-1436 GGTTIS
+1436 
-1442 GGTLVASNVEAL
+1442 
-1454 GTGNVTDNATLELNT
+1454 
-1469 GGDFDNA
+1469 
-1476 ISGSGQVVKS
+1476 
-1486 GDGALTLSGA
+1486 LTLSGA

-1511 AANVNAL
+1511 ATHVNAL

-1566 SDSTLTINLNS
+1566 SDSTLTINLDS
-1577 NTVDPVIHA
+1577 NTADPVIHA

-1812 NVDALGS
+1812 NVNALGS
-1819 GDVTNNATLEMNT
+1819 GDVTDNA
-1832 GGDFINNI
+1832 
-1840 GGTGRVEKSG
+1840 V
-1850 DDTLTLSGSNTY
+1850 
-1862 TGGTLISDGTLV
+1862 
-1874 ASNVEALGTGD
+1874 
-1885 VTNNATLELN
+1885 LELN

-1900 DNAISGSGQVVKS
+1900 DNAISGSGQV
-1913 GDDVLT
+1913 
-1919 LSGANSYSG
+1919 
-1928 GTLISGGTLVANNVE
+1928 
-1943 ALGTGDVTDNA
+1943 
-1954 TLEMN
+1954 
-1959 TGGDFINNIGG
+1959 
-1970 TGRVEKSGDD
+1970 EKSGD
-1980 ALTLSG
+1980 G
-1986 SNTYT
+1986 
-1991 GGTTINDGTLIA
+1991 
-2003 TSVDALG
+2003 
-2010 SGDVTNNAVLELNTG
+2010 
-2025 GDFINNIGGTGRVE
+2025 
-2039 KSGDETLTLSGSN
+2039 TLTLSGSN

-2059 ISGGTLVAT
+2059 IS
-2068 NVEAL
+2068 
-2073 GTGDV
+2073 D
-2078 TDNAVLELNTGGD
+2078 
-2091 FINNIGGTGRVE
+2091 
-2103 KSGDDTLT
+2103 
-2111 LSGSNSYTGGTLIS
+2111 
-2125 SGTLVA
+2125 
-2131 TNVDALG
+2131 
-2138 SGDVTDNATLELNT
+2138 
-2152 GGDFTNNIS
+2152 
-2161 GSGQVVKSG
+2161 
-2170 DETLTLSGSNTYTGG
+2170 
-2185 TTINDGTL
+2185 
-2193 VATSVE
+2193 
-2199 ALGSGD
+2199 
-2205 VTNDAVL
+2205 
-2212 ALNTGGDFANNI
+2212 
-2224 GGTGSVVKSGDE
+2224 
-2236 TLTLSGTNSYTGGTT
+2236 
-2251 ISGGTLVAT
+2251 
-2260 NVEALG
+2260 
-2266 TGDVTNN
+2266 
-2273 ATLELNTGG
+2273 
-2282 DFTNNISGNGQVVKS
+2282 
-2297 GDDTLTFSGSN
+2297 
-2308 TYTGGTTINDGTL
+2308 
-2321 VATSVEALGSGD
+2321 
-2333 VTNDAVLALNT
+2333 
-2344 GGDFANNIG
+2344 
-2353 GTGSV
+2353 
-2358 VKSGDETLTLSG
+2358 
-2370 SNTYTGS
+2370 
-2377 TLISSG
+2377 
-2383 TLVAN
+2383 
-2388 DVNAL
+2388 
-2393 GTGDVT
+2393 
-2399 DNATL
+2399 
-2404 MLNTGGDF
+2404 
-2412 INNIGGTGRVEKS
+2412 
-2425 GDDTLTLSGSNSY
+2425 
-2438 TGGTLISSG
+2438 
-2447 TLVAT
+2447 
-2452 NVDAL
+2452 
-2457 GSGDVTDNATLE
+2457 
-2469 LNTGGTFDNAIS
+2469 
-2481 GSGQVVKSGDETLTL
+2481 
-2496 SGANSYTGGTLISSG
+2496 
-2511 TLVANDVN
+2511 
-2519 ALGTGDVTDNAVL
+2519 
-2532 ELNTGGDF
+2532 
-2540 DNAISGS
+2540 
-2547 GQVVKSGDETLTL
+2547 
-2560 SGANSYT
+2560 
-2567 GGTTI
+2567 
-2572 SGGTLVASNVE
+2572 GTLVASNVE

-2613 NAITAIGAGSALRAN
+2613 NATTAIGAGSALRAN

-2770 PDSATY
+2770 PDSATD

-2831 AAFGGHNSTVNGH
+2831 AAFGGHNATVNGH
-2844 VNNQGSLYFV
+2844 VNNLGNLYFV

-3003 GGEVTPPDDGGEVTP
+3003 GGDVTPPDDGGDVTPPDDGGEVTP

-3025 TPPDDD
+3025 TPPDDGGD
-3031 GEVTPPDD
+3031 VTPPDD
-3039 GGDITPPD
+3039 GGDVTPPD

-3328 QDLPNDRVEVKV
+3328 QDLPNDRLEVKV